1 MGRGA
6 SVPQG
11 GEQGGPEVVAGARAE
26 SQSSELYGSLS
37 PTVTSGKG
45 PALSRTGS
53 RLALSLVSCLWD
65 PGERKKAL
73 EEMIGY
79 YRFCS
84 SCEEFRSW
92 MKDKE
97 NIFRTLQ
104 PQADNV
110 EVMQQKY
117 QSFLTE
123 LAAGKGQLGDI
134 ENLAAKYGKISPGK
148 YSEIQIWLE
157 EINSRW
163 ERMETLK
170 EEKGSEL
177 IGVADVKTFLQ
188 DCQSIGVL
196 LQDKM
201 VQLGDLEPGNSP
213 AGLESDKRKL
223 CTVEREV
230 LVIERKIEYLRSV
243 AKSIKDTNPAESRAI
258 TEQVETMERLLA
270 KLKLETQKKQDILQR
285 AQNQQSFLQES
296 RRLLLWAEGIRE
308 KLSSEEMG
316 VDVASA
322 EQLLKEHQDLLK
334 EIRSQKERFVQLE
347 ELGRKVIHE
356 QPSNGRTA
364 DVHQSMERLAEENK
378 LLEKMWEQRQKKLQ
392 DGLELQKFNREGD
405 RINAALSG
413 HEAFLRGNDLGDH
426 VDAVRSLLKQHQQFE
441 QVLMVLKRRIE
452 ALNENGVNLIE
463 NRHFASHVIEERM
476 ITLRRRWER
485 LIESNSKR
493 KQKLLDSLELQEFN
507 RDAADLL
514 IWMEEKYKIASDESY
529 RDPTNVLRKLK
540 WHEAAEKEMMA
551 NEEHFATLINKG
563 NQLIQDNHYAA
574 VSIREKMSELQK
586 KWKELYGKMIER
598 GDKLRQAGQ
607 QEQLMELLQDAKK
620 KIEKIEKVLQE
631 SETGHDL
638 RSSRDLLKQHRQL
651 ENETR
656 ELAEK
661 MNSIVSHA
669 RKMATN
675 HFDSQR
681 ILDETQKYLNRFESL
696 QAPLDERRKLLEASV
711 DLYEFYHYHDMELNW
726 INERLPIAHS
736 TNCGKSLDVAQSL
749 LQKHKE
755 LQAEVNAHK
764 QQIQRVLDK
773 GKTMVVGRHPSA
785 QKISEK
791 CQELVTAWQ
800 GLEKACEE
808 RMKQLQHSV
817 GFQEFLMN
825 TSDLDAWIAEKY
837 PLVTSKDYGKDE
849 DSTLKLRKKHKA
861 LEHEIAI
868 YQNLMTELSES
879 AQTLCAGSTQYV
891 EVDAPKEQVHSRL
904 QELQELAAA
913 RGKKLDETLVLHEF
927 LREYEDLQDWITQQK
942 QIASSEDY
950 GNDYAHVLQL
960 CAKYDTFR
968 HQLEGA
974 GKRVVVC
981 QQLADSL
988 VNGGHSESREIRQ
1001 KQKELRNSWEEL
1013 LEITRLRGERLRDAE
1028 VIHKCFQDLTD
1039 ALAHIEEKSK
1049 SIPDDVAK
1057 DMRGVQTQLRNHVAL
1072 EHELSG
1078 NEQQLQELIHSA
1090 DHVLTHCSKKQVE
1103 DLKAK
1108 QQAIVTNWRALKSK
1122 VELRKKLLEQ
1132 AHKLYQFQAHVWDY
1146 FSWTAEI
1153 IREMRAKETI
1163 RDISTSSLRLT
1174 QHQQLLA
1181 EIEAREEKYNH
1192 VVQEGQSL
1200 LQDEETGSKEIQ
1212 QKLQALLEEKENVYN
1227 EWKQK
1232 KEWLEKIHQEQMFY
1246 KDLDHLD
1253 KLLNSQ
1259 EKGNQLIQD
1268 NHYAAVSI
1276 REKMSELQKKWKE
1289 LYGKIIERDDKLRQA
1304 GQQEQLMELLQDA
1317 KKKIEKIEKVLQES
1331 ETGHDLRSS
1340 RDLLKQHRQLENET
1354 RELAE
1359 KMNSIVS
1366 HARKMATNH
1375 FDSQRILD
1383 ETQKY
1388 LNRFESLQAPLDE
1401 RRKLLEAS
1409 VDLYEFYHYH
1419 DMELNWIN
1427 ERLPIAHSTNCG
1439 KSLDVAQSL
1448 LQKHKELQAEVN
1460 AHKQQIQRV
1469 LDKGKTMV
1477 VGRHPSAQ
1485 KISEKCQELV
1495 TAWQGLEKACEER
1508 MKQLQHS
1515 VGFQEFLMNTSDL
1528 DAWIAEK
1535 YPLVTSKDYGK
1546 DEDSTLKLRKK
1557 HKALEHEIAIYQNLM
1572 TELSESAQTLCAGST
1587 QYVEVDAPK
1596 EQVHSRLQEL
1606 QELAAARGKKLDET
1620 LVLHEFLR
1628 EYEDLQDWI
1637 TQQKQ
1642 IASSEDYGNDYAHV
1656 LQLCAK
1662 YDTFRHQ
1669 LEGAGKRVVVCQ
1681 QLADSLVNGGHSE
1694 SREIRQK
1701 QKELRNSW
1709 EELLEIT
1716 RLRGER
1722 LRDAEV
1728 IHKCFQDLTD
1738 ALAHIEEKSKS
1749 IPDDVAKDMRGVQT
1763 QLRNHVALEHE
1774 LSGNEQQLQ
1783 ELIHSADHVLT
1794 HCSKKQVEDLKAK
1807 QQAIVTNWRAL
1818 KSKVELRKK
1827 LLEQAH
1833 KLYQFQAHVWDYFSW
1848 TAEIIRE
1855 MRAKETI
1862 RDISTSSLRLTQHQQ
1877 LLAEIEAREEKYNHV
1892 VQEGQSLLQD
1902 EETGSKEIQQKLQAL
1917 LEEKENVYNEWKQKK
1932 EWLEKI
1938 HQEQMFYKDLD
1949 HLDKLLNSQE
1959 IYLKSSDLGSSVD
1972 EIEQLIRKHEAFE
1985 KLLSSQDEKMMSLQE
2000 QASRLEKVGGLDVLK
2015 IQHKLNAI
2023 RERKQQI
2030 KDLSQSRRE
2039 KLQTALLLALFYQNL
2054 EEAENWISERM
2065 QKLEDPSVQDPSN
2078 LQDKMKLLQKH
2089 QVFEAEILANEE
2101 IITAVTEKGEALVS
2115 KGHPKSGEIR
2125 RRVHVLQE
2133 LWEKLKR
2140 AVASRGK
2147 MLEDSRDFL
2156 EFLQKVDQVEAWIRE
2171 KEVMIN
2177 VGDLGND
2184 YEHCLQ
2190 LVKKLNEFRGATS
2203 GEMTVDD
2210 AHIRAINALAV
2221 KLERQNKEE
2230 TKTIYERRKQLN
2242 EKLDIWKILV
2252 MVKIYLKSS
2261 DLGSSVDEI
2270 EQLIRKH
2277 EAFEKLLSSQD
2288 EKMMSLQEQASRLEK
2303 VGGLDVLK
2311 IQHKLNAIRERKQ
2324 QIKDLSQSRREK
2336 LQTALLL
2343 ALFYQ
2348 NLEEAENWIGE
2359 RMQKLEDPSVQDP
2372 SNLQDK
2378 MKLLQKHQVFEAEI
2392 LANEEI
2398 ITAVTEKGEALVS
2411 KGHPKSGEIRRR
2423 VHVLQELWEKLKRA
2437 VASRGK
2443 MLEDSRDFLEFL
2455 QKVDQV
2461 EAWIREKEV
2470 MINVGDLGNDYE
2482 HCLQL
2487 VKKLNE
2493 FRGATSGEM
2502 TVDDA
2507 HIRAIN
2513 ALAVK
2518 LERQNKE
2525 ETKTIYERRKQ
2536 LNEKW
2541 NSFHGNLNAYRKKLE
2556 GALEIHALI
2565 REIDDITER
2574 ITEKSA
2580 LIQALD
2586 YGKDVESVENLI
2598 RRHEEMER
2606 EISVIKSKI
2615 EPLQLESFR
2624 LSTRNPSI
2632 NDKLTMKQQE
2642 MKNNWLRLQGQAKQR
2657 KEKLAASYQLQ
2668 KFNLEMKEILDWT
2681 QNMRGLMEAGGLPKS
2696 ANEAES
2702 MIEEHQERKEEI
2714 EARVERFNSLSNYGQ
2729 GLANS
2734 GHYATPEIHQSLSRL
2749 QQAWAELIQVW
2760 QEQHTKLLQ
2769 AQDLQKF
2776 YGYVEQTES
2785 WLSSKEAFL
2794 ANEDLGDSVSSVE
2807 SLQRKHAQFEKAL
2820 EAQMEKIDEMASFAR
2835 QLTQNKHYDSDNI
2848 TNRFQAVLRRKEKL
2862 LENAAARRHL
2872 LEESRLLQKFLRNS
2886 FEVAAWINEKNSIAQ
2901 DDSWKDPSNLQTKL
2915 QKHQTFQAEIM
2926 ANRNRLDS
2934 IKSEGEKMLRERH
2947 YAPEAIQSRLQEM
2960 EELWEEL
2967 VASCQDKRAKLQDA
2981 YKGLHFQ
2988 RSVEDMEKWLEDV
3001 ENELKAPYS
3010 DNDLV
3015 VLNSHLKKQ
3024 EELEEDIA
3032 GHRDRLQELVVTTQQ
3047 FQKEKHFLADELE
3060 ERVDQLVQRYKSLR
3074 DPLQERRGSL
3084 EASRL
3089 QYQFF
3094 RDVDEELAWVHEKLP
3109 MASSRDYGQS
3119 LATVQSLQEKHQ
3131 NLENEISSRDALT
3144 KAVLSTGQK
3153 LVRGGH
3159 SASRKIMEH
3168 LKELEASVETLKA
3181 EAQERRQRL
3190 MQSYEAHLFLNELLE
3205 VEAWLAERSFILETS
3220 DYGKNEESTQ
3230 ALLRKLEATKL
3241 DMDGFRPRIEKVQE
3255 TGASLINKDS
3265 PESPTIL
3272 AKLQGIL
3279 ADYQSLLQKAETQR
3293 KRLQEQFQLYQFE
3306 REFQLVDAWLSS
3318 KQSVAESDDYGQDLD
3333 DVEVLE
3339 KKFKD
3344 FVNEVKPLGHSKVVS
3359 LNELASKL
3367 EKEGHSKMD
3376 IIQKRTKQINE
3387 TWEKLC
3393 HAIQARTENLTAA
3406 RQVHQYDHDVDEIK
3420 GWMQEK
3426 EAVVDIDDYGYDLP
3440 GVQTLLSQLE
3450 GVERDLGAIMK
3461 ELERIRGEAW
3471 HLSRTYPQV
3480 KENIMER
3487 LTEVDESWEN
3497 LDKKF
3502 LERKA
3507 RLSQAEQVQLYF
3519 NDCREL
3525 MAWANEMHALVIS
3538 EELANDVLGAELLIK
3553 RHEEYKREIEKQ
3565 WLKYEEMQR
3574 AGGDLMKNG
3583 HFMSVEIEEKLLEL
3597 SELMKKV
3604 KESWDMRKE
3613 LYEENWEIQL
3623 LRRELEQAEAWL
3635 AAKESFLSDPSY
3647 GDSVSEVEELLKKHH
3662 DFEKM
3667 LAAQEEKFAQLSRK
3681 TKREMNL
3688 LKQVDTEE
3696 SEQKDRSKVVR
3707 VPSLK
3712 RKTSDKRNTPPK
3724 VTETKSTPPVPP
3736 VPLPSLSLRAP
3747 LETIFSPVEKS
3758 PSTFQQFAAG
3768 GVPEALSSNKTEM
3781 KAERRLSEILTPPT
3795 PKTVGP
3801 PATALE
3807 SRSSLSSPLSPTPT
3821 GQPRSSTLSE
3831 SYATGLLSPQ
3841 EKSARGSSFFNLQTK
3856 VMATP
3861 PEPGQMSLDKPP
3873 SLLRS
3878 DSSSKPL
3885 ENKSSASASLQHMEG
3900 FLEKRDQL
3908 LPGRQQPGSRSWKSF
3923 YAKLDGLKLDFYN
3936 DEKDAS
3942 KNVPALLSV
3951 SIPGAKCER
3960 LVNYI
3965 RKENA
3970 FMLRLR
3976 DGAEYF
3982 LAAPSQRLL
3991 EDWLQSLQN
4000 NIGQSNRPHSTTM
4013 LQPFTPNRETSQTRL
4028 WDFADR
4034 DSAERLTTK
4043 SSLPRRTPSFKIK
4056 PERESAEF
4064 SRAFKDD
4071 GTAATRAS
4079 TTPLS
4084 QQTGNQT
4091 KPLLS
4096 LLEAR
4101 REK

>member
-1 MGRGA
+1 MGTEYEKDHIKKLQEQRMSMQKKTFTNWMNNVFFRNNVKVVIEDIYTDLKDGISLMQLLELLSGEALPRPNRGKMRVHFLENNSKA
-6 SVPQG
+6 IAFLKSKQVQVKVI
-11 GEQGGPEVVAGARAE
+11 GPENIVDGDRTLILGLIWIIILRFQISSIKLDKEEFGGKADVLFANEALLLWCQHKTASYSNVNVKDFSKSWSDGLAFNALIHAHRPDLINYSLLRQDQPIKNLNNAFDVAEKELGISKLLDAEDVAVPYPDERSIMTYVSLYYHYFSRLRQGQTIQKRLTKIVFFLKEIDDLKLLYEQMVSDLLKWIKQKVEELDDRHFPHSLQEMWLFMANFKTFRTVEKPPKYQEKGMIEAHLFNIRTKQRANNQRPYLPPEGRTLQDVEKHWIILEKAEHNRGKALQEEMLRLERLEQLAQRFLKKAALRESYLEDMRKVIGRQDFWPESADRMEAASKKLEAIVADVLPRRERFTALDEMATVISQENYHGKDQIVKKQNSISKQWQDLLDQLQRRQQSLGTMQEILVLLRDIDAITEELKELQVLVNSQDCGKQLLEVVDLLQKHNLVDSQISSYDDRLTHITQRTAEISKDSTVKPEVLYAKVQMLRQLYQNLTALSKSRKAQLEEALRLFEFFRDCKEEESWISEKWKLARTTTLGKDVSQITASIQKHKALEAE
-26 SQSSELYGSLS
+26 CNSHRAICADVMRRGWELSQKNLVRQEDILRQTDNLQKLWQQLQDEVADRKSRLQAAALIKQYFADIDEANSWLRERQPLLASKDYGKDESSAEALLHRHLRLEKEIAAYSSEMRRLKEQADIAAEQA
-37 PTVTSGKG
+37 PAATVKTEAPSDLNQKTAKL
-45 PALSRTGS
+45 PFSRTWATSETAFPGTS
-53 RLALSLVSCLWD
+53 SPDVHFLPENIWKTQDEVDSLYENLQSMAED
-65 PGERKKAL
+65 RKKAL
-73 EEMIGY
+73 EDMIGY

-84 SCEEFRSW
+84 SCEEFQSW

-123 LAAGKGQLGDI
+123 LAAGKSQLGDI
-134 ENLAAKYGKISPGK
+134 ENLAVKYGNISISK
-148 YSEIQIWLE
+148 YSEIQIRLE
-157 EINSRW
+157 DINSRW
-163 ERMETLK
+163 ERMEALK
-170 EEKGSEL
+170 DEKGSEL
-177 IGVADVKTFLQ
+177 IGVADVRTFLQ

-201 VQLGDLEPGNSP
+201 VQLRDLEPGNSP

-223 CTVEREV
+223 SAVEREV

-243 AKSIKDTNPAESRAI
+243 AKSIKDTNPAESKAI
-258 TEQVETMERLLA
+258 TEQVENMERLLA
-270 KLKLETQKKQDILQR
+270 KLKLETQKKRDILQW
-285 AQNQQSFLQES
+285 AQNQQSFLQDS

-316 VDVASA
+316 VDVPSA

-334 EIRSQKERFVQLE
+334 EIRSQKERFMQLE

-356 QPSNGRTA
+356 QPSNGRTV
-364 DVHQSMERLAEENK
+364 DVHWSMERLAKENK
-378 LLEKMWEQRQKKLQ
+378 ELEKMWEQRWKKLQ

-413 HEAFLRGNDLGDH
+413 HEAFLQGDDLGDH
-426 VDAVRSLLKQHQQFE
+426 VDAVRSLLKQHQEFE
-441 QVLMVLKRRIE
+441 QLLMALKRRVE
-452 ALNENGVNLIE
+452 AINENGVNLTE
-463 NRHFASHVIEERM
+463 SRHFASHIIEERM
-476 ITLRRRWER
+476 VTLQRRWER
-485 LIESNSKR
+485 LIQSNAKR
-493 KQKLLDSLELQEFN
+493 KQRLLDSLQLQEFN
-507 RDAADLL
+507 RDAAELL
-514 IWMEEKYKIASDESY
+514 IWIEEKYKIASDESY

-551 NEEHFATLINKG
+551 NEEHFATLIKKG
-563 NQLIQDNHYAA
+563 NQLIQDKHYAA
-574 VSIREKMSELQK
+574 VSIQEKMSELQK

-631 SETGHDL
+631 CETGHDL
-638 RSSRDLLKQHRQL
+638 HSSRDLLKQHRQL
-651 ENETR
+651 ENETH

-669 RKMATN
+669 RKMATD

-681 ILDETQKYLNRFESL
+681 ILDETQKYLKRFESL
-696 QAPLDERRKLLEASV
+696 QVPLNERRKLLEAAV

-736 TNCGKSLDVAQSL
+736 TNRGKSLDVAQSL

-764 QQIQRVLDK
+764 QQVQRVLDK
-773 GKTMVVGRHPSA
+773 GKTMVVGQHPSA

-817 GFQEFLMN
+817 GFQEYLMN
-825 TSDLDAWIAEKY
+825 TSDLEAWIAEKH

-849 DSTLKLRKKHKA
+849 DGTLKLLKKHKA
-861 LEHEIAI
+861 LEHEIAV
-868 YQNLMTELSES
+868 YQNLMKELSES
-879 AQTLCAGSTQYV
+879 AQTLPVVGSIQYV
-891 EVDAPKEQVHSRL
+891 EVDAPKERVNSRL

-942 QIASSEDY
+942 QTASSEDY
-950 GNDYAHVLQL
+950 GNDYEHILQL
-960 CAKYDTFR
+960 CAKYDTFQ
-968 HQLEGA
+968 HQLEAA
-974 GKRVVVC
+974 GKRVVAC
-981 QQLADSL
+981 QQLADNL
-988 VNGGHSESREIRQ
+988 LNCGHSESREIRQ

-1028 VIHKCFQDLTD
+1028 EIHKCYQDLTD
-1039 ALAHIEEKSK
+1039 ALAHIKEKSK

-1090 DHVLTHCSKKQVE
+1090 DSVLTHCSKKQVE

-1108 QQAIVTNWRALKSK
+1108 QQAIVTNWKALKSK
-1122 VELRKKLLEQ
+1122 VELRKKLLER
-1132 AHKLYQFQAHVWDY
+1132 AYKLYQFQAHVWDY
-1146 FSWTAEI
+1146 FLWTAEI

-1181 EIEAREEKYNH
+1181 EIEAREEKYSH
-1192 VVQEGQSL
+1192 VVQLGQSL
-1200 LQDEETGSKEIQ
+1200 LQDEEIGSKEIQ

-1232 KEWLEKIHQEQMFY
+1232 KEWLEKTHQEQMFY
-1246 KDLDHLD
+1246 KDWDHLD
-1253 KLLNSQ
+1253 
-1259 EKGNQLIQD
+1259 
-1268 NHYAAVSI
+1268 
-1276 REKMSELQKKWKE
+1276 M
-1289 LYGKIIERDDKLRQA
+1289 
-1304 GQQEQLMELLQDA
+1304 
-1317 KKKIEKIEKVLQES
+1317 
-1331 ETGHDLRSS
+1331 
-1340 RDLLKQHRQLENET
+1340 
-1354 RELAE
+1354 
-1359 KMNSIVS
+1359 
-1366 HARKMATNH
+1366 
-1375 FDSQRILD
+1375 
-1383 ETQKY
+1383 
-1388 LNRFESLQAPLDE
+1388 
-1401 RRKLLEAS
+1401 
-1409 VDLYEFYHYH
+1409 
-1419 DMELNWIN
+1419 
-1427 ERLPIAHSTNCG
+1427 
-1439 KSLDVAQSL
+1439 
-1448 LQKHKELQAEVN
+1448 
-1460 AHKQQIQRV
+1460 
-1469 LDKGKTMV
+1469 
-1477 VGRHPSAQ
+1477 
-1485 KISEKCQELV
+1485 
-1495 TAWQGLEKACEER
+1495 
-1508 MKQLQHS
+1508 
-1515 VGFQEFLMNTSDL
+1515 
-1528 DAWIAEK
+1528 
-1535 YPLVTSKDYGK
+1535 
-1546 DEDSTLKLRKK
+1546 
-1557 HKALEHEIAIYQNLM
+1557 
-1572 TELSESAQTLCAGST
+1572 
-1587 QYVEVDAPK
+1587 
-1596 EQVHSRLQEL
+1596 
-1606 QELAAARGKKLDET
+1606 
-1620 LVLHEFLR
+1620 
-1628 EYEDLQDWI
+1628 
-1637 TQQKQ
+1637 
-1642 IASSEDYGNDYAHV
+1642 
-1656 LQLCAK
+1656 
-1662 YDTFRHQ
+1662 
-1669 LEGAGKRVVVCQ
+1669 
-1681 QLADSLVNGGHSE
+1681 
-1694 SREIRQK
+1694 
-1701 QKELRNSW
+1701 
-1709 EELLEIT
+1709 
-1716 RLRGER
+1716 
-1722 LRDAEV
+1722 
-1728 IHKCFQDLTD
+1728 
-1738 ALAHIEEKSKS
+1738 
-1749 IPDDVAKDMRGVQT
+1749 
-1763 QLRNHVALEHE
+1763 
-1774 LSGNEQQLQ
+1774 
-1783 ELIHSADHVLT
+1783 
-1794 HCSKKQVEDLKAK
+1794 
-1807 QQAIVTNWRAL
+1807 
-1818 KSKVELRKK
+1818 
-1827 LLEQAH
+1827 
-1833 KLYQFQAHVWDYFSW
+1833 
-1848 TAEIIRE
+1848 
-1855 MRAKETI
+1855 
-1862 RDISTSSLRLTQHQQ
+1862 
-1877 LLAEIEAREEKYNHV
+1877 
-1892 VQEGQSLLQD
+1892 
-1902 EETGSKEIQQKLQAL
+1902 
-1917 LEEKENVYNEWKQKK
+1917 
-1932 EWLEKI
+1932 
-1938 HQEQMFYKDLD
+1938 
-1949 HLDKLLNSQE
+1949 LLNSQE

-1972 EIEQLIRKHEAFE
+1972 EVEQLIRKHEAFE
-1985 KLLSSQDEKMMSLQE
+1985 KLLASQDEKMMSLEE
-2000 QASRLEKVGGLDVLK
+2000 QASRLEKVGGLEGLK

-2023 RERKQQI
+2023 RERKRQI

-2039 KLQTALLLALFYQNL
+2039 KLQTTLLLALFYQNL
-2054 EEAENWISERM
+2054 EEAEDWISERM
-2065 QKLEDPSVQDPSN
+2065 QKLEDPSIQDPSN
-2078 LQDKMKLLQKH
+2078 LHDKMKLLQKH

-2101 IITAVTEKGEALVS
+2101 IVTAVNKKGEALVS
-2115 KGHPKSGEIR
+2115 KGDPKSGEIH
-2125 RRVHVLQE
+2125 RRVRMLQE
-2133 LWEKLKR
+2133 RWEKLKR
-2140 AVASRGK
+2140 AVAARGK

-2177 VGDLGND
+2177 VGDVGND

-2190 LVKKLNEFRGATS
+2190 LMKKLNEFRGATS
-2203 GEMTVDD
+2203 GETTVDD
-2210 AHIRAINALAV
+2210 AHIRAINALA
-2221 KLERQNKEE
+2221 
-2230 TKTIYERRKQLN
+2230 
-2242 EKLDIWKILV
+2242 
-2252 MVKIYLKSS
+2252 M
-2261 DLGSSVDEI
+2261 
-2270 EQLIRKH
+2270 
-2277 EAFEKLLSSQD
+2277 
-2288 EKMMSLQEQASRLEK
+2288 
-2303 VGGLDVLK
+2303 
-2311 IQHKLNAIRERKQ
+2311 
-2324 QIKDLSQSRREK
+2324 
-2336 LQTALLL
+2336 
-2343 ALFYQ
+2343 
-2348 NLEEAENWIGE
+2348 
-2359 RMQKLEDPSVQDP
+2359 
-2372 SNLQDK
+2372 
-2378 MKLLQKHQVFEAEI
+2378 
-2392 LANEEI
+2392 
-2398 ITAVTEKGEALVS
+2398 
-2411 KGHPKSGEIRRR
+2411 
-2423 VHVLQELWEKLKRA
+2423 
-2437 VASRGK
+2437 
-2443 MLEDSRDFLEFL
+2443 
-2455 QKVDQV
+2455 
-2461 EAWIREKEV
+2461 
-2470 MINVGDLGNDYE
+2470 
-2482 HCLQL
+2482 
-2487 VKKLNE
+2487 
-2493 FRGATSGEM
+2493 
-2502 TVDDA
+2502 
-2507 HIRAIN
+2507 
-2513 ALAVK
+2513 K

-2556 GALEIHALI
+2556 GALETHALI

-2574 ITEKSA
+2574 ITEKSV

-2586 YGKDVESVENLI
+2586 FGKDVESVENLI

-2606 EISVIKSKI
+2606 EISVIKSKM
-2615 EPLQLESFR
+2615 EPLELESFR

-2668 KFNLEMKEILDWT
+2668 KFNLEMKEMLDWI
-2681 QNMRGLMEAGGLPKS
+2681 QNIRGVMEAGRLPKS

-2714 EARVERFNSLSNYGQ
+2714 EARVERFNSLSNCGQ
-2729 GLANS
+2729 ELANS

-2749 QQAWAELIQVW
+2749 QQAWSELIQAW
-2760 QEQHTKLLQ
+2760 QEQYIKLFQ

-2807 SLQRKHAQFEKAL
+2807 SLQRKHTQFEKAL
-2820 EAQMEKIDEMASFAR
+2820 EAQMEKIDEMASFAQ
-2835 QLTQNKHYDSDNI
+2835 QLMQNKHYDSDNI
-2848 TNRFQAVLRRKEKL
+2848 TNRCQAVLRRKEKL

-2872 LEESRLLQKFLRNS
+2872 LEESRLLQKLLRNS

-2926 ANRNRLDS
+2926 ANRNHLDS

-2967 VASCQDKRAKLQDA
+2967 LASCQDKQAKLQDA

-3010 DNDLV
+3010 NNDLV

-3032 GHRDRLQELVVTTQQ
+3032 GHRDRLQELVVTAQQ

-3168 LKELEASVETLKA
+3168 LKELETSVETLKA

-3190 MQSYEAHLFLNELLE
+3190 MQSYESHLFLNELLE

-3230 ALLRKLEATKL
+3230 ALLRKLEVTKL

-3265 PESPTIL
+3265 PESPAIL
-3272 AKLQGIL
+3272 SKLQGIL
-3279 ADYQSLLQKAETQR
+3279 ADYQSLLRKAETQR

-3306 REFQLVDAWLSS
+3306 REFQLVDAWLCS
-3318 KQSVAESDDYGQDLD
+3318 KQSAAESDDYGQDLD

-3344 FVNEVKPLGHSKVVS
+3344 FVNEVKPLGHSKVVF

-3367 EKEGHSKMD
+3367 EKDGHSKMD

-3393 HAIQARTENLTAA
+3393 HAIHARTENLKAA
-3406 RQVHQYDHDVDEIK
+3406 QQVHQYDHDVDEVK

-3426 EAVVDIDDYGYDLP
+3426 EAVVDIEDYGYDLP

-3487 LTEVDESWEN
+3487 LTDVDECWEN

-3507 RLSQAEQVQLYF
+3507 RLRQAEQVQLYF

-3574 AGGDLMKNG
+3574 AGGDLMKNR

-3681 TKREMNL
+3681 TKREKNL

-3696 SEQKDRSKVVR
+3696 SEQKDKGKVVR

-3712 RKTSDKRNTPPK
+3712 RKTSDKRNAPPK
-3724 VTETKSTPPVPP
+3724 LTEIKRTTQLPS
-3736 VPLPSLSLRAP
+3736 VPLPSLSWRAP
-3747 LETIFSPVEKS
+3747 LETIFSPIEKS
-3758 PSTFQQFAAG
+3758 SSTFQHLIAG
-3768 GVPEALSSNKTEM
+3768 GVPEVLSSNKTEM
-3781 KAERRLSEILTPPT
+3781 KAERRPSEIITPPT
-3795 PKTVGP
+3795 SKMVGP
-3801 PATALE
+3801 RATSLE
-3807 SRSSLSSPLSPTPT
+3807 SHSPLSSPLSPTPIS
-3821 GQPRSSTLSE
+3821 QQRSSSLSE

-3841 EKSARGSSFFNLQTK
+3841 EKSARGSSFSNLQTK
-3856 VMATP
+3856 LMATP
-3861 PEPGQMSLDKPP
+3861 PEPGRKSLDKSPN
-3873 SLLRS
+3873 LLLS
-3878 DSSSKPL
+3878 NSSWERL
-3885 ENKSSASASLQHMEG
+3885 ENISSVSANLQHMEG

-3908 LPGRQQPGSRSWKSF
+3908 LPRRQQPGSRSWKSF
-3923 YAKLDGLKLDFYN
+3923 YVKLDGLKLEFYN
-3936 DEKDAS
+3936 DEKEAS
-3942 KNVPALLSV
+3942 KNVSTLLSL

-3970 FMLRLR
+3970 FRLRLR

-3982 LAAPSQRLL
+3982 FAAPSQTLM
-3991 EDWLQSLQN
+3991 EDWLRSLQN
-4000 NIGQSNRPHSTTM
+4000 NIGHSSRSHSTVIV
-4013 LQPFTPNRETSQTRL
+4013 QSFAPNTETSQTRL
-4028 WDFADR
+4028 WDFPDR
-4034 DSAERLTTK
+4034 DSAERLTSK
-4043 SSLPRRTPSFKIK
+4043 SSLLRRTPSFKIK
-4056 PERESAEF
+4056 LERESAEF
-4064 SRAFKDD
+4064 SRDCKED
-4071 GTAATRAS
+4071 GTAVTGAS
-4079 TTPLS
+4079 TTTLNLEQS
-4084 QQTGNQT
+4084 GN
-4091 KPLLS
+4091 KPKLLPS
-4096 LLEAR
+4096 LLEAG

>member
-1 MGRGA
+1 MGTEYEKDHIKRLQEQRMSMQKKTFTNWMNNVFLRNNVKIEIEDIYTDLKDGISLMRLLELLSGEALPRPNRGKMRVHFLENNSKAITFLKSKQVQVKVIGPENIVDGDRTLILGLIWIIILRFQISCIKLDKEEFGGRADVLFANEALLLWCQHKTA
-6 SVPQG
+6 SYSNVNVKDFSKSWSDGLAFNALIHAHRPDLIHYSSLRQDQPIKNLNNAFSVAEKELGISKLLDAEDVAVPYPDERSIMTYVSLYYHYFSRLKQG
-11 GEQGGPEVVAGARAE
+11 QTIQKRLTKILFFLKEIDDLKLLYEQMVSDLLKWIKQKVTELDDRTFPNSLQEMWLLMASFKTFRTVEKPPKYQEKGMIEAHLFSIRTKQRANNQRPYLPPEGRTLQDLEKHWVILEKSEHNRGKALQKEMLRLERLEQLAHRFLKKAALRESYLEDMRKVIGKQDFWPESIDRMEAASKKLEAIVADVLPRRERFTSLDEMATVISQENYHGKDQIVKKQNSISKQWQDILDQLQRRQRSLGTMQEILSLLRDIDAITEELKELQVLVSSQDCGKQLPEVVDLLQKHNLVDSQISSYDDRLTHITQRTAE
-26 SQSSELYGSLS
+26 ISKDSTIKPEVLHAKVQMLRQLYQNLIALSKSRKSQLEEALRLFEFFRDCKEEESWISE
-37 PTVTSGKG
+37 KWK
-45 PALSRTGS
+45 LSRTTTLGKDVSQITASIQKHKALEAECNSHRAICADVMRRGWELSQKNPARQEDILRQTDNLQKLWQQLQDEVADRKS
-53 RLALSLVSCLWD
+53 RLQAAALIKQYFADIDEANSWLRERQPLLASKDYGKDESSAEALLHRHLRLEKEVAAYSSEMRRLKEQAEIAAEQAPAAMVKTEAPSDLTQKTTRLAFSRTRATAESAFPGTSNPDVHFLPENIWKAQDEIDSLYENLQSMTED
-65 PGERKKAL
+65 RKKAL

-84 SCEEFRSW
+84 SCEEFQSW

-134 ENLAAKYGKISPGK
+134 EKLAVKYGKISPSK

-157 EINSRW
+157 EIHSRW
-163 ERMETLK
+163 ECMETLK

-201 VQLGDLEPGNSP
+201 AQLRDLEPGNSP
-213 AGLESDKRKL
+213 AGLESSKHKL
-223 CTVEREV
+223 STVEREV

-258 TEQVETMERLLA
+258 TEQVENMERLLA
-270 KLKLETQKKQDILQR
+270 KLKLETRKKQDILQQV
-285 AQNQQSFLQES
+285 QNQQSFLQDS
-296 RRLLLWAEGIRE
+296 RRLLLWAEGIQE
-308 KLSSEEMG
+308 KLNSEEMG

-347 ELGRKVIHE
+347 ELGRKVVNE
-356 QPSNGRTA
+356 QPSNSRSV
-364 DVHQSMERLAEENK
+364 DVHQSMERLAKENNE
-378 LLEKMWEQRQKKLQ
+378 LEKMWEQRWKKLQ
-392 DGLELQKFNREGD
+392 DGLKLQKFNREGD

-413 HEAFLRGNDLGDH
+413 HEAFLRRDDLGDH
-426 VDAVRSLLKQHQQFE
+426 VDAVRNLLKQHQEFE
-441 QVLMVLKRRIE
+441 QLLMALKKRVE
-452 ALNENGVNLIE
+452 ALNENGMNLIE
-463 NRHFASHVIEERM
+463 SRHFASHVIEERM
-476 ITLRRRWER
+476 VALRRRWEQ
-485 LIESNSKR
+485 LIQSNAER
-493 KQKLLDSLELQEFN
+493 KQRLLDSLQLQEFN
-507 RDAADLL
+507 RDAAELL

-540 WHEAAEKEMMA
+540 RHEAAEKEMMA
-551 NEEHFATLINKG
+551 NKEHFAMLIKKG
-563 NQLIQDNHYAA
+563 NQLIQDNHFAA
-574 VSIREKMSELQK
+574 VSVQEKMSELQK
-586 KWKELYGKMIER
+586 KWKQLYDKMIER

-651 ENETR
+651 EKETH

-669 RKMATN
+669 MKMATN

-681 ILDETQKYLNRFESL
+681 ILDETQKYLKRFESL
-696 QAPLDERRKLLEASV
+696 QAPLDERRKLLEAAV
-711 DLYEFYHYHDMELNW
+711 DLYEFYHYHEMELSW
-726 INERLPIAHS
+726 INERLPVAHS
-736 TNCGKSLDVAQSL
+736 ANCGKSLDVAQSL

-755 LQAEVNAHK
+755 LQAEMNAHK
-764 QQIQRVLDK
+764 QQVQRVLDK
-773 GKTMVVGRHPSA
+773 GKTMVVSQHPSA
-785 QKISEK
+785 QKINEK

-808 RMKQLQHSV
+808 RLKQLQHSV

-825 TSDLDAWIAEKY
+825 TSDLEAWIAEKY

-849 DSTLKLRKKHKA
+849 DGTLKLLKKHKA

-868 YQNLMTELSES
+868 YQSVMKELSES
-879 AQTLCAGSTQYV
+879 AQTLPLAGSIQYV

-927 LREYEDLQDWITQQK
+927 LREYEDLQDWIAQQK
-942 QIASSEDY
+942 QTASSEDY
-950 GNDYAHVLQL
+950 GNDYEHVLQL
-960 CAKYDTFR
+960 CAKHGTFR
-968 HQLEGA
+968 HQLEA
-974 GKRVVVC
+974 AAKRVVAC
-981 QQLADSL
+981 QQVADSL
-988 VNGGHSESREIRQ
+988 LNCGHSEAWEIRQ

-1013 LEITRLRGERLRDAE
+1013 LEITRLRGEQLRDAE
-1028 VIHKCFQDLTD
+1028 AIHKYYQDLTD

-1049 SIPDDVAK
+1049 CIPDDVAK
-1057 DMRGVQTQLRNHVAL
+1057 DIRGVQTQLRNHVAL

-1090 DHVLTHCSKKQVE
+1090 EHVLAQCSKKQVE

-1108 QQAIVTNWRALKSK
+1108 QQAIVTNWKALKSK

-1132 AHKLYQFQAHVWDY
+1132 AYKLYEFQAHVWDY

-1163 RDISTSSLRLT
+1163 RDISTSNLRLT

-1192 VVQEGQSL
+1192 VVQLGQSL

-1212 QKLQALLEEKENVYN
+1212 QKLQALLEEKEKVYN
-1227 EWKQK
+1227 EWNQK

-1246 KDLDHLD
+1246 KEWDHLD
-1253 KLLNSQ
+1253 
-1259 EKGNQLIQD
+1259 
-1268 NHYAAVSI
+1268 
-1276 REKMSELQKKWKE
+1276 M
-1289 LYGKIIERDDKLRQA
+1289 
-1304 GQQEQLMELLQDA
+1304 
-1317 KKKIEKIEKVLQES
+1317 
-1331 ETGHDLRSS
+1331 
-1340 RDLLKQHRQLENET
+1340 
-1354 RELAE
+1354 
-1359 KMNSIVS
+1359 
-1366 HARKMATNH
+1366 
-1375 FDSQRILD
+1375 
-1383 ETQKY
+1383 
-1388 LNRFESLQAPLDE
+1388 
-1401 RRKLLEAS
+1401 
-1409 VDLYEFYHYH
+1409 
-1419 DMELNWIN
+1419 
-1427 ERLPIAHSTNCG
+1427 
-1439 KSLDVAQSL
+1439 
-1448 LQKHKELQAEVN
+1448 
-1460 AHKQQIQRV
+1460 
-1469 LDKGKTMV
+1469 
-1477 VGRHPSAQ
+1477 
-1485 KISEKCQELV
+1485 
-1495 TAWQGLEKACEER
+1495 
-1508 MKQLQHS
+1508 
-1515 VGFQEFLMNTSDL
+1515 
-1528 DAWIAEK
+1528 
-1535 YPLVTSKDYGK
+1535 
-1546 DEDSTLKLRKK
+1546 
-1557 HKALEHEIAIYQNLM
+1557 
-1572 TELSESAQTLCAGST
+1572 
-1587 QYVEVDAPK
+1587 
-1596 EQVHSRLQEL
+1596 
-1606 QELAAARGKKLDET
+1606 
-1620 LVLHEFLR
+1620 
-1628 EYEDLQDWI
+1628 
-1637 TQQKQ
+1637 
-1642 IASSEDYGNDYAHV
+1642 
-1656 LQLCAK
+1656 
-1662 YDTFRHQ
+1662 
-1669 LEGAGKRVVVCQ
+1669 
-1681 QLADSLVNGGHSE
+1681 
-1694 SREIRQK
+1694 
-1701 QKELRNSW
+1701 
-1709 EELLEIT
+1709 
-1716 RLRGER
+1716 
-1722 LRDAEV
+1722 
-1728 IHKCFQDLTD
+1728 
-1738 ALAHIEEKSKS
+1738 
-1749 IPDDVAKDMRGVQT
+1749 
-1763 QLRNHVALEHE
+1763 
-1774 LSGNEQQLQ
+1774 
-1783 ELIHSADHVLT
+1783 
-1794 HCSKKQVEDLKAK
+1794 
-1807 QQAIVTNWRAL
+1807 
-1818 KSKVELRKK
+1818 
-1827 LLEQAH
+1827 
-1833 KLYQFQAHVWDYFSW
+1833 
-1848 TAEIIRE
+1848 
-1855 MRAKETI
+1855 
-1862 RDISTSSLRLTQHQQ
+1862 
-1877 LLAEIEAREEKYNHV
+1877 
-1892 VQEGQSLLQD
+1892 
-1902 EETGSKEIQQKLQAL
+1902 
-1917 LEEKENVYNEWKQKK
+1917 
-1932 EWLEKI
+1932 
-1938 HQEQMFYKDLD
+1938 
-1949 HLDKLLNSQE
+1949 LLNSQE

-1972 EIEQLIRKHEAFE
+1972 EVERLIRKHEAFE
-1985 KLLSSQDEKMMSLQE
+1985 KLLASQDEKMMSLRE
-2000 QASRLEKVGGLDVLK
+2000 QARKLEKFGGLEGIK
-2015 IQHKLNAI
+2015 IQSKLNAI
-2023 RERKQQI
+2023 LERKQHI

-2039 KLQTALLLALFYQNL
+2039 KLQTALLLALFYQNV
-2054 EEAENWISERM
+2054 EEAEDWISERM
-2065 QKLEDPSVQDPSN
+2065 KKLEDPSTQDPSN
-2078 LQDKMKLLQKH
+2078 LQEKMKLLQKH

-2101 IITAVTEKGEALVS
+2101 IITAVNKKGEALIS

-2125 RRVHVLQE
+2125 RRVRLLQE
-2133 LWEKLKR
+2133 HWEKLKR
-2140 AVASRGK
+2140 AVAARGK

-2177 VGDLGND
+2177 VGDVGND

-2190 LVKKLNEFRGATS
+2190 LMKKLSEFRGATS
-2203 GEMTVDD
+2203 GETTVDD
-2210 AHIRAINALAV
+2210 AHIRAINALA
-2221 KLERQNKEE
+2221 
-2230 TKTIYERRKQLN
+2230 
-2242 EKLDIWKILV
+2242 
-2252 MVKIYLKSS
+2252 M
-2261 DLGSSVDEI
+2261 
-2270 EQLIRKH
+2270 
-2277 EAFEKLLSSQD
+2277 
-2288 EKMMSLQEQASRLEK
+2288 
-2303 VGGLDVLK
+2303 
-2311 IQHKLNAIRERKQ
+2311 
-2324 QIKDLSQSRREK
+2324 
-2336 LQTALLL
+2336 
-2343 ALFYQ
+2343 
-2348 NLEEAENWIGE
+2348 
-2359 RMQKLEDPSVQDP
+2359 
-2372 SNLQDK
+2372 
-2378 MKLLQKHQVFEAEI
+2378 
-2392 LANEEI
+2392 
-2398 ITAVTEKGEALVS
+2398 
-2411 KGHPKSGEIRRR
+2411 
-2423 VHVLQELWEKLKRA
+2423 
-2437 VASRGK
+2437 
-2443 MLEDSRDFLEFL
+2443 
-2455 QKVDQV
+2455 
-2461 EAWIREKEV
+2461 
-2470 MINVGDLGNDYE
+2470 
-2482 HCLQL
+2482 
-2487 VKKLNE
+2487 
-2493 FRGATSGEM
+2493 
-2502 TVDDA
+2502 
-2507 HIRAIN
+2507 
-2513 ALAVK
+2513 K

-2541 NSFHGNLNAYRKKLE
+2541 NSFHGNLNAYRKKLK

-2565 REIDDITER
+2565 REIDDTTER

-2580 LIQALD
+2580 LMQALD

-2606 EISVIKSKI
+2606 EISVIKSKM
-2615 EPLQLESFR
+2615 EPLELESFR

-2632 NDKLTMKQQE
+2632 NDKLTRKQQE

-2668 KFNLEMKEILDWT
+2668 KFILEMKEVLDWT
-2681 QNMRGLMEAGGLPKS
+2681 QNIKGLMEAGGLPKS
-2696 ANEAES
+2696 ANEAEI
-2702 MIEEHQERKEEI
+2702 MIEEHQERK
-2714 EARVERFNSLSNYGQ
+2714 ATRVERFNSLSNYGQ
-2729 GLANS
+2729 ELANS
-2734 GHYATPEIHQSLSRL
+2734 GHYATAEIHQHLSRL
-2749 QQAWAELIQVW
+2749 QQAWSELTQTW
-2760 QEQHTKLLQ
+2760 QEQYIKLFQ

-2776 YGYVEQTES
+2776 YGYVEQAES

-2794 ANEDLGDSVSSVE
+2794 ANEDLGDSLSSVE
-2807 SLQRKHAQFEKAL
+2807 SLQWKHTQFEKAL
-2820 EAQMEKIDEMASFAR
+2820 ESQMEKIDEMASFAQ
-2835 QLTQNKHYDSDNI
+2835 QLAQNKHYDSDNI
-2848 TNRFQAVLRRKEKL
+2848 TNRCQAVLRRKEKL

-2872 LEESRLLQKFLRNS
+2872 LEESKLLQKWLRNS

-2934 IKSEGEKMLRERH
+2934 IKSEGEKMLMERH

-2967 VASCQDKRAKLQDA
+2967 LASCQDKRAKLQDA

-2988 RSVEDMEKWLEDV
+2988 RSVEDMEKWLEGV

-3010 DNDLV
+3010 NNDLV
-3015 VLNSHLKKQ
+3015 VLNNHLKKQ
-3024 EELEEDIA
+3024 KELEEDVA
-3032 GHRDRLQELVVTTQQ
+3032 GHRDRLQELVVTAQQ

-3060 ERVDQLVQRYKSLR
+3060 VSVDQLVQRYKSLR

-3109 MASSRDYGQS
+3109 VASSRDYGQS

-3144 KAVLSTGQK
+3144 KAVLSSGQK

-3159 SASRKIMEH
+3159 SASHKIMEY
-3168 LKELEASVETLKA
+3168 LKELETSVETLKA

-3190 MQSYEAHLFLNELLE
+3190 TQSYEAHLFLNELLE

-3265 PESPTIL
+3265 PESPAIL
-3272 AKLQGIL
+3272 SKLQGIL

-3306 REFQLVDAWLSS
+3306 RESQLVDAWLSS
-3318 KQSVAESDDYGQDLD
+3318 KQSVAESNDYGQDLE

-3344 FVNEVKPLGHSKVVS
+3344 FVSEVKPLGHSKVVS

-3367 EKEGHSKMD
+3367 KKEGHSKSD
-3376 IIQKRTKQINE
+3376 IIQMRTKQTNE

-3393 HAIQARTENLTAA
+3393 HAIQARTENLRAA
-3406 RQVHQYDHDVDEIK
+3406 RQVHQYDHDVDEVK

-3426 EAVVDIDDYGYDLP
+3426 EAVVDIEDYGYDLP

-3487 LTEVDESWEN
+3487 LTDVDECWGN

-3507 RLSQAEQVQLYF
+3507 RLSQAEKVQLYF

-3574 AGGDLMKNG
+3574 GGGDLMKNG

-3604 KESWDMRKE
+3604 KESWEMRKE

-3635 AAKESFLSDPSY
+3635 AAKESFLLDPSY
-3647 GDSVSEVEELLKKHH
+3647 GDSVSEVEELLKKHR

-3688 LKQVDTEE
+3688 KQVDTEE
-3696 SEQKDRSKVVR
+3696 SEQKDKSKVVR

-3712 RKTSDKRNTPPK
+3712 RKPSDKRNTTPK
-3724 VTETKSTPPVPP
+3724 VTETKSTTPLPPVPAR
-3736 VPLPSLSLRAP
+3736 SLSWRAP
-3747 LETIFSPVEKS
+3747 LETIFSPVEKPPS
-3758 PSTFQQFAAG
+3758 PFQQFTSE
-3768 GVPEALSSNKTEM
+3768 GVPEVLSSNKTEI
-3781 KAERRLSEILTPPT
+3781 KAERTLSENATPTT

-3801 PATALE
+3801 QAVPLE
-3807 SRSSLSSPLSPTPT
+3807 SHSSLSSPLPPTPLR
-3821 GQPRSSTLSE
+3821 QQHSSSLPG

-3841 EKSARGSSFFNLQTK
+3841 EESAGGSSVSKVQTK
-3856 VMATP
+3856 LMAAP
-3861 PEPGQMSLDKPP
+3861 PEPKSANVLP
-3873 SLLRS
+3873 SN
-3878 DSSSKPL
+3878 SSWERL
-3885 ENKSSASASLQHMEG
+3885 ESTSPVSASLQHLEG

-3908 LPGRQQPGSRSWKSF
+3908 LPGRQQPGSRSWNSF
-3923 YAKLDGLKLDFYN
+3923 YVKLDGLKLDFYN
-3936 DEKDAS
+3936 DEKEAS
-3942 KNVPALLSV
+3942 KNVSTLLSL

-3965 RKENA
+3965 RKENT

-3982 LAAPSQRLL
+3982 FAAPSQTEL
-3991 EDWLQSLQN
+3991 ENWLQSLQN
-4000 NIGQSNRPHSTTM
+4000 NIAHSNRSHSTTM
-4013 LQPFTPNRETSQTRL
+4013 LQPFAPNTEASQKNL
-4028 WDFADR
+4028 WDFPDR
-4034 DSAERLTTK
+4034 DSTERLSSK
-4043 SSLPRRTPSFKIK
+4043 SSLLR
-4056 PERESAEF
+4056 
-4064 SRAFKDD
+4064 
-4071 GTAATRAS
+4071 
-4079 TTPLS
+4079 
-4084 QQTGNQT
+4084 
-4091 KPLLS
+4091 
-4096 LLEAR
+4096 
-4101 REK
+4101 

>member
-1 MGRGA
+1 MGTEYEKDHIKKLQEQRMSMQKKTFTNWMNNVFFRNNVKVEIEDIYTDLKDGIFLMQLLELLSGEALPRPNRGKMRVHFLENNSKA
-6 SVPQG
+6 ITFLKSKQVQVKVI
-11 GEQGGPEVVAGARAE
+11 GPENIVDGDRTLILGLIWIIILRFQISSIKLDKEEFGGKADVLFANEALLLWCQHKTASYSNVNVKDFSKSWSDGLAFNALIHAHRPDLIHYSSLRQDQPIKNLNNAFDVAEKELGISKLLDAEDVAVPYPDERSIMTYVSLYYLYFSRLKQGQTVQKRLTKIVFFLKEIDDLKLLYEQMVSDLLKWIKQKVTELDDRHFPNSLQEMWLLMANFKTFRTVEKPPKYQEKGMIEAHLFNIRTKQRANNQRPYLPPEGRMLQDVEKHWIILEKAEHNRGKALQKEMLRLERLEQLAQRFLKKAALRESYLEDMRKVIGNQDFWPGSADRMEAANKKLEAIAADVLPRRERFTALDKMATVISEENYHGKDQIVKRQKSISKQWQDLLDQLQRRQHSLGTMQEILGLLRDIDAITEELKELQVLVTSQDCGKQLLEVVDLLQKHNLVDSQISSYDDRLTHITQRTAEISKDSTVKPEVLYAKVQMLRQLYQNLIAVSKSRKSQLEETLKLFEFFRDCKEEESWISEKWKLARMTTLGKDVSQITASIQKHKALEAE
-26 SQSSELYGSLS
+26 CNSHRAICADVMRRGWELSQKNPVHQEHILRQTNNLQKLWQQLQDEVADRKSRLQAAALIKQYFADIDEANSWLRERQPLLASKDYGKDESSAEALLHRHLRLEKEIAAYSSEMRRL
-37 PTVTSGKG
+37 KEQADIAAEQA
-45 PALSRTGS
+45 PAAMVKTEASSDLNQKTTKLPFSRTWATS
-53 RLALSLVSCLWD
+53 ETAL
-65 PGERKKAL
+65 PGTSSPDVHFLPENIWKTQDEIDLLYENLQSMAEDRKKAL

-84 SCEEFRSW
+84 SCEEFQSW

-117 QSFLTE
+117 QSFLME
-123 LAAGKGQLGDI
+123 LVAGKGQLGDI
-134 ENLAAKYGKISPGK
+134 ENLAIKYGKISPSK

-163 ERMETLK
+163 ECMETLK

-177 IGVADVKTFLQ
+177 IGVADVRTFLQ

-196 LQDKM
+196 LEDKM
-201 VQLGDLEPGNSP
+201 VQLRDLEPGNSP
-213 AGLESDKRKL
+213 AGLESDERKL
-223 CTVEREV
+223 STVEREV

-243 AKSIKDTNPAESRAI
+243 AKSIKDTNPAESRTI
-258 TEQVETMERLLA
+258 TEQVENMERLLA
-270 KLKLETQKKQDILQR
+270 KLKLETQKKRNILQW
-285 AQNQQSFLQES
+285 AQNQQSFLQDS
-296 RRLLLWAEGIRE
+296 RRLLLWAQGIRE

-322 EQLLKEHQDLLK
+322 EQLLKEHEDLLK

-347 ELGRKVIHE
+347 ELGHKVIHE
-356 QPSNGRTA
+356 QPSNGRTL
-364 DVHQSMERLAEENK
+364 DVHQSMKRLAEENK
-378 LLEKMWEQRQKKLQ
+378 ELEKMWEQRRKKLQ

-413 HEAFLRGNDLGDH
+413 HEAFLRGGDPGDH
-426 VDAVRSLLKQHQQFE
+426 VDAVRSLLKQHQEFE
-441 QVLMVLKRRIE
+441 QLLVALKRRIE
-452 ALNENGVNLIE
+452 TLNENGVNLIE
-463 NRHFASHVIEERM
+463 SRHFASHVIEERM
-476 ITLRRRWER
+476 VTLRQRWER
-485 LIESNSKR
+485 LIQSNAER
-493 KQKLLDSLELQEFN
+493 KQRLLDSLQLQEFN
-507 RDAADLL
+507 HDAAELL

-551 NEEHFATLINKG
+551 NEEHFATLIKKG
-563 NQLIQDNHYAA
+563 NQLIQDSHYAT
-574 VSIREKMSELQK
+574 VSIQEKMSELQK

-620 KIEKIEKVLQE
+620 KIEKIEKILQE

-681 ILDETQKYLNRFESL
+681 ILDETQKYLKRFESL
-696 QAPLDERRKLLEASV
+696 QAPLDERRKLLEAAV

-736 TNCGKSLDVAQSL
+736 TKCGKSLDVAQSL

-764 QQIQRVLDK
+764 QQVQRVLDK
-773 GKTMVVGRHPSA
+773 GKTMVVDQHPSA

-825 TSDLDAWIAEKY
+825 TSDLEAWIAEKH

-849 DSTLKLRKKHKA
+849 DGTLKLLKKHKA

-868 YQNLMTELSES
+868 YQNLMKELSES
-879 AQTLCAGSTQYV
+879 AQTLPLVGSIQYV

-913 RGKKLDETLVLHEF
+913 RGKKLEETLVLHEF
-927 LREYEDLQDWITQQK
+927 LREYEDLQYWIIQQK
-942 QIASSEDY
+942 QTASSEDY
-950 GNDYAHVLQL
+950 GNYYEHVLQL

-968 HQLEGA
+968 HQLEAA
-974 GKRVVVC
+974 GKRVVAC
-981 QQLADSL
+981 QQLADNL
-988 VNGGHSESREIRQ
+988 LNCGHSESREIRQ

-1013 LEITRLRGERLRDAE
+1013 LEITTLRGERLRDAE
-1028 VIHKCFQDLTD
+1028 AIHKCYQDLTD
-1039 ALAHIEEKSK
+1039 ALAHIEEKST

-1078 NEQQLQELIHSA
+1078 NEQQLHELIHSA

-1108 QQAIVTNWRALKSK
+1108 QQAIVTNWKALKSK

-1132 AHKLYQFQAHVWDY
+1132 AYKLYQFQAHVWDY

-1192 VVQEGQSL
+1192 VVQLGQSL
-1200 LQDEETGSKEIQ
+1200 LQDEEMGSKEIQ
-1212 QKLQALLEEKENVYN
+1212 QKLQALLKEKENVYN

-1246 KDLDHLD
+1246 KDWDHLD
-1253 KLLNSQ
+1253 MLL
-1259 EKGNQLIQD
+1259 
-1268 NHYAAVSI
+1268 
-1276 REKMSELQKKWKE
+1276 
-1289 LYGKIIERDDKLRQA
+1289 
-1304 GQQEQLMELLQDA
+1304 
-1317 KKKIEKIEKVLQES
+1317 
-1331 ETGHDLRSS
+1331 T
-1340 RDLLKQHRQLENET
+1340 
-1354 RELAE
+1354 
-1359 KMNSIVS
+1359 
-1366 HARKMATNH
+1366 
-1375 FDSQRILD
+1375 
-1383 ETQKY
+1383 
-1388 LNRFESLQAPLDE
+1388 
-1401 RRKLLEAS
+1401 
-1409 VDLYEFYHYH
+1409 
-1419 DMELNWIN
+1419 
-1427 ERLPIAHSTNCG
+1427 
-1439 KSLDVAQSL
+1439 
-1448 LQKHKELQAEVN
+1448 
-1460 AHKQQIQRV
+1460 
-1469 LDKGKTMV
+1469 
-1477 VGRHPSAQ
+1477 
-1485 KISEKCQELV
+1485 
-1495 TAWQGLEKACEER
+1495 
-1508 MKQLQHS
+1508 
-1515 VGFQEFLMNTSDL
+1515 
-1528 DAWIAEK
+1528 
-1535 YPLVTSKDYGK
+1535 
-1546 DEDSTLKLRKK
+1546 
-1557 HKALEHEIAIYQNLM
+1557 
-1572 TELSESAQTLCAGST
+1572 
-1587 QYVEVDAPK
+1587 
-1596 EQVHSRLQEL
+1596 
-1606 QELAAARGKKLDET
+1606 
-1620 LVLHEFLR
+1620 
-1628 EYEDLQDWI
+1628 
-1637 TQQKQ
+1637 
-1642 IASSEDYGNDYAHV
+1642 
-1656 LQLCAK
+1656 
-1662 YDTFRHQ
+1662 
-1669 LEGAGKRVVVCQ
+1669 
-1681 QLADSLVNGGHSE
+1681 
-1694 SREIRQK
+1694 
-1701 QKELRNSW
+1701 
-1709 EELLEIT
+1709 
-1716 RLRGER
+1716 
-1722 LRDAEV
+1722 
-1728 IHKCFQDLTD
+1728 
-1738 ALAHIEEKSKS
+1738 
-1749 IPDDVAKDMRGVQT
+1749 
-1763 QLRNHVALEHE
+1763 
-1774 LSGNEQQLQ
+1774 
-1783 ELIHSADHVLT
+1783 
-1794 HCSKKQVEDLKAK
+1794 
-1807 QQAIVTNWRAL
+1807 
-1818 KSKVELRKK
+1818 
-1827 LLEQAH
+1827 
-1833 KLYQFQAHVWDYFSW
+1833 
-1848 TAEIIRE
+1848 
-1855 MRAKETI
+1855 
-1862 RDISTSSLRLTQHQQ
+1862 
-1877 LLAEIEAREEKYNHV
+1877 
-1892 VQEGQSLLQD
+1892 
-1902 EETGSKEIQQKLQAL
+1902 
-1917 LEEKENVYNEWKQKK
+1917 
-1932 EWLEKI
+1932 
-1938 HQEQMFYKDLD
+1938 
-1949 HLDKLLNSQE
+1949 SQE

-1972 EIEQLIRKHEAFE
+1972 EVEQLIRKHEAFE
-1985 KLLSSQDEKMMSLQE
+1985 KLLASQNEKMVSLQE
-2000 QASRLEKVGGLDVLK
+2000 QASKLEEVGGLEGLK
-2015 IQHKLNAI
+2015 IQHKLNTI
-2023 RERKQQI
+2023 CERKQQI
-2030 KDLSQSRRE
+2030 KDLSQSRGE

-2054 EEAENWISERM
+2054 EEAEDWISERM

-2101 IITAVTEKGEALVS
+2101 IITDVNKKGEALVS

-2125 RRVHVLQE
+2125 RRVRMLHE
-2133 LWEKLKR
+2133 CWEKLKR
-2140 AVASRGK
+2140 AVAARGK

-2177 VGDLGND
+2177 VGDVGND

-2190 LVKKLNEFRGATS
+2190 LMKKLNEFRGATS
-2203 GEMTVDD
+2203 GETTVDD
-2210 AHIRAINALAV
+2210 AHIRAINALA
-2221 KLERQNKEE
+2221 
-2230 TKTIYERRKQLN
+2230 
-2242 EKLDIWKILV
+2242 
-2252 MVKIYLKSS
+2252 M
-2261 DLGSSVDEI
+2261 
-2270 EQLIRKH
+2270 
-2277 EAFEKLLSSQD
+2277 
-2288 EKMMSLQEQASRLEK
+2288 
-2303 VGGLDVLK
+2303 
-2311 IQHKLNAIRERKQ
+2311 
-2324 QIKDLSQSRREK
+2324 
-2336 LQTALLL
+2336 
-2343 ALFYQ
+2343 
-2348 NLEEAENWIGE
+2348 
-2359 RMQKLEDPSVQDP
+2359 
-2372 SNLQDK
+2372 
-2378 MKLLQKHQVFEAEI
+2378 
-2392 LANEEI
+2392 
-2398 ITAVTEKGEALVS
+2398 
-2411 KGHPKSGEIRRR
+2411 
-2423 VHVLQELWEKLKRA
+2423 
-2437 VASRGK
+2437 
-2443 MLEDSRDFLEFL
+2443 
-2455 QKVDQV
+2455 
-2461 EAWIREKEV
+2461 
-2470 MINVGDLGNDYE
+2470 
-2482 HCLQL
+2482 
-2487 VKKLNE
+2487 
-2493 FRGATSGEM
+2493 
-2502 TVDDA
+2502 
-2507 HIRAIN
+2507 
-2513 ALAVK
+2513 K

-2574 ITEKSA
+2574 ITKKSVV
-2580 LIQALD
+2580 IQALD

-2606 EISVIKSKI
+2606 EISVIKSKM
-2615 EPLQLESFR
+2615 EPLELESFR

-2657 KEKLAASYQLQ
+2657 KEKLSASYQLQ
-2668 KFNLEMKEILDWT
+2668 KFNLEMKEMLDWT
-2681 QNMRGLMEAGGLPKS
+2681 QNIRGLMEAGGLPKS

-2702 MIEEHQERKEEI
+2702 MMEEHQERKAKI

-2729 GLANS
+2729 ELANS

-2749 QQAWAELIQVW
+2749 QQAWSELIQAW
-2760 QEQHTKLLQ
+2760 QKQHIKLFQ

-2794 ANEDLGDSVSSVE
+2794 ANEDLGDSLSSVE
-2807 SLQRKHAQFEKAL
+2807 SLQRKHTQFEKAL
-2820 EAQMEKIDEMASFAR
+2820 EAQMEKIDEMASFAQ

-2848 TNRFQAVLRRKEKL
+2848 TNRCQAVLRRKEKL

-2872 LEESRLLQKFLRNS
+2872 LEESRLLQKLLRNS

-2967 VASCQDKRAKLQDA
+2967 LASCQDKRAKLQDA

-2988 RSVEDMEKWLEDV
+2988 RSVEDVEKWLEDV

-3010 DNDLV
+3010 NNDLV

-3032 GHRDRLQELVVTTQQ
+3032 GHRDRLQELVVTAQQ

-3119 LATVQSLQEKHQ
+3119 LASVQSLQEKHQ
-3131 NLENEISSRDALT
+3131 NLENEISSRDALM

-3159 SASRKIMEH
+3159 SASRRIMEH
-3168 LKELEASVETLKA
+3168 LKELETSIEILKA
-3181 EAQERRQRL
+3181 EAQERRQQL

-3265 PESPTIL
+3265 PESPAIL
-3272 AKLQGIL
+3272 SKLQGIL
-3279 ADYQSLLQKAETQR
+3279 ADYQSLLQKAESQR
-3293 KRLQEQFQLYQFE
+3293 KHLQEQFQLYQFE

-3318 KQSVAESDDYGQDLD
+3318 KQSVAESNDYGQDLD

-3339 KKFKD
+3339 KKFQD

-3359 LNELASKL
+3359 FNELASKL
-3367 EKEGHSKMD
+3367 EKEGHSKVD

-3393 HAIQARTENLTAA
+3393 HAIQIRTENLRAA
-3406 RQVHQYDHDVDEIK
+3406 QQVHQYDHDVDEIK

-3426 EAVVDIDDYGYDLP
+3426 EAVVDIEDYGYDLP

-3487 LTEVDESWEN
+3487 LTDVDECWEN

-3667 LAAQEEKFAQLSRK
+3667 LAAQEEKFAQLSRR

-3696 SEQKDRSKVVR
+3696 SEQKDKGKVVR

-3712 RKTSDKRNTPPK
+3712 RKTFDKRNTLPK
-3724 VTETKSTPPVPP
+3724 VTEIKSTTPLPS
-3736 VPLPSLSLRAP
+3736 VPLPSLSWRAP
-3747 LETIFSPVEKS
+3747 LETVFSPIEKS
-3758 PSTFQQFAAG
+3758 PLTSQQFIAE
-3768 GVPEALSSNKTEM
+3768 GVPEVLSSNKTEM
-3781 KAERRLSEILTPPT
+3781 KAERRLTEIIAPST

-3801 PATALE
+3801 RATSLE
-3807 SRSSLSSPLSPTPT
+3807 SHSSLSSPLSPTPIS
-3821 GQPRSSTLSE
+3821 QQRSSRLSE

-3841 EKSARGSSFFNLQTK
+3841 ENTARGPSFSNLQTK
-3856 VMATP
+3856 LMATP
-3861 PEPGQMSLDKPP
+3861 PEPGQRSLDKSPNLLLSNSSWERLEST
-3873 SLLRS
+3873 SLV
-3878 DSSSKPL
+3878 
-3885 ENKSSASASLQHMEG
+3885 SASLQHMEG

-3908 LPGRQQPGSRSWKSF
+3908 LPGRQQPSSRSWKSF
-3923 YAKLDGLKLDFYN
+3923 YVKLDGLKLDFYN
-3936 DEKDAS
+3936 DEKEAS
-3942 KNVPALLSV
+3942 KNVSTLLSL
-3951 SIPGAKCER
+3951 SLPGAKCER

-3965 RKENA
+3965 RKENT

-3982 LAAPSQRLL
+3982 FAAPSQTLM

-4000 NIGQSNRPHSTTM
+4000 NIGHSNRSHSTMM
-4013 LQPFTPNRETSQTRL
+4013 LQPFAPNTETSQTRL
-4028 WDFADR
+4028 WDFPDQ
-4034 DSAERLTTK
+4034 DSAERLTSK
-4043 SSLPRRTPSFKIK
+4043 SSLLRRTPSFKIK

-4064 SRAFKDD
+4064 SRDFKEG
-4071 GTAATRAS
+4071 GTAVTQAS
-4079 TTPLS
+4079 ITTLS
-4084 QQTGNQT
+4084 LEQSGNKT
-4091 KPLLS
+4091 KLLPP
-4096 LLEAR
+4096 LLEAGK
-4101 REK
+4101 EK

>member
-1 MGRGA
+1 MDTKYEKDHIKKLQEQRMSMQKKTFTNWMNNVFLRNNVKIEIEDIYTDLKDGIPLMKLLELLSGEDLPKPNRGKMRVHFLENNSKA
-6 SVPQG
+6 ITFLKSKQVQVKVI
-11 GEQGGPEVVAGARAE
+11 GPENIVDGDRTLILGLIWIIILRFQISSIKLDKEEFGGRADVLFANEALLLWCQHKTASYSNVNVKDFSKSWSDGLAFNALIHAHRPDLIHYSSLRQDQPIKNLNNAFNVAEKELGISKLLDAEDVAVPYPDERSIMTYVSLYYHYFSRLKQGQTRQKRLTKIMFFLKEIDDLKLLYEQMVSDLLKWIKQKVIELDDHHFPNSLQEMWLLMANFKTFRTVEKPPKYQEKGMIEAHLFNIRTKQRANNQRPYLPPEGRTLQDVEKHWIILEKAEHNRGKALQKEMLRLEKLEQLAQRFLKKATLRESYLEDMRKVIGKQDFWPESADMMEAASKKLEAIVADVLPRRERFTALEEMATVISRENYHGKDQIMRKQNSISKQWQDLLDQLQRRQRSLSTMQEILSLLRDTDAITEELKELQVLVNSQDCGKQLLEVVDLLQKHNLIDSQISSYDDRLTHITQRTTEISKDSTVKPDVLYAKVQMLRQLYQNLTALSKSRKSQLEEALKLFEFFRDCKEEESWISEKWKLARTTTLGKDVSQITASIQKHKALEAE
-26 SQSSELYGSLS
+26 CNSHRAICADVMRRGWELSQKNPVRQEDILRQTDNLQKLWQQLQDEVADRKRRLQAAALIKQYFADVDEANSWLRERQPLLASKDYGKDESSAEALLHRHLRLEKEIAAYSSEMRRMKEQAEIAAEQAPAAMVKTEAPSDLNQKTTKPPFIRTRATAETAFTGTSSPDVHFLPQNIWKTQDEIDSLYKNLQSM
-37 PTVTSGKG
+37 
-45 PALSRTGS
+45 AE
-53 RLALSLVSCLWD
+53 D
-65 PGERKKAL
+65 RKKAL

-84 SCEEFRSW
+84 SCEEFQSW

-134 ENLAAKYGKISPGK
+134 ENLAVKYGKMSPSR

-177 IGVADVKTFLQ
+177 IGVADVRTFLQ

-201 VQLGDLEPGNSP
+201 VHLRDLEPGNSP

-223 CTVEREV
+223 SAVEREV
-230 LVIERKIEYLRSV
+230 LVIERRIEYLRSV

-258 TEQVETMERLLA
+258 TEQVENMERLLA
-270 KLKLETQKKQDILQR
+270 KLKVETQKKRDVLQR
-285 AQNQQSFLQES
+285 AQNQQSFLQDS
-296 RRLLLWAEGIRE
+296 RRLLLWAEGIQE
-308 KLSSEEMG
+308 KMRSEEMG

-322 EQLLKEHQDLLK
+322 EQLLKEHQDLLI
-334 EIRSQKERFVQLE
+334 EIKSQKERFVQLE
-347 ELGRKVIHE
+347 ELGHKVIRE
-356 QPSNGRTA
+356 QPSNSRTL
-364 DVHQSMERLAEENK
+364 DVHQSMERLARENK
-378 LLEKMWEQRQKKLQ
+378 ELEKMWEQRRKKLQ

-413 HEAFLRGNDLGDH
+413 HEAFLRGDDLGDH
-426 VDAVRSLLKQHQQFE
+426 VDAVGSLLKQHQEFE
-441 QVLMVLKRRIE
+441 QLLMVLKRRVE
-452 ALNENGVNLIE
+452 ALNESGVKLMDS
-463 NRHFASHVIEERM
+463 RHFASPVIEERM
-476 ITLRRRWER
+476 VTLQRRWER
-485 LIESNSKR
+485 LMQSNAKR
-493 KQKLLDSLELQEFN
+493 KQRLLDSLQLQEFN
-507 RDAADLL
+507 RDAAELL

-551 NEEHFATLINKG
+551 NEEHFATLIKKG
-563 NQLIQDNHYAA
+563 NQLIRDNHYAA
-574 VSIREKMSELQK
+574 VSIRGKMSELQT

-651 ENETR
+651 ENETH

-681 ILDETQKYLNRFESL
+681 ILDETQKYLRRFESL
-696 QAPLDERRKLLEASV
+696 QAPLDEKRQLLEAAV
-711 DLYEFYHYHDMELNW
+711 DLYEFYHDHDMELNW
-726 INERLPIAHS
+726 INERLAIALS

-764 QQIQRVLDK
+764 QQVQRVLDK
-773 GKTMVVGRHPSA
+773 GKTMVVGQHPSA
-785 QKISEK
+785 QKINEK

-825 TSDLDAWIAEKY
+825 TSDMEAWVAEKY

-849 DSTLKLRKKHKA
+849 DGTLKLLKKHKA

-868 YQNLMTELSES
+868 YQHLMKELSES
-879 AQTLCAGSTQYV
+879 AQNLPLVGSIQYV
-891 EVDAPKEQVHSRL
+891 EVDAPKEQAHSRL

-913 RGKKLDETLVLHEF
+913 RGKKLEETLVLHEF
-927 LREYEDLQDWITQQK
+927 LREYEDLQDWIAQQK
-942 QIASSEDY
+942 QIASSEDC
-950 GNDYAHVLQL
+950 GNDYEHVLQL
-960 CAKYDTFR
+960 CARYDTFR
-968 HQLEGA
+968 HQLEAA
-974 GKRVVVC
+974 GKRVVAC
-981 QQLADSL
+981 QQLADNLLSC
-988 VNGGHSESREIRQ
+988 GHSGSWEIRQ

-1013 LEITRLRGERLRDAE
+1013 LEATRLRGERLRDAE
-1028 VIHKCFQDLTD
+1028 AIHKCYQDLTD

-1057 DMRGVQTQLRNHVAL
+1057 DLRGVQTQLRNHVAL

-1090 DHVLTHCSKKQVE
+1090 DRVLIHCSKKQVE
-1103 DLKAK
+1103 DLKGR
-1108 QQAIVTNWRALKSK
+1108 QQAIVTNWKALKAK
-1122 VELRKKLLEQ
+1122 VEQRKNLLEQ
-1132 AHKLYQFQAHVWDY
+1132 AFKLYQFQAHVWDY

-1181 EIEAREEKYNH
+1181 EIEAREEKYSH
-1192 VVQEGQSL
+1192 VVQLGQAL
-1200 LQDEETGSKEIQ
+1200 LQDEEVGSKEIQ
-1212 QKLQALLEEKENVYN
+1212 QKLQALLEEKEKVYN

-1246 KDLDHLD
+1246 KDWDHLD
-1253 KLLNSQ
+1253 MLLNSQ
-1259 EKGNQLIQD
+1259 E
-1268 NHYAAVSI
+1268 V
-1276 REKMSELQKKWKE
+1276 
-1289 LYGKIIERDDKLRQA
+1289 
-1304 GQQEQLMELLQDA
+1304 
-1317 KKKIEKIEKVLQES
+1317 
-1331 ETGHDLRSS
+1331 
-1340 RDLLKQHRQLENET
+1340 
-1354 RELAE
+1354 
-1359 KMNSIVS
+1359 
-1366 HARKMATNH
+1366 
-1375 FDSQRILD
+1375 
-1383 ETQKY
+1383 
-1388 LNRFESLQAPLDE
+1388 
-1401 RRKLLEAS
+1401 
-1409 VDLYEFYHYH
+1409 
-1419 DMELNWIN
+1419 
-1427 ERLPIAHSTNCG
+1427 
-1439 KSLDVAQSL
+1439 
-1448 LQKHKELQAEVN
+1448 
-1460 AHKQQIQRV
+1460 
-1469 LDKGKTMV
+1469 
-1477 VGRHPSAQ
+1477 
-1485 KISEKCQELV
+1485 
-1495 TAWQGLEKACEER
+1495 
-1508 MKQLQHS
+1508 
-1515 VGFQEFLMNTSDL
+1515 
-1528 DAWIAEK
+1528 
-1535 YPLVTSKDYGK
+1535 
-1546 DEDSTLKLRKK
+1546 
-1557 HKALEHEIAIYQNLM
+1557 
-1572 TELSESAQTLCAGST
+1572 
-1587 QYVEVDAPK
+1587 
-1596 EQVHSRLQEL
+1596 
-1606 QELAAARGKKLDET
+1606 
-1620 LVLHEFLR
+1620 
-1628 EYEDLQDWI
+1628 
-1637 TQQKQ
+1637 
-1642 IASSEDYGNDYAHV
+1642 
-1656 LQLCAK
+1656 
-1662 YDTFRHQ
+1662 
-1669 LEGAGKRVVVCQ
+1669 
-1681 QLADSLVNGGHSE
+1681 
-1694 SREIRQK
+1694 
-1701 QKELRNSW
+1701 
-1709 EELLEIT
+1709 
-1716 RLRGER
+1716 
-1722 LRDAEV
+1722 
-1728 IHKCFQDLTD
+1728 
-1738 ALAHIEEKSKS
+1738 
-1749 IPDDVAKDMRGVQT
+1749 
-1763 QLRNHVALEHE
+1763 
-1774 LSGNEQQLQ
+1774 
-1783 ELIHSADHVLT
+1783 
-1794 HCSKKQVEDLKAK
+1794 
-1807 QQAIVTNWRAL
+1807 
-1818 KSKVELRKK
+1818 
-1827 LLEQAH
+1827 
-1833 KLYQFQAHVWDYFSW
+1833 
-1848 TAEIIRE
+1848 
-1855 MRAKETI
+1855 
-1862 RDISTSSLRLTQHQQ
+1862 
-1877 LLAEIEAREEKYNHV
+1877 
-1892 VQEGQSLLQD
+1892 
-1902 EETGSKEIQQKLQAL
+1902 
-1917 LEEKENVYNEWKQKK
+1917 
-1932 EWLEKI
+1932 
-1938 HQEQMFYKDLD
+1938 
-1949 HLDKLLNSQE
+1949 
-1959 IYLKSSDLGSSVD
+1959 YLKSSDLGSSVD
-1972 EIEQLIRKHEAFE
+1972 EVEQLIRKHEAFE
-1985 KLLSSQDEKMMSLQE
+1985 KLLASQDEKMMSLQE
-2000 QASRLEKVGGLDVLK
+2000 QASRLEKVGGLEGLK

-2023 RERKQQI
+2023 RQRKQQI

-2054 EEAENWISERM
+2054 EEAEDWISERM
-2065 QKLEDPSVQDPSN
+2065 QKLEDPSIKDPSN
-2078 LQDKMKLLQKH
+2078 LQEKMKLLQKH

-2101 IITAVTEKGEALVS
+2101 IITAVNKKGEALVS

-2125 RRVHVLQE
+2125 RRDHMLRE
-2133 LWEKLKR
+2133 RWDRLKR
-2140 AVASRGK
+2140 AVAARGK

-2177 VGDLGND
+2177 VGDVGND

-2190 LVKKLNEFRGATS
+2190 LMKKLNEFRGATS
-2203 GEMTVDD
+2203 GETTVDD
-2210 AHIRAINALAV
+2210 AHIRAINALAM

-2230 TKTIYERRKQLN
+2230 TKTIYERRKQL
-2242 EKLDIWKILV
+2242 D
-2252 MVKIYLKSS
+2252 
-2261 DLGSSVDEI
+2261 
-2270 EQLIRKH
+2270 
-2277 EAFEKLLSSQD
+2277 
-2288 EKMMSLQEQASRLEK
+2288 
-2303 VGGLDVLK
+2303 
-2311 IQHKLNAIRERKQ
+2311 
-2324 QIKDLSQSRREK
+2324 
-2336 LQTALLL
+2336 
-2343 ALFYQ
+2343 
-2348 NLEEAENWIGE
+2348 
-2359 RMQKLEDPSVQDP
+2359 
-2372 SNLQDK
+2372 
-2378 MKLLQKHQVFEAEI
+2378 
-2392 LANEEI
+2392 
-2398 ITAVTEKGEALVS
+2398 
-2411 KGHPKSGEIRRR
+2411 
-2423 VHVLQELWEKLKRA
+2423 
-2437 VASRGK
+2437 
-2443 MLEDSRDFLEFL
+2443 
-2455 QKVDQV
+2455 
-2461 EAWIREKEV
+2461 
-2470 MINVGDLGNDYE
+2470 
-2482 HCLQL
+2482 
-2487 VKKLNE
+2487 
-2493 FRGATSGEM
+2493 
-2502 TVDDA
+2502 
-2507 HIRAIN
+2507 
-2513 ALAVK
+2513 
-2518 LERQNKE
+2518 
-2525 ETKTIYERRKQ
+2525 
-2536 LNEKW
+2536 EKW
-2541 NSFHGNLNAYRKKLE
+2541 NSFHGNLNAYRRKLE
-2556 GALEIHALI
+2556 EALEIHALI

-2574 ITEKSA
+2574 ITTKS
-2580 LIQALD
+2580 LLMQALD

-2606 EISVIKSKI
+2606 EISVIKSQM
-2615 EPLQLESFR
+2615 EPLELEPFR
-2624 LSTRNPSI
+2624 LSTKNPSL

-2681 QNMRGLMEAGGLPKS
+2681 QNIRGLMEAEGLPKS

-2702 MIEEHQERKEEI
+2702 MIEEHQERK
-2714 EARVERFNSLSNYGQ
+2714 ATRVERFNSLTNYGQ
-2729 GLANS
+2729 ELASS
-2734 GHYATPEIHQSLSRL
+2734 GHYATPEIHQSLSKL
-2749 QQAWAELIQVW
+2749 QQAWAELVQAW
-2760 QEQHTKLLQ
+2760 QEQHRKLLQ

-2807 SLQRKHAQFEKAL
+2807 SLQRKHTQFEKAL
-2820 EAQMEKIDEMASFAR
+2820 EAQMEKIDEMASFAQ
-2835 QLTQNKHYDSDNI
+2835 QLIHNKHYDSDNI
-2848 TNRFQAVLRRKEKL
+2848 ANRCQAVLRRKEKL

-2901 DDSWKDPSNLQTKL
+2901 DDSWKDPSNLPTKL

-2947 YAPEAIQSRLQEM
+2947 HAPEAIQSRLQEM

-2967 VASCQDKRAKLQDA
+2967 LASCQDKRAKLQDA

-3001 ENELKAPYS
+3001 ESELKAPYS
-3010 DNDLV
+3010 HNDLV

-3032 GHRDRLQELVVTTQQ
+3032 GHRDRLQELVVTAQQ
-3047 FQKEKHFLADELE
+3047 FQKEKHFLADELG

-3074 DPLQERRGSL
+3074 DPLQEKRGSL

-3094 RDVDEELAWVHEKLP
+3094 RDVDEELAWAREKLP
-3109 MASSRDYGQS
+3109 MASSKDYGQS

-3168 LKELEASVETLKA
+3168 LKELETAVETLKA

-3190 MQSYEAHLFLNELLE
+3190 MESYEAHLFLNELLE

-3255 TGASLINKDS
+3255 TGASLINKGS
-3265 PESPTIL
+3265 PESQAIL
-3272 AKLQGIL
+3272 SKLQGIL
-3279 ADYQSLLQKAETQR
+3279 ADYQSLLHKAETQR
-3293 KRLQEQFQLYQFE
+3293 KHLQEQFQLYQFE

-3318 KQSVAESDDYGQDLD
+3318 KQSVAESDDYGQDLE

-3359 LNELASKL
+3359 FNELASKL
-3367 EKEGHSKMD
+3367 EKEGHNKVD
-3376 IIQKRTKQINE
+3376 VIQKRTKQINE

-3393 HAIQARTENLTAA
+3393 HAIQTRTENLRAA
-3406 RQVHQYDHDVDEIK
+3406 QQVHQYDHNVDEVK

-3426 EAVVDIDDYGYDLP
+3426 EAVVDIEDYGYDLP
-3440 GVQTLLSQLE
+3440 GVQTLLRQLE

-3461 ELERIRGEAW
+3461 ELECIRGEAW

-3487 LTEVDESWEN
+3487 LTDVDECWQN

-3502 LERKA
+3502 LERKK

-3519 NDCREL
+3519 NDCREM

-3538 EELANDVLGAELLIK
+3538 EELASDVLGAELLIK

-3583 HFMSVEIEEKLLEL
+3583 HFMALEIEEKLLEL

-3662 DFEKM
+3662 AFEKM

-3681 TKREMNL
+3681 TKREMGVQ
-3688 LKQVDTEE
+3688 KQVDTEE
-3696 SEQKDRSKVVR
+3696 GEQKDKDKVVR

-3712 RKTSDKRNTPPK
+3712 RKTSDKRKTPPK
-3724 VTETKSTPPVPP
+3724 NTAALPP
-3736 VPLPSLSLRAP
+3736 VPLHSLAWTAP
-3747 LETIFSPVEKS
+3747 LETIFSPIVKS
-3758 PSTFQQFAAG
+3758 PSASQQFGAG
-3768 GVPEALSSNKTEM
+3768 GVPEVLSSNGTAM
-3781 KAERRLSEILTPPT
+3781 KAERSLNDISTPP
-3795 PKTVGP
+3795 PLKAAGSQ
-3801 PATALE
+3801 AASLE
-3807 SRSSLSSPLSPTPT
+3807 SHTSLSSPLTPTPT
-3821 GQPRSSTLSE
+3821 SQQRSSSVSE
-3831 SYATGLLSPQ
+3831 SFATGLAPPQ
-3841 EKSARGSSFFNLQTK
+3841 EKNAGGSSLSSLQTRLIE
-3856 VMATP
+3856 TP
-3861 PEPGQMSLDKPP
+3861 PEPGKRSQDKSP
-3873 SLLRS
+3873 SLLLSNSSWERS
-3878 DSSSKPL
+3878 
-3885 ENKSSASASLQHMEG
+3885 ENTPRDPVTLQHMEG

-3908 LPGRQQPGSRSWKSF
+3908 LPGRQQPGSRSWKPF
-3923 YAKLDGLKLDFYN
+3923 YVKLDRFKLDFYN
-3936 DEKDAS
+3936 DEAAAS
-3942 KNVPALLSV
+3942 KNVPSLLSL

-3982 LAAPSQRLL
+3982 FAAPSQTLM
-3991 EDWLQSLQN
+3991 ESWLQSLQN
-4000 NIGQSNRPHSTTM
+4000 NIEHGNRLHSPAM
-4013 LQPFTPNRETSQTRL
+4013 AQPGAPNTEMSQTRL
-4028 WDFADR
+4028 WDLPDR
-4034 DSAERLTTK
+4034 DSAERLTSR
-4043 SSLPRRTPSFKIK
+4043 SSLLRRTPSFKIK
-4056 PERESAEF
+4056 PERGAAEY
-4064 SRAFKDD
+4064 SRDLKEA
-4071 GTAATRAS
+4071 GTALTGASIAT
-4079 TTPLS
+4079 LS
-4084 QQTGNQT
+4084 LEQSGN
-4091 KPLLS
+4091 KPKLFPS
-4096 LLEAR
+4096 LLEAGR
-4101 REK
+4101 LK

>member
-1 MGRGA
+1 MGTEYEKDHIKKLQEQRMSMQKKTFTNWMNNVFFRNNVNVEIVDIYTDLKDGISLMQLLELLSGEALPRPNRGKMRVHFLENNSKA
-6 SVPQG
+6 ITFLKSKQVQVKVI
-11 GEQGGPEVVAGARAE
+11 GPENIVDGDRTLILGLIWIIILRFQISSIKLDKEEFGSRADVLFANEALLLWCQHKTASYSNVNVKDFSKSWSDGLAFNALIHAHRPDLIHYSSLRQDQPIKNLNNAFDVAEKELGISKLLDAEDVAVPYPDERSIMTYVSLYYHYFSRLKQGQTIQKRLTKIVFFLKEIDDLKLLYEQMVSELLKWIKQKVTELDDRHFPNSLQGMWLLMANFKTFRTVEKPPKYQEKGMIEAHLFNIRTKQRANNQRPYLPPEGRMLQDVEKHWIMLEKAEHNRGKALQEEMLRLERLEQLAQRFLKKAALRESYLEDMRKVIGKQDFWPESADRMEAASKKLEAIVADVLPRRERFTALDEMATVISQENYHGKDQIVKKQNSISKQWQDLLDQLQRRQHSLGAMQEILGLLRDIDAITEELKELQVLVNSQDCGKQLLEVVDLLQKHDLVDSQISSYDDRLTHITQRTAEISKDSTVKLEVLYAKVQMLRQLYQNLTALSKSRKSQLEDALKLFEFFRDCKEEELWISEKWKLARTTTLGKDVSQITASIQKHKALEAE
-26 SQSSELYGSLS
+26 CNSHRAVCADVMRRGWDLSQKNPARQEDILRQTENLQKLWQKLQDEVADRKSRLQAAALIKQYFADIDEANSWLRERQPLLASKDYGKDESSTEALLHRHLRLEKEIAAYSSEMRRLKEQADIAAGQA
-37 PTVTSGKG
+37 PTAMVKTEAPSDLTQKTTK
-45 PALSRTGS
+45 LLFSRTCTTPETAFPGTS
-53 RLALSLVSCLWD
+53 SPDVHFLPENIWKTQDEIDSLYENLQSMAED
-65 PGERKKAL
+65 RKKAL

-84 SCEEFRSW
+84 SCEEFQSW

-117 QSFLTE
+117 QNFLTE

-134 ENLAAKYGKISPGK
+134 ENLAVRYGKTSPSK

-157 EINSRW
+157 KINSRW
-163 ERMETLK
+163 ERMEALK

-177 IGVADVKTFLQ
+177 IGVADVRTFLQ

-201 VQLGDLEPGNSP
+201 VQLGGLELGNSP

-223 CTVEREV
+223 STVEREV

-258 TEQVETMERLLA
+258 TEQVENMERLLA
-270 KLKLETQKKQDILQR
+270 KLKLEIQKKWDILQQ
-285 AQNQQSFLQES
+285 AQNQQSFLQDS

-316 VDVASA
+316 VDVVSA

-347 ELGRKVIHE
+347 ELGCKVIHQ
-356 QPSNGRTA
+356 QPSNGRTV
-364 DVHQSMERLAEENK
+364 DVHQSMERLAKEYKE
-378 LLEKMWEQRQKKLQ
+378 LEKMWEQRRKKLQ

-413 HEAFLRGNDLGDH
+413 HEAFLRGDDLGDH
-426 VDAVRSLLKQHQQFE
+426 VDAARSLLKQHQEFE
-441 QVLMVLKRRIE
+441 QLLMALKRRVE
-452 ALNENGVNLIE
+452 ALNENGMNLIGS
-463 NRHFASHVIEERM
+463 RHFASHIVEERM
-476 ITLRRRWER
+476 IALRRRWER
-485 LIESNSKR
+485 LIQSNDKR
-493 KQKLLDSLELQEFN
+493 KQKLLDSLQLQEFN
-507 RDAADLL
+507 RDAAELL

-551 NEEHFATLINKG
+551 NEEHFATLIKKG

-574 VSIREKMSELQK
+574 VSIQEKMSELQK
-586 KWKELYGKMIER
+586 KWKELYGKMTER

-681 ILDETQKYLNRFESL
+681 ILDETQKYLKRFESL
-696 QAPLDERRKLLEASV
+696 QAPLDERHKLLEAAV

-736 TNCGKSLDVAQSL
+736 TNCGRSLDVAQSL

-764 QQIQRVLDK
+764 QQVQRVLNK
-773 GKTMVVGRHPSA
+773 GKTMVVGQHPSA

-800 GLEKACEE
+800 GLEESCEK

-817 GFQEFLMN
+817 AFQEFLMN
-825 TSDLDAWIAEKY
+825 TADVEAWIAEKH

-849 DSTLKLRKKHKA
+849 DGTLKLLKKHKA
-861 LEHEIAI
+861 LEQEIAI
-868 YQNLMTELSES
+868 YQNMMKELSES
-879 AQTLCAGSTQYV
+879 AQTLPLVGSIQYV
-891 EVDAPKEQVHSRL
+891 EVDAPKEQVHLRL

-913 RGKKLDETLVLHEF
+913 RGKKLDDTLVLHEF
-927 LREYEDLQDWITQQK
+927 VRECEDLQDWITQQK
-942 QIASSEDY
+942 QTASSEDY
-950 GNDYAHVLQL
+950 GNDYERVLQL

-968 HQLEGA
+968 HQLEAA
-974 GKRVVVC
+974 GKRFVAC
-981 QQLADSL
+981 QQLADNL
-988 VNGGHSESREIRQ
+988 LNCGHFESREIRQ

-1028 VIHKCFQDLTD
+1028 AIHKCYQDLTD
-1039 ALAHIEEKSK
+1039 ALSHIEEKSK
-1049 SIPDDVAK
+1049 SIPDVVAK

-1090 DHVLTHCSKKQVE
+1090 DHILTHCSKKQVE

-1108 QQAIVTNWRALKSK
+1108 QQAIVTNWKALKSK
-1122 VELRKKLLEQ
+1122 VELRKQLLEQ
-1132 AHKLYQFQAHVWDY
+1132 AYKLYQFQAHVWDY
-1146 FSWTAEI
+1146 ILWTAEI

-1181 EIEAREEKYNH
+1181 EIEAREEKYSH
-1192 VVQEGQSL
+1192 VVQLGQSL
-1200 LQDEETGSKEIQ
+1200 LQDEETGSKEVQ

-1246 KDLDHLD
+1246 KDWDHLD
-1253 KLLNSQ
+1253 
-1259 EKGNQLIQD
+1259 
-1268 NHYAAVSI
+1268 
-1276 REKMSELQKKWKE
+1276 M
-1289 LYGKIIERDDKLRQA
+1289 
-1304 GQQEQLMELLQDA
+1304 
-1317 KKKIEKIEKVLQES
+1317 
-1331 ETGHDLRSS
+1331 
-1340 RDLLKQHRQLENET
+1340 
-1354 RELAE
+1354 
-1359 KMNSIVS
+1359 
-1366 HARKMATNH
+1366 
-1375 FDSQRILD
+1375 
-1383 ETQKY
+1383 
-1388 LNRFESLQAPLDE
+1388 
-1401 RRKLLEAS
+1401 
-1409 VDLYEFYHYH
+1409 
-1419 DMELNWIN
+1419 
-1427 ERLPIAHSTNCG
+1427 
-1439 KSLDVAQSL
+1439 
-1448 LQKHKELQAEVN
+1448 
-1460 AHKQQIQRV
+1460 
-1469 LDKGKTMV
+1469 
-1477 VGRHPSAQ
+1477 
-1485 KISEKCQELV
+1485 
-1495 TAWQGLEKACEER
+1495 
-1508 MKQLQHS
+1508 
-1515 VGFQEFLMNTSDL
+1515 
-1528 DAWIAEK
+1528 
-1535 YPLVTSKDYGK
+1535 
-1546 DEDSTLKLRKK
+1546 
-1557 HKALEHEIAIYQNLM
+1557 
-1572 TELSESAQTLCAGST
+1572 
-1587 QYVEVDAPK
+1587 
-1596 EQVHSRLQEL
+1596 
-1606 QELAAARGKKLDET
+1606 
-1620 LVLHEFLR
+1620 
-1628 EYEDLQDWI
+1628 
-1637 TQQKQ
+1637 
-1642 IASSEDYGNDYAHV
+1642 
-1656 LQLCAK
+1656 
-1662 YDTFRHQ
+1662 
-1669 LEGAGKRVVVCQ
+1669 
-1681 QLADSLVNGGHSE
+1681 
-1694 SREIRQK
+1694 
-1701 QKELRNSW
+1701 
-1709 EELLEIT
+1709 
-1716 RLRGER
+1716 
-1722 LRDAEV
+1722 
-1728 IHKCFQDLTD
+1728 
-1738 ALAHIEEKSKS
+1738 
-1749 IPDDVAKDMRGVQT
+1749 
-1763 QLRNHVALEHE
+1763 
-1774 LSGNEQQLQ
+1774 
-1783 ELIHSADHVLT
+1783 
-1794 HCSKKQVEDLKAK
+1794 
-1807 QQAIVTNWRAL
+1807 
-1818 KSKVELRKK
+1818 
-1827 LLEQAH
+1827 
-1833 KLYQFQAHVWDYFSW
+1833 
-1848 TAEIIRE
+1848 
-1855 MRAKETI
+1855 
-1862 RDISTSSLRLTQHQQ
+1862 
-1877 LLAEIEAREEKYNHV
+1877 
-1892 VQEGQSLLQD
+1892 
-1902 EETGSKEIQQKLQAL
+1902 
-1917 LEEKENVYNEWKQKK
+1917 
-1932 EWLEKI
+1932 
-1938 HQEQMFYKDLD
+1938 
-1949 HLDKLLNSQE
+1949 LLNSQE

-1972 EIEQLIRKHEAFE
+1972 EVEQLIRKHEAFE
-1985 KLLSSQDEKMMSLQE
+1985 KLLASQDEKMMSLQE
-2000 QASRLEKVGGLDVLK
+2000 QASRLEKAGGVEGLK
-2015 IQHKLNAI
+2015 IQRKLNAI

-2054 EEAENWISERM
+2054 EEAEDWISERM
-2065 QKLEDPSVQDPSN
+2065 QKLEDPSIQDPSS

-2101 IITAVTEKGEALVS
+2101 IITAVNKKGEALVS

-2125 RRVHVLQE
+2125 RRVRMLQE
-2133 LWEKLKR
+2133 CWEKLKR
-2140 AVASRGK
+2140 AVAARGK

-2177 VGDLGND
+2177 VGDVGND

-2190 LVKKLNEFRGATS
+2190 LMKKLNEFRGATS

-2210 AHIRAINALAV
+2210 AHIRAINALA
-2221 KLERQNKEE
+2221 
-2230 TKTIYERRKQLN
+2230 
-2242 EKLDIWKILV
+2242 
-2252 MVKIYLKSS
+2252 M
-2261 DLGSSVDEI
+2261 
-2270 EQLIRKH
+2270 
-2277 EAFEKLLSSQD
+2277 
-2288 EKMMSLQEQASRLEK
+2288 
-2303 VGGLDVLK
+2303 
-2311 IQHKLNAIRERKQ
+2311 
-2324 QIKDLSQSRREK
+2324 
-2336 LQTALLL
+2336 
-2343 ALFYQ
+2343 
-2348 NLEEAENWIGE
+2348 
-2359 RMQKLEDPSVQDP
+2359 
-2372 SNLQDK
+2372 
-2378 MKLLQKHQVFEAEI
+2378 
-2392 LANEEI
+2392 
-2398 ITAVTEKGEALVS
+2398 
-2411 KGHPKSGEIRRR
+2411 
-2423 VHVLQELWEKLKRA
+2423 
-2437 VASRGK
+2437 
-2443 MLEDSRDFLEFL
+2443 
-2455 QKVDQV
+2455 
-2461 EAWIREKEV
+2461 
-2470 MINVGDLGNDYE
+2470 
-2482 HCLQL
+2482 
-2487 VKKLNE
+2487 
-2493 FRGATSGEM
+2493 
-2502 TVDDA
+2502 
-2507 HIRAIN
+2507 
-2513 ALAVK
+2513 K

-2574 ITEKSA
+2574 ITEKSV

-2586 YGKDVESVENLI
+2586 YGKDVQSVENLI

-2606 EISVIKSKI
+2606 EISVIKSKM
-2615 EPLQLESFR
+2615 EPLELESFR

-2632 NDKLTMKQQE
+2632 NVKLTMKQQE

-2668 KFNLEMKEILDWT
+2668 KFNSEMKEMLDWT
-2681 QNMRGLMEAGGLPKS
+2681 QNIRGLMEAGGLPKS

-2702 MIEEHQERKEEI
+2702 MIEEHQERK
-2714 EARVERFNSLSNYGQ
+2714 ATRVERFNSLGNYGQ
-2729 GLANS
+2729 ELANS

-2749 QQAWAELIQVW
+2749 QQAWSELIQAW
-2760 QEQHTKLLQ
+2760 QEQYRKLFQ

-2807 SLQRKHAQFEKAL
+2807 SLQRKHTQFEKAL
-2820 EAQMEKIDEMASFAR
+2820 EAQMEKIDEMASFAQ

-2848 TNRFQAVLRRKEKL
+2848 TNRCQAVLRRKEKL

-2872 LEESRLLQKFLRNS
+2872 LEESRLLQKLLKNS

-2947 YAPEAIQSRLQEM
+2947 YAPEAIQSRLEEM

-2967 VASCQDKRAKLQDA
+2967 LASCQDKQAKLQDA

-3001 ENELKAPYS
+3001 DNELKAPYS
-3010 DNDLV
+3010 SNDLV

-3032 GHRDRLQELVVTTQQ
+3032 GHRDRLQELVATAQQ

-3109 MASSRDYGQS
+3109 VASSRDYGQS

-3168 LKELEASVETLKA
+3168 LKELETSVETLKA

-3205 VEAWLAERSFILETS
+3205 VEAWLAERGFILETS

-3265 PESPTIL
+3265 PESPAIL
-3272 AKLQGIL
+3272 SKLQRIL

-3318 KQSVAESDDYGQDLD
+3318 KQSVAESTNYGQDLD

-3344 FVNEVKPLGHSKVVS
+3344 FVNEVKPLGHPKVVS

-3367 EKEGHSKMD
+3367 EKEGHSEMD
-3376 IIQKRTKQINE
+3376 IIQNRTKQINE
-3387 TWEKLC
+3387 MWEKLC
-3393 HAIQARTENLTAA
+3393 HDIQTRTENLRAA
-3406 RQVHQYDHDVDEIK
+3406 RQVHRYDHDVDEVK

-3426 EAVVDIDDYGYDLP
+3426 ETVVDIEDYGYDLP

-3487 LTEVDESWEN
+3487 LTDAEECWEN

-3565 WLKYEEMQR
+3565 WLKYEELQQ

-3597 SELMKKV
+3597 LELMKKV

-3635 AAKESFLSDPSY
+3635 AAKESFLSDPSC
-3647 GDSVSEVEELLKKHH
+3647 GGSVSEVEELLMKHH

-3696 SEQKDRSKVVR
+3696 SEQKDKGKVVR

-3712 RKTSDKRNTPPK
+3712 RKTSDKRSAPPK
-3724 VTETKSTPPVPP
+3724 VIEIKSMTPLPS
-3736 VPLPSLSLRAP
+3736 VPLPSLSQRAP

-3758 PSTFQQFAAG
+3758 PSTFQQFIAG
-3768 GVPEALSSNKTEM
+3768 GVPEVLSHNKKET
-3781 KAERRLSEILTPPT
+3781 KAEKRPSEIITPPT
-3795 PKTVGP
+3795 PKMVSP
-3801 PATALE
+3801 RATSSE
-3807 SRSSLSSPLSPTPT
+3807 SHSSLSSPLSPAPKN
-3821 GQPRSSTLSE
+3821 QQRSSSLSE

-3841 EKSARGSSFFNLQTK
+3841 EKSAKGSSFSNLQSK
-3856 VMATP
+3856 LMATP
-3861 PEPGQMSLDKPP
+3861 PEPGQRSLDKSPN
-3873 SLLRS
+3873 LLLS
-3878 DSSSKPL
+3878 NSSWERL
-3885 ENKSSASASLQHMEG
+3885 ENTSSVSASLQRMEG

-3908 LPGRQQPGSRSWKSF
+3908 LPGRQQPSSRSWKSF
-3923 YAKLDGLKLDFYN
+3923 YVKLDGLKLDVYN
-3936 DEKDAS
+3936 DEKEAS
-3942 KNVPALLSV
+3942 KNLSTLLSL

-3970 FMLRLR
+3970 FMLQLR

-3982 LAAPSQRLL
+3982 FAAPSQTLM

-4000 NIGQSNRPHSTTM
+4000 NIGHGNRSHSTVVV
-4013 LQPFTPNRETSQTRL
+4013 QPFTPNTETSKKGL
-4028 WDFADR
+4028 WDFPGR
-4034 DSAERLTTK
+4034 DSAERLTSK
-4043 SSLPRRTPSFKIK
+4043 SSLLRRTPSFKIK
-4056 PERESAEF
+4056 PDRVSAEI
-4064 SRAFKDD
+4064 SRDFKKD
-4071 GTAATRAS
+4071 GTAVTQAS
-4079 TTPLS
+4079 ITT
-4084 QQTGNQT
+4084 
-4091 KPLLS
+4091 LS
-4096 LLEAR
+4096 LAQSGNKTELLPPVLETR

>member
-1 MGRGA
+1 TMDTEYEKDHIKKLQEQRMSMQKKTFTNWMNNVFFRNNVGSSFNLEDIYTDLKDGISLMQLLELLSGEALPRPNRGKMRVHFLENNSKA
-6 SVPQG
+6 ITFLKSKVQVKVI
-11 GEQGGPEVVAGARAE
+11 GPENIVDGDRTLILGLIWIIILRFQISSIKLDKEEFGGKADVLFANEALLLWCQHKTASYSNVNVKDFSKSWSDGLAFNALIHAHRPDLIHYSSLRQDQPIKNLNNAFDVAEKELGISKLLDAEDVAVPFPDEKSIMTYVSLYYHYFSRLKQGQTIQKRLTKIVFFLKEIDDLKLLYEQMVSDLLKWIKQKVAELDDRNFPNSLQEMWLLMANFKTFRTVEKPPKYQEKGMIEAHLFNIRTKQRANNQRPYLPPEGRMLQDVEKHWIILEKAEHNRGKALQKEMLRLERLEQLVQRFLRKAALRESYLEDMRKVIGKQDFWPESADRMEAASKKLEAIVADVLPRRERFTALDEMATVISQENYHGKDQIVKKQNSISKQWQDLLDQLQRRQHSLGTMQEILGLLRDIDAIMEELKELQVLVNSQDCGKQLLEVVDLLQKHNLVDSQISSYDDRLTLITQRTAEISRDSTVKTEVLYAKVQMLRQLYQNLKAVSKSRKSQLEDALKLFEFFRDCKEEESWISEKWKLARTTTLGKDVSQITASIQKHKALEAE
-26 SQSSELYGSLS
+26 CNSHRAICADVMRRGWELSQKNPMRQEDILRQTDNLQKLWQQLQDEVADRKSRLQAAALIKQYFADIDEANSWLRERQPLLASKDYGKDESSAEALLHRHLRLEKEIAAYSSEMRRL
-37 PTVTSGKG
+37 KEQADIAAEQA
-45 PALSRTGS
+45 PAAMVKAEAPSDLNQKTTKLPFSRTWATSETAFSGTTS
-53 RLALSLVSCLWD
+53 PDVHFLPENIWKTQDEIHSLYENLQSMAED
-65 PGERKKAL
+65 RKKAL
-73 EEMIGY
+73 EEVIGY

-84 SCEEFRSW
+84 SCKEFQSW

-117 QSFLTE
+117 QIFLVE
-123 LAAGKGQLGDI
+123 LAAGKGQLADI
-134 ENLAAKYGKISPGK
+134 ENLAAKYGKISLSK
-148 YSEIQIWLE
+148 HSEIRIWLE

-163 ERMETLK
+163 QRMENLK

-177 IGVADVKTFLQ
+177 IGVADVRMFLQ

-201 VQLGDLEPGNSP
+201 DQLRDLEPGNSS
-213 AGLESDKRKL
+213 AGLEADKRKL
-223 CTVEREV
+223 ATVEREV

-258 TEQVETMERLLA
+258 IAQVENMERLLA
-270 KLKLETQKKQDILQR
+270 KLKLETQKKHDILQR
-285 AQNQQSFLQES
+285 AQNQQSFLQDS
-296 RRLLLWAEGIRE
+296 HRLLLWAEGIRE

-334 EIRSQKERFVQLE
+334 EIRSQKERFVRLE

-356 QPSNGRTA
+356 QPSNSRTT
-364 DVHQSMERLAEENK
+364 DVHQSMERLAKENK
-378 LLEKMWEQRQKKLQ
+378 EVEKMWEQRQKKLQ

-413 HEAFLRGNDLGDH
+413 HEAFLRGDDLGDH
-426 VDAVRSLLKQHQQFE
+426 VDAVRSLLKQHQEFE
-441 QVLMVLKRRIE
+441 QLLMVLKRRFE

-463 NRHFASHVIEERM
+463 SRHFASRVIEERM
-476 ITLRRRWER
+476 VTLRQRWER
-485 LIESNSKR
+485 LIQSNAKR
-493 KQKLLDSLELQEFN
+493 KQRLLDSLQLQEFN
-507 RDAADLL
+507 RDAAELL

-551 NEEHFATLINKG
+551 NEEHFATLIKKG

-574 VSIREKMSELQK
+574 VSIQEKMSELQK

-651 ENETR
+651 ENETH

-681 ILDETQKYLNRFESL
+681 ILDETQKYLKRFESL
-696 QAPLDERRKLLEASV
+696 QAPLDERRKLLEAAV

-736 TNCGKSLDVAQSL
+736 TNCGKSLDAAQSL

-764 QQIQRVLDK
+764 QQVQRVLDK
-773 GKTMVVGRHPSA
+773 GKTMVVGQHPSA

-825 TSDLDAWIAEKY
+825 TSDLEAWIAEKY

-849 DSTLKLRKKHKA
+849 DGTLKLLKKHKA

-868 YQNLMTELSES
+868 YQNLMKELSES
-879 AQTLCAGSTQYV
+879 AKTLPLVGSIQYV

-913 RGKKLDETLVLHEF
+913 RRKKLDETLVLHEF
-927 LREYEDLQDWITQQK
+927 LREYEDLQDWITHQK
-942 QIASSEDY
+942 QTASSEDY
-950 GNDYAHVLQL
+950 GNDYEHVLQL

-968 HQLEGA
+968 HQLEAA
-974 GKRVVVC
+974 GKRVVAC

-988 VNGGHSESREIRQ
+988 LNCGHSEAREIRQ

-1028 VIHKCFQDLTD
+1028 IIHKCYQDLTD
-1039 ALAHIEEKSK
+1039 ALVHIEEKSK

-1090 DHVLTHCSKKQVE
+1090 GHVLTHCSKKQVE

-1108 QQAIVTNWRALKSK
+1108 QQAIATNWKALKSK

-1132 AHKLYQFQAHVWDY
+1132 AYKLYQFQAHVWDY

-1181 EIEAREEKYNH
+1181 EIEAREEEYNH
-1192 VVQEGQSL
+1192 VVQLGQSL
-1200 LQDEETGSKEIQ
+1200 LQDEEIGSKEIQ
-1212 QKLQALLEEKENVYN
+1212 QKLQALLEEKGNVYN

-1246 KDLDHLD
+1246 KDWDHLD
-1253 KLLNSQ
+1253 
-1259 EKGNQLIQD
+1259 
-1268 NHYAAVSI
+1268 
-1276 REKMSELQKKWKE
+1276 M
-1289 LYGKIIERDDKLRQA
+1289 
-1304 GQQEQLMELLQDA
+1304 
-1317 KKKIEKIEKVLQES
+1317 
-1331 ETGHDLRSS
+1331 
-1340 RDLLKQHRQLENET
+1340 
-1354 RELAE
+1354 
-1359 KMNSIVS
+1359 
-1366 HARKMATNH
+1366 
-1375 FDSQRILD
+1375 
-1383 ETQKY
+1383 
-1388 LNRFESLQAPLDE
+1388 
-1401 RRKLLEAS
+1401 
-1409 VDLYEFYHYH
+1409 
-1419 DMELNWIN
+1419 
-1427 ERLPIAHSTNCG
+1427 
-1439 KSLDVAQSL
+1439 
-1448 LQKHKELQAEVN
+1448 
-1460 AHKQQIQRV
+1460 
-1469 LDKGKTMV
+1469 
-1477 VGRHPSAQ
+1477 
-1485 KISEKCQELV
+1485 
-1495 TAWQGLEKACEER
+1495 
-1508 MKQLQHS
+1508 
-1515 VGFQEFLMNTSDL
+1515 
-1528 DAWIAEK
+1528 
-1535 YPLVTSKDYGK
+1535 
-1546 DEDSTLKLRKK
+1546 
-1557 HKALEHEIAIYQNLM
+1557 
-1572 TELSESAQTLCAGST
+1572 
-1587 QYVEVDAPK
+1587 
-1596 EQVHSRLQEL
+1596 
-1606 QELAAARGKKLDET
+1606 
-1620 LVLHEFLR
+1620 
-1628 EYEDLQDWI
+1628 
-1637 TQQKQ
+1637 
-1642 IASSEDYGNDYAHV
+1642 
-1656 LQLCAK
+1656 
-1662 YDTFRHQ
+1662 
-1669 LEGAGKRVVVCQ
+1669 
-1681 QLADSLVNGGHSE
+1681 
-1694 SREIRQK
+1694 
-1701 QKELRNSW
+1701 
-1709 EELLEIT
+1709 
-1716 RLRGER
+1716 
-1722 LRDAEV
+1722 
-1728 IHKCFQDLTD
+1728 
-1738 ALAHIEEKSKS
+1738 
-1749 IPDDVAKDMRGVQT
+1749 
-1763 QLRNHVALEHE
+1763 
-1774 LSGNEQQLQ
+1774 
-1783 ELIHSADHVLT
+1783 
-1794 HCSKKQVEDLKAK
+1794 
-1807 QQAIVTNWRAL
+1807 
-1818 KSKVELRKK
+1818 
-1827 LLEQAH
+1827 
-1833 KLYQFQAHVWDYFSW
+1833 
-1848 TAEIIRE
+1848 
-1855 MRAKETI
+1855 
-1862 RDISTSSLRLTQHQQ
+1862 
-1877 LLAEIEAREEKYNHV
+1877 
-1892 VQEGQSLLQD
+1892 
-1902 EETGSKEIQQKLQAL
+1902 
-1917 LEEKENVYNEWKQKK
+1917 
-1932 EWLEKI
+1932 
-1938 HQEQMFYKDLD
+1938 
-1949 HLDKLLNSQE
+1949 LLNSQE

-1972 EIEQLIRKHEAFE
+1972 EVEQLIRKHEAFE
-1985 KLLSSQDEKMMSLQE
+1985 KLLASQDEKMISLQE
-2000 QASRLEKVGGLDVLK
+2000 QASQLEKVGGLEGLK
-2015 IQHKLNAI
+2015 FQHKLNAI

-2039 KLQTALLLALFYQNL
+2039 KLQTALLLSLFYQNL

-2065 QKLEDPSVQDPSN
+2065 QKLEDPSIQDPSS

-2101 IITAVTEKGEALVS
+2101 IITAVNKKGEALVS

-2125 RRVHVLQE
+2125 RQVHMLQE
-2133 LWEKLKR
+2133 HWEKLKR
-2140 AVASRGK
+2140 AVAARGK
-2147 MLEDSRDFL
+2147 MLEESRDFL

-2177 VGDLGND
+2177 VGDVGND

-2190 LVKKLNEFRGATS
+2190 LMKKLNEFHGATS
-2203 GEMTVDD
+2203 GETTVDD
-2210 AHIRAINALAV
+2210 AHIRAINALA
-2221 KLERQNKEE
+2221 
-2230 TKTIYERRKQLN
+2230 
-2242 EKLDIWKILV
+2242 
-2252 MVKIYLKSS
+2252 M
-2261 DLGSSVDEI
+2261 
-2270 EQLIRKH
+2270 
-2277 EAFEKLLSSQD
+2277 
-2288 EKMMSLQEQASRLEK
+2288 
-2303 VGGLDVLK
+2303 
-2311 IQHKLNAIRERKQ
+2311 
-2324 QIKDLSQSRREK
+2324 
-2336 LQTALLL
+2336 
-2343 ALFYQ
+2343 
-2348 NLEEAENWIGE
+2348 
-2359 RMQKLEDPSVQDP
+2359 
-2372 SNLQDK
+2372 
-2378 MKLLQKHQVFEAEI
+2378 
-2392 LANEEI
+2392 
-2398 ITAVTEKGEALVS
+2398 
-2411 KGHPKSGEIRRR
+2411 
-2423 VHVLQELWEKLKRA
+2423 
-2437 VASRGK
+2437 
-2443 MLEDSRDFLEFL
+2443 
-2455 QKVDQV
+2455 
-2461 EAWIREKEV
+2461 
-2470 MINVGDLGNDYE
+2470 
-2482 HCLQL
+2482 
-2487 VKKLNE
+2487 
-2493 FRGATSGEM
+2493 
-2502 TVDDA
+2502 
-2507 HIRAIN
+2507 
-2513 ALAVK
+2513 K

-2541 NSFHGNLNAYRKKLE
+2541 NSFHGNLNAYRKKLD

-2574 ITEKSA
+2574 ITEKSV

-2606 EISVIKSKI
+2606 EISVIQSKM
-2615 EPLQLESFR
+2615 EPLELESFR
-2624 LSTRNPSI
+2624 LSKRNPSI

-2668 KFNLEMKEILDWT
+2668 KFNLEVKEMLDWT
-2681 QNMRGLMEAGGLPKS
+2681 QNIRGLMEAGGLPKS

-2702 MIEEHQERKEEI
+2702 MIEEHQERKASIIEEI

-2729 GLANS
+2729 ELANS
-2734 GHYATPEIHQSLSRL
+2734 GHYANPEIHQSLSRL
-2749 QQAWAELIQVW
+2749 QQAWSELIQAW
-2760 QEQHTKLLQ
+2760 QEQYTKLLQ

-2776 YGYVEQTES
+2776 CGYVEQTES

-2807 SLQRKHAQFEKAL
+2807 SLQRKHTQFEKAL
-2820 EAQMEKIDEMASFAR
+2820 EAQMEKIDEMASFAQ

-2848 TNRFQAVLRRKEKL
+2848 TNRCQAVLRRKEKL

-2872 LEESRLLQKFLRNS
+2872 LEESRLLQKLLRNS

-2934 IKSEGEKMLRERH
+2934 IKSEGEKMVRERH

-2967 VASCQDKRAKLQDA
+2967 LASCQDKRAKLQDA

-3010 DNDLV
+3010 NNDLV
-3015 VLNSHLKKQ
+3015 VLNSHVKKQ

-3032 GHRDRLQELVVTTQQ
+3032 GHRDRLQELVITAQQ

-3168 LKELEASVETLKA
+3168 MKELETSVETLKA

-3241 DMDGFRPRIEKVQE
+3241 DMDGFRPRIKKVQE
-3255 TGASLINKDS
+3255 TGASLIKKDS
-3265 PESPTIL
+3265 PESQPIFS
-3272 AKLQGIL
+3272 KLQGVL
-3279 ADYQSLLQKAETQR
+3279 GDYQSLLQKAETQR

-3344 FVNEVKPLGHSKVVS
+3344 FVNEVKPLGHSKVVV
-3359 LNELASKL
+3359 LGELASKL

-3387 TWEKLC
+3387 MWEKLC
-3393 HAIQARTENLTAA
+3393 HAIQTRTENLRAA
-3406 RQVHQYDHDVDEIK
+3406 QQVHQYDHDVDEVK

-3426 EAVVDIDDYGYDLP
+3426 EAVVDIEDYGYDLP
-3440 GVQTLLSQLE
+3440 SVQTLLSQLE
-3450 GVERDLGAIMK
+3450 GVERDLGAITK
-3461 ELERIRGEAW
+3461 ELDRIRGEAW

-3487 LTEVDESWEN
+3487 LTDVDECWEN
-3497 LDKKF
+3497 LGKKF

-3507 RLSQAEQVQLYF
+3507 RLTQAEQVQLYF

-3565 WLKYEEMQR
+3565 WLKYEEMER
-3574 AGGDLMKNG
+3574 AGGDLMKKG

-3667 LAAQEEKFAQLSRK
+3667 LAAQEEKFAQLSRE
-3681 TKREMNL
+3681 TKRETNL

-3696 SEQKDRSKVVR
+3696 K
-3707 VPSLK
+3707 
-3712 RKTSDKRNTPPK
+3712 
-3724 VTETKSTPPVPP
+3724 
-3736 VPLPSLSLRAP
+3736 
-3747 LETIFSPVEKS
+3747 
-3758 PSTFQQFAAG
+3758 
-3768 GVPEALSSNKTEM
+3768 
-3781 KAERRLSEILTPPT
+3781 
-3795 PKTVGP
+3795 
-3801 PATALE
+3801 
-3807 SRSSLSSPLSPTPT
+3807 
-3821 GQPRSSTLSE
+3821 

-3841 EKSARGSSFFNLQTK
+3841 EKSARGSSFSNLQTK

-3861 PEPGQMSLDKPP
+3861 PDPGQ
-3873 SLLRS
+3873 R
-3878 DSSSKPL
+3878 PL
-3885 ENKSSASASLQHMEG
+3885 EKSPNLLLLQHMEG
-3900 FLEKRDQL
+3900 YLEKRDQL
-3908 LPGRQQPGSRSWKSF
+3908 LPGRQQ
-3923 YAKLDGLKLDFYN
+3923 
-3936 DEKDAS
+3936 
-3942 KNVPALLSV
+3942 
-3951 SIPGAKCER
+3951 
-3960 LVNYI
+3960 
-3965 RKENA
+3965 
-3970 FMLRLR
+3970 
-3976 DGAEYF
+3976 
-3982 LAAPSQRLL
+3982 
-3991 EDWLQSLQN
+3991 
-4000 NIGQSNRPHSTTM
+4000 
-4013 LQPFTPNRETSQTRL
+4013 
-4028 WDFADR
+4028 
-4034 DSAERLTTK
+4034 
-4043 SSLPRRTPSFKIK
+4043 
-4056 PERESAEF
+4056 
-4064 SRAFKDD
+4064 
-4071 GTAATRAS
+4071 
-4079 TTPLS
+4079 
-4084 QQTGNQT
+4084 
-4091 KPLLS
+4091 
-4096 LLEAR
+4096 
-4101 REK
+4101 

>member
-1 MGRGA
+1 MGTEYEKDHIKKLQEQRMSMQKKTFTNWMNNVFFNSNVKVEIVDLYTDLKDGISLMQLLELLSGEALPRPNRGKMRVHFLENNSKA
-6 SVPQG
+6 ITFLKSKQVQVKVI
-11 GEQGGPEVVAGARAE
+11 GPENIVDGDRTLILGLIWIIILRFQISSIKLDKEEFGGRADVLFANEALLLWCQHKTASYSNVNVKDFSKSWSDGLAFNALIHAHRPDLIHYSSLRQDQPIKNLNNAFNVAEKELGISKLLDAEDVAVPYPDERSIMTYVSLYYHYFSRLKQGQTIQKRLTKIVFFLKEIDDLKLLYEQMVSDLLKWIKQKVAELDDRNFPNSLQEMWLLMANFKTFRTVEKPPKYQEKGMIEAHLFNIRTKQRANNQRPYLPPEGRMLQDVEKHWIILEKAEHSRGKALQKEMLRLERLEQLAQRFLKKAVLRESYLEDMRKVIGKQDFWPESADRMEAASKKLEAIVADVLPRRERFTALNEMARVISQENYHGKDQIVKKQNSISKQWQDLLDQLQRRQHSLGTMQEILGLLRDIDAITEELKELQVLVNSQDCGKQLLEVVDLLQKHSLIDSQISSYDDRLTHITQRTAEISKDSTVKPEVLYAKVQMLRQLYQNLTALSKSRKSQLEEALKLFEFFRDCKEEELWISEKWKLARTTTLGKDVSQITASIQKHKALEVECNSHRAVCADVMRRGWELSQKNPAHQEDILKQTDRLQKLWQQLQDEVADRKSRLQAAALIKQYFADINEANSWLQERQPLLASKDYGKDESSAE
-26 SQSSELYGSLS
+26 ALLHRHLRLEKEIAAYSSEMRRL
-37 PTVTSGKG
+37 KEQADIAAEQA
-45 PALSRTGS
+45 PAAMVKTEAPGDLKQKTTKLPFSRTWATSETFPGTS
-53 RLALSLVSCLWD
+53 SPDVHFLPEHIWKTQDEIDSLYENLQSMAED
-65 PGERKKAL
+65 RKKAL
-73 EEMIGY
+73 EEMIEY
-79 YRFCS
+79 YHFCS
-84 SCEEFRSW
+84 SCEEFQSW

-97 NIFRTLQ
+97 NVFRTLQ

-117 QSFLTE
+117 QSFLME
-123 LAAGKGQLGDI
+123 LAAGKGQLEDI
-134 ENLAAKYGKISPGK
+134 ENLALKYRKTSPSK

-163 ERMETLK
+163 ECMETLK
-170 EEKGSEL
+170 EEKGFEL
-177 IGVADVKTFLQ
+177 IGVADVRMFLQ
-188 DCQSIGVL
+188 DCQSIGAL

-201 VQLGDLEPGNSP
+201 VQLRDLETGNSP
-213 AGLESDKRKL
+213 AGLESEKRKL
-223 CTVEREV
+223 STVEREV

-258 TEQVETMERLLA
+258 TEQVENMERLLV
-270 KLKLETQKKQDILQR
+270 KLKLEIQKKRDILQR
-285 AQNQQSFLQES
+285 AQNQQSFLQDS
-296 RRLLLWAEGIRE
+296 RRLLLWAEGIQE

-334 EIRSQKERFVQLE
+334 EIRSQKDRFVQLE

-356 QPSNGRTA
+356 QPSNSRTV
-364 DVHQSMERLAEENK
+364 DVHQSMERLAEESK
-378 LLEKMWEQRQKKLQ
+378 ELEKMWEQRQKKLQ

-413 HEAFLRGNDLGDH
+413 HEAFLRGDDLGDH
-426 VDAVRSLLKQHQQFE
+426 VDAVRSLLRQHQEFE
-441 QVLMVLKRRIE
+441 QLLMALKRRVE

-463 NRHFASHVIEERM
+463 SRHFASHIIEERRV
-476 ITLRRRWER
+476 TLQRRWER
-485 LIESNSKR
+485 LIQSNAKR
-493 KQKLLDSLELQEFN
+493 KQRLLDSLQLQEFN
-507 RDAADLL
+507 RDAAELL
-514 IWMEEKYKIASDESY
+514 VWMEEKYKTASDESY

-540 WHEAAEKEMMA
+540 WHEAVEKEMMA
-551 NEEHFATLINKG
+551 NEEHFATLIKKG

-574 VSIREKMSELQK
+574 VSIQKKMSELQK

-651 ENETR
+651 ENETH

-681 ILDETQKYLNRFESL
+681 ILDETQKYLKRFESL
-696 QAPLDERRKLLEASV
+696 QAPLDERRKLLEAAV
-711 DLYEFYHYHDMELNW
+711 GLYEFYHYHDMELNW

-755 LQAEVNAHK
+755 LKAEMNAHK
-764 QQIQRVLDK
+764 QQVQRVLDK
-773 GKTMVVGRHPSA
+773 GKAMVVSQHPSA
-785 QKISEK
+785 RKISEK

-817 GFQEFLMN
+817 GFQEFLMH
-825 TSDLDAWIAEKY
+825 TSDLEAWIAEKH

-849 DSTLKLRKKHKA
+849 DGTLKLLKKHKA
-861 LEHEIAI
+861 LEHEIAV
-868 YQNLMTELSES
+868 YQNMMKELSES
-879 AQTLCAGSTQYV
+879 AQTLPLVGSIQYV

-942 QIASSEDY
+942 QTASSEDY
-950 GNDYAHVLQL
+950 GNDYEHVLQL

-968 HQLEGA
+968 HQLEAA
-974 GKRVVVC
+974 GKRVVAC
-981 QQLADSL
+981 QQLADNL
-988 VNGGHSESREIRQ
+988 LNCGHSESREIRQ

-1028 VIHKCFQDLTD
+1028 AIHKRYQDLTD

-1057 DMRGVQTQLRNHVAL
+1057 DMRGVQAQLRNHVAL

-1108 QQAIVTNWRALKSK
+1108 QQAVVTNWKALKSK

-1132 AHKLYQFQAHVWDY
+1132 AYKLYQFQAHVWDY
-1146 FSWTAEI
+1146 FLWTAEI

-1181 EIEAREEKYNH
+1181 EIEAREEKYSH
-1192 VVQEGQSL
+1192 VVQLGQSL
-1200 LQDEETGSKEIQ
+1200 LQDEEIGSNEIQ
-1212 QKLQALLEEKENVYN
+1212 QKLQALLEEKEKVYN

-1232 KEWLEKIHQEQMFY
+1232 KEWLEKIHQEQTFY
-1246 KDLDHLD
+1246 KDWDHLD
-1253 KLLNSQ
+1253 MLL
-1259 EKGNQLIQD
+1259 
-1268 NHYAAVSI
+1268 
-1276 REKMSELQKKWKE
+1276 
-1289 LYGKIIERDDKLRQA
+1289 
-1304 GQQEQLMELLQDA
+1304 
-1317 KKKIEKIEKVLQES
+1317 
-1331 ETGHDLRSS
+1331 T
-1340 RDLLKQHRQLENET
+1340 
-1354 RELAE
+1354 
-1359 KMNSIVS
+1359 
-1366 HARKMATNH
+1366 
-1375 FDSQRILD
+1375 
-1383 ETQKY
+1383 
-1388 LNRFESLQAPLDE
+1388 
-1401 RRKLLEAS
+1401 
-1409 VDLYEFYHYH
+1409 
-1419 DMELNWIN
+1419 
-1427 ERLPIAHSTNCG
+1427 
-1439 KSLDVAQSL
+1439 
-1448 LQKHKELQAEVN
+1448 
-1460 AHKQQIQRV
+1460 
-1469 LDKGKTMV
+1469 
-1477 VGRHPSAQ
+1477 
-1485 KISEKCQELV
+1485 
-1495 TAWQGLEKACEER
+1495 
-1508 MKQLQHS
+1508 
-1515 VGFQEFLMNTSDL
+1515 
-1528 DAWIAEK
+1528 
-1535 YPLVTSKDYGK
+1535 
-1546 DEDSTLKLRKK
+1546 
-1557 HKALEHEIAIYQNLM
+1557 
-1572 TELSESAQTLCAGST
+1572 
-1587 QYVEVDAPK
+1587 
-1596 EQVHSRLQEL
+1596 
-1606 QELAAARGKKLDET
+1606 
-1620 LVLHEFLR
+1620 
-1628 EYEDLQDWI
+1628 
-1637 TQQKQ
+1637 
-1642 IASSEDYGNDYAHV
+1642 
-1656 LQLCAK
+1656 
-1662 YDTFRHQ
+1662 
-1669 LEGAGKRVVVCQ
+1669 
-1681 QLADSLVNGGHSE
+1681 
-1694 SREIRQK
+1694 
-1701 QKELRNSW
+1701 
-1709 EELLEIT
+1709 
-1716 RLRGER
+1716 
-1722 LRDAEV
+1722 
-1728 IHKCFQDLTD
+1728 
-1738 ALAHIEEKSKS
+1738 
-1749 IPDDVAKDMRGVQT
+1749 
-1763 QLRNHVALEHE
+1763 
-1774 LSGNEQQLQ
+1774 
-1783 ELIHSADHVLT
+1783 
-1794 HCSKKQVEDLKAK
+1794 
-1807 QQAIVTNWRAL
+1807 
-1818 KSKVELRKK
+1818 
-1827 LLEQAH
+1827 
-1833 KLYQFQAHVWDYFSW
+1833 
-1848 TAEIIRE
+1848 
-1855 MRAKETI
+1855 
-1862 RDISTSSLRLTQHQQ
+1862 
-1877 LLAEIEAREEKYNHV
+1877 
-1892 VQEGQSLLQD
+1892 
-1902 EETGSKEIQQKLQAL
+1902 
-1917 LEEKENVYNEWKQKK
+1917 
-1932 EWLEKI
+1932 
-1938 HQEQMFYKDLD
+1938 
-1949 HLDKLLNSQE
+1949 SQE
-1959 IYLKSSDLGSSVD
+1959 IYLKSSDLGSSVG
-1972 EIEQLIRKHEAFE
+1972 EVEQLIRKHEAFE
-1985 KLLSSQDEKMMSLQE
+1985 KFLASQDEKMMSLQE
-2000 QASRLEKVGGLDVLK
+2000 QASRLEKVGGLEGLK
-2015 IQHKLNAI
+2015 IQHKLKAI

-2054 EEAENWISERM
+2054 EEAEDWISERM

-2101 IITAVTEKGEALVS
+2101 IITAVNKKGEALVS

-2125 RRVHVLQE
+2125 RRVRMLQE
-2133 LWEKLKR
+2133 RWEKLKR
-2140 AVASRGK
+2140 AVAARGK

-2177 VGDLGND
+2177 VGDVGND

-2190 LVKKLNEFRGATS
+2190 LMKKLNEFRGATS
-2203 GEMTVDD
+2203 RETTVDD
-2210 AHIRAINALAV
+2210 AHIRAINALA
-2221 KLERQNKEE
+2221 
-2230 TKTIYERRKQLN
+2230 
-2242 EKLDIWKILV
+2242 
-2252 MVKIYLKSS
+2252 M
-2261 DLGSSVDEI
+2261 
-2270 EQLIRKH
+2270 
-2277 EAFEKLLSSQD
+2277 
-2288 EKMMSLQEQASRLEK
+2288 
-2303 VGGLDVLK
+2303 
-2311 IQHKLNAIRERKQ
+2311 
-2324 QIKDLSQSRREK
+2324 
-2336 LQTALLL
+2336 
-2343 ALFYQ
+2343 
-2348 NLEEAENWIGE
+2348 
-2359 RMQKLEDPSVQDP
+2359 
-2372 SNLQDK
+2372 
-2378 MKLLQKHQVFEAEI
+2378 
-2392 LANEEI
+2392 
-2398 ITAVTEKGEALVS
+2398 
-2411 KGHPKSGEIRRR
+2411 
-2423 VHVLQELWEKLKRA
+2423 
-2437 VASRGK
+2437 
-2443 MLEDSRDFLEFL
+2443 
-2455 QKVDQV
+2455 
-2461 EAWIREKEV
+2461 
-2470 MINVGDLGNDYE
+2470 
-2482 HCLQL
+2482 
-2487 VKKLNE
+2487 
-2493 FRGATSGEM
+2493 
-2502 TVDDA
+2502 
-2507 HIRAIN
+2507 
-2513 ALAVK
+2513 K

-2574 ITEKSA
+2574 ITEKSV

-2586 YGKDVESVENLI
+2586 YGKDMETVENLI

-2606 EISVIKSKI
+2606 EISVIKSKM
-2615 EPLQLESFR
+2615 EPLELQSFR

-2668 KFNLEMKEILDWT
+2668 KFNLEMKELLDWT
-2681 QNMRGLMEAGGLPKS
+2681 QNIRGLMEAGGLPKS
-2696 ANEAES
+2696 TNEAES

-2729 GLANS
+2729 ELANS
-2734 GHYATPEIHQSLSRL
+2734 GHYATPVIHQSLSRL
-2749 QQAWAELIQVW
+2749 QQAWSELIQAW
-2760 QEQHTKLLQ
+2760 QEQSIKLFQ

-2807 SLQRKHAQFEKAL
+2807 ILQRKHTQFEKAL
-2820 EAQMEKIDEMASFAR
+2820 EAQMKKIDEMASFAQ
-2835 QLTQNKHYDSDNI
+2835 QLAQNKHYDTDNI
-2848 TNRFQAVLRRKEKL
+2848 TNRCQAVLRRKEKL

-2872 LEESRLLQKFLRNS
+2872 LEESRLLQKLLKNS

-2901 DDSWKDPSNLQTKL
+2901 DESWKDPSNLQTKL

-2934 IKSEGEKMLRERH
+2934 IKSEGEKMLREGH

-2967 VASCQDKRAKLQDA
+2967 LASCQDKQAKLQDA

-3010 DNDLV
+3010 SNDLV

-3024 EELEEDIA
+3024 EDLEEDIA
-3032 GHRDRLQELVVTTQQ
+3032 GHRDRLQELVVTAQQ
-3047 FQKEKHFLADELE
+3047 FQREKHFLADELE
-3060 ERVDQLVQRYKSLR
+3060 ERVDQVVQRYKNLR

-3084 EASRL
+3084 EARRL
-3089 QYQFF
+3089 EYQFF

-3131 NLENEISSRDALT
+3131 NLENEISSRDALIR
-3144 KAVLSTGQK
+3144 AVLSTGQK

-3168 LKELEASVETLKA
+3168 LKELETSVETLKA

-3190 MQSYEAHLFLNELLE
+3190 MKSYEAHLFLNELLE

-3241 DMDGFRPRIEKVQE
+3241 DMDGFRPRVEKLQE
-3255 TGASLINKDS
+3255 TGSNLINKDS
-3265 PESPTIL
+3265 PESPAIL
-3272 AKLQGIL
+3272 SKLQGIL

-3293 KRLQEQFQLYQFE
+3293 KRLQEQFQLYHFE

-3318 KQSVAESDDYGQDLD
+3318 KQSVAESDNYGQDLD

-3344 FVNEVKPLGHSKVVS
+3344 FVNELKPLGHSKVVS

-3367 EKEGHSKMD
+3367 EKEDHSKMD
-3376 IIQKRTKQINE
+3376 VIQKRTKQINE

-3393 HAIQARTENLTAA
+3393 HAIQTRTENLKAA
-3406 RQVHQYDHDVDEIK
+3406 RQVHQYDHDVDEVK
-3420 GWMQEK
+3420 SWMQEK
-3426 EAVVDIDDYGYDLP
+3426 EAVVDIEDYGYDLP

-3487 LTEVDESWEN
+3487 LTDVDDCWEN

-3507 RLSQAEQVQLYF
+3507 RLSQAERVQLYF

-3565 WLKYEEMQR
+3565 WLKYEELQR

-3635 AAKESFLSDPSY
+3635 AAKETFLSDPSY

-3667 LAAQEEKFAQLSRK
+3667 LAAQEDKFAQLSRK

-3688 LKQVDTEE
+3688 PKQVDMEE
-3696 SEQKDRSKVVR
+3696 SEQKDKGKLVR

-3712 RKTSDKRNTPPK
+3712 RKTSDKRNAPPK
-3724 VTETKSTPPVPP
+3724 VTEIKSTTPLPS

-3758 PSTFQQFAAG
+3758 PSTFQQFIAG
-3768 GVPEALSSNKTEM
+3768 GVPEVPSSNKTEM
-3781 KAERRLSEILTPPT
+3781 KAERRLREIITPPT
-3795 PKTVGP
+3795 PKNVGP
-3801 PATALE
+3801 QASSLE
-3807 SRSSLSSPLSPTPT
+3807 THSSLSSPSSPTPIS
-3821 GQPRSSTLSE
+3821 QQRSSSLTE
-3831 SYATGLLSPQ
+3831 SYATGLLSAQ
-3841 EKSARGSSFFNLQTK
+3841 EKSAGGSSFSNLPTK
-3856 VMATP
+3856 LMATP
-3861 PEPGQMSLDKPP
+3861 PEPGQKSLDKSPNV
-3873 SLLRS
+3873 LLS
-3878 DSSSKPL
+3878 NSSWERL
-3885 ENKSSASASLQHMEG
+3885 ENTSSVSASLQHMEG

-3923 YAKLDGLKLDFYN
+3923 YVKLDGLKLDFYN
-3936 DEKDAS
+3936 DEKEAS
-3942 KNVPALLSV
+3942 KNVSALLSL
-3951 SIPGAKCER
+3951 SIPGAKYER

-3982 LAAPSQRLL
+3982 FAAPSQTLM
-3991 EDWLQSLQN
+3991 EDWLQALQN
-4000 NIGQSNRPHSTTM
+4000 NIGHSNRSHSTVM
-4013 LQPFTPNRETSQTRL
+4013 VQSFAPNRDTSQARL
-4028 WDFADR
+4028 WDFPDR
-4034 DSAERLTTK
+4034 DSAERLTSK
-4043 SSLPRRTPSFKIK
+4043 SSLLRRTPSFKIK
-4056 PERESAEF
+4056 PDRQSAEF
-4064 SRAFKDD
+4064 SGDFKED
-4071 GTAATRAS
+4071 GTAVTQAS
-4079 TTPLS
+4079 ITTPSLEHS
-4084 QQTGNQT
+4084 GNKT
-4091 KPLLS
+4091 KLLPT
-4096 LLEAR
+4096 LLEAGK
-4101 REK
+4101 EK

>member
-1 MGRGA
+1 MGTEYEKDHIKKLQEQRMSMQKKTFTNWMNNVFFRNNVKIEIEDIYTDLKDGISLMQLLELLSGEALPRPNRGKMRVHFLENNSKA
-6 SVPQG
+6 ITFLKSKQVQVKVI
-11 GEQGGPEVVAGARAE
+11 GPENIVDGDRTLILGLIWIIILRFQISSIKLDKEEFGGRAE
-26 SQSSELYGSLS
+26 VLFANEALLLWCQHKTASYSNVNVKDFSKSWSDGLAFNALIHAHRPDLIHYSSLRQDQPIKNLNNAFDVAEKELGISKLLDAEDVAVPYPDERSIMTYVSLYYHYFSKLKQGQTIQKRLTKIVFFLKEIDDLKLLYEQMVSDLLKWIKQKVTELDDRHFPNSLQEMWLLMANFKTFRTVEKPPKYQEKGMIEAHLFNIRTKQRANNQRPYLPPEGKMLQDVEKHWIILEKAEHNRGKALQKEMLRLERLEQLAQRFLKKAALRESYLDDMRKVIGKQDFWPESADRMEAASKKLEAIVADVLPRRERFTALDEMATVISQENYHGKDQIMKKQNSISKQWQDLLDQLQRQQRSLSTMQEILGLLRDTDAIIEELKELQVLVNSQDCGKQLLEVVDLLQKHNLVDSQISSYDDRLTHITQRTAEINKSSTVKPEVLYAKVQMLRQLYQNLLAASKSRKSQLEDALKLFEYFRDCKEEESWISEKWKLARTTTLGKDISQITASIQKHKALEAECNSHRAVCADVMRRGWELSQKNPARQEEILRQTENLKKLWQQLQDEVADRKSRLQAAALIKQYFADIDEANSWLRERQPLLASKDYGKDESSAEALLHRHLRLEKEIAAYSSEMRRLKEQADIAAQQA
-37 PTVTSGKG
+37 PAAMVKTETSSDLNQKTTKL
-45 PALSRTGS
+45 PFSRTWATSETVFSGTS
-53 RLALSLVSCLWD
+53 SPDIHFLPENIWKTQDEIDSLYENLQSMAED
-65 PGERKKAL
+65 RKKAL

-84 SCEEFRSW
+84 SCEEFQSW

-117 QSFLTE
+117 QSFLME

-134 ENLAAKYGKISPGK
+134 ENLAIKYGKISPSK
-148 YSEIQIWLE
+148 YSEIQIWLR
-157 EINSRW
+157 EIHSRW
-163 ERMETLK
+163 ELMEILK
-170 EEKGSEL
+170 EEKGTEL
-177 IGVADVKTFLQ
+177 IGVADVRTFLQ

-196 LQDKM
+196 LQNKM
-201 VQLGDLEPGNSP
+201 VQLMDLEPGNSS

-223 CTVEREV
+223 STVEREV

-258 TEQVETMERLLA
+258 TEQVENMERLLA
-270 KLKLETQKKQDILQR
+270 KLKLETQKKWVILQR
-285 AQNQQSFLQES
+285 AQNQQSFLQDS

-364 DVHQSMERLAEENK
+364 DVHQSMERLTKENK
-378 LLEKMWEQRQKKLQ
+378 ELEKLWEQRQKKLQ

-413 HEAFLRGNDLGDH
+413 HEVFLRGDDLGDH
-426 VDAVRSLLKQHQQFE
+426 VDAVRSLLKQHQEFE
-441 QVLMVLKRRIE
+441 QLLVVLKRRVE
-452 ALNENGVNLIE
+452 ALNENGMNLVE
-463 NRHFASHVIEERM
+463 SRHFASHVIEERM
-476 ITLRRRWER
+476 VTLRRRWER
-485 LIESNSKR
+485 LVQSNAER
-493 KQKLLDSLELQEFN
+493 QQRLLDSLELQEFN
-507 RDAADLL
+507 RDAAELL

-551 NEEHFATLINKG
+551 NEEHFATLIKKG
-563 NQLIQDNHYAA
+563 QQLIQDNHYDA
-574 VSIREKMSELQK
+574 VSIQKKMSELQK

-607 QEQLMELLQDAKK
+607 QEQLMELLEDAKK
-620 KIEKIEKVLQE
+620 KIEKIEKVIQE

-651 ENETR
+651 ENETH

-681 ILDETQKYLNRFESL
+681 ILDETQKYLKRFESL
-696 QAPLDERRKLLEASV
+696 QAPLDERHKLLEAAV

-726 INERLPIAHS
+726 INERLPIVRS

-764 QQIQRVLDK
+764 QQVQRVLDK
-773 GKTMVVGRHPSA
+773 GKTMVVGQHPSA

-791 CQELVTAWQ
+791 CQELLTAWQ

-825 TSDLDAWIAEKY
+825 TSDLEAWIAEKY

-849 DSTLKLRKKHKA
+849 DGTLKLLKKHKA
-861 LEHEIAI
+861 LEHEIVI
-868 YQNLMTELSES
+868 YQNMMKELSES
-879 AQTLCAGSTQYV
+879 AQTLPLAGSIQYV
-891 EVDAPKEQVHSRL
+891 EVDAPKEHVHSRL

-927 LREYEDLQDWITQQK
+927 LREYEDLQDWISEKK
-942 QIASSEDY
+942 QTARSEDY
-950 GNDYAHVLQL
+950 GNDYEHVLQL
-960 CAKYDTFR
+960 CAKYDTFC
-968 HQLEGA
+968 HQLEAA
-974 GKRVVVC
+974 GKRVVAC

-988 VNGGHSESREIRQ
+988 LNGGHSESRELRQ

-1013 LEITRLRGERLRDAE
+1013 LEITRLRGEQLRNAE
-1028 VIHKCFQDLTD
+1028 AIHKCYQDLTD

-1078 NEQQLQELIHSA
+1078 NEQQVMDLIQSA
-1090 DHVLTHCSKKQVE
+1090 NHMLTRCSKKQVE

-1108 QQAIVTNWRALKSK
+1108 QQAIVTNWKALKSK

-1132 AHKLYQFQAHVWDY
+1132 AYKFYQFQAQVWDY

-1192 VVQEGQSL
+1192 VVQLGQSL
-1200 LQDEETGSKEIQ
+1200 LQDEQIGSKEIQ

-1232 KEWLEKIHQEQMFY
+1232 KEWLEKTHQEQMFY
-1246 KDLDHLD
+1246 KDWDHLD
-1253 KLLNSQ
+1253 
-1259 EKGNQLIQD
+1259 
-1268 NHYAAVSI
+1268 
-1276 REKMSELQKKWKE
+1276 M
-1289 LYGKIIERDDKLRQA
+1289 
-1304 GQQEQLMELLQDA
+1304 
-1317 KKKIEKIEKVLQES
+1317 
-1331 ETGHDLRSS
+1331 
-1340 RDLLKQHRQLENET
+1340 
-1354 RELAE
+1354 
-1359 KMNSIVS
+1359 
-1366 HARKMATNH
+1366 
-1375 FDSQRILD
+1375 
-1383 ETQKY
+1383 
-1388 LNRFESLQAPLDE
+1388 
-1401 RRKLLEAS
+1401 
-1409 VDLYEFYHYH
+1409 
-1419 DMELNWIN
+1419 
-1427 ERLPIAHSTNCG
+1427 
-1439 KSLDVAQSL
+1439 
-1448 LQKHKELQAEVN
+1448 
-1460 AHKQQIQRV
+1460 
-1469 LDKGKTMV
+1469 
-1477 VGRHPSAQ
+1477 
-1485 KISEKCQELV
+1485 
-1495 TAWQGLEKACEER
+1495 
-1508 MKQLQHS
+1508 
-1515 VGFQEFLMNTSDL
+1515 
-1528 DAWIAEK
+1528 
-1535 YPLVTSKDYGK
+1535 
-1546 DEDSTLKLRKK
+1546 
-1557 HKALEHEIAIYQNLM
+1557 
-1572 TELSESAQTLCAGST
+1572 
-1587 QYVEVDAPK
+1587 
-1596 EQVHSRLQEL
+1596 
-1606 QELAAARGKKLDET
+1606 
-1620 LVLHEFLR
+1620 
-1628 EYEDLQDWI
+1628 
-1637 TQQKQ
+1637 
-1642 IASSEDYGNDYAHV
+1642 
-1656 LQLCAK
+1656 
-1662 YDTFRHQ
+1662 
-1669 LEGAGKRVVVCQ
+1669 
-1681 QLADSLVNGGHSE
+1681 
-1694 SREIRQK
+1694 
-1701 QKELRNSW
+1701 
-1709 EELLEIT
+1709 
-1716 RLRGER
+1716 
-1722 LRDAEV
+1722 
-1728 IHKCFQDLTD
+1728 
-1738 ALAHIEEKSKS
+1738 
-1749 IPDDVAKDMRGVQT
+1749 
-1763 QLRNHVALEHE
+1763 
-1774 LSGNEQQLQ
+1774 
-1783 ELIHSADHVLT
+1783 
-1794 HCSKKQVEDLKAK
+1794 
-1807 QQAIVTNWRAL
+1807 
-1818 KSKVELRKK
+1818 
-1827 LLEQAH
+1827 
-1833 KLYQFQAHVWDYFSW
+1833 
-1848 TAEIIRE
+1848 
-1855 MRAKETI
+1855 
-1862 RDISTSSLRLTQHQQ
+1862 
-1877 LLAEIEAREEKYNHV
+1877 
-1892 VQEGQSLLQD
+1892 
-1902 EETGSKEIQQKLQAL
+1902 
-1917 LEEKENVYNEWKQKK
+1917 
-1932 EWLEKI
+1932 
-1938 HQEQMFYKDLD
+1938 
-1949 HLDKLLNSQE
+1949 LLNSQE

-1972 EIEQLIRKHEAFE
+1972 EVEQLIRKHEAFE
-1985 KLLSSQDEKMMSLQE
+1985 KLLAAQEEKMVSLQE
-2000 QASRLEKVGGLDVLK
+2000 QASRLEKLGGLEGLK

-2023 RERKQQI
+2023 HERKQQI
-2030 KDLSQSRRE
+2030 KDLSQRRRE

-2054 EEAENWISERM
+2054 EEAEDWISERM
-2065 QKLEDPSVQDPSN
+2065 QKLEEPSIQDPSN
-2078 LQDKMKLLQKH
+2078 LHDKMKLLQKH

-2101 IITAVTEKGEALVS
+2101 IITAVNKKGEALVS
-2115 KGHPKSGEIR
+2115 KGHPKSGEIN
-2125 RRVHVLQE
+2125 RRVRMLQE
-2133 LWEKLKR
+2133 RWEKLKR
-2140 AVASRGK
+2140 AVAARGK

-2177 VGDLGND
+2177 VGDVGND

-2190 LVKKLNEFRGATS
+2190 LMKRLNEFRGSSS
-2203 GEMTVDD
+2203 GETTVDD

-2242 EKLDIWKILV
+2242 E
-2252 MVKIYLKSS
+2252 
-2261 DLGSSVDEI
+2261 
-2270 EQLIRKH
+2270 R
-2277 EAFEKLLSSQD
+2277 
-2288 EKMMSLQEQASRLEK
+2288 
-2303 VGGLDVLK
+2303 
-2311 IQHKLNAIRERKQ
+2311 
-2324 QIKDLSQSRREK
+2324 
-2336 LQTALLL
+2336 
-2343 ALFYQ
+2343 
-2348 NLEEAENWIGE
+2348 
-2359 RMQKLEDPSVQDP
+2359 
-2372 SNLQDK
+2372 
-2378 MKLLQKHQVFEAEI
+2378 
-2392 LANEEI
+2392 
-2398 ITAVTEKGEALVS
+2398 
-2411 KGHPKSGEIRRR
+2411 
-2423 VHVLQELWEKLKRA
+2423 
-2437 VASRGK
+2437 
-2443 MLEDSRDFLEFL
+2443 
-2455 QKVDQV
+2455 
-2461 EAWIREKEV
+2461 
-2470 MINVGDLGNDYE
+2470 
-2482 HCLQL
+2482 
-2487 VKKLNE
+2487 
-2493 FRGATSGEM
+2493 
-2502 TVDDA
+2502 
-2507 HIRAIN
+2507 
-2513 ALAVK
+2513 
-2518 LERQNKE
+2518 
-2525 ETKTIYERRKQ
+2525 
-2536 LNEKW
+2536 W

-2556 GALEIHALI
+2556 GALEIHAVI

-2574 ITEKSA
+2574 ITEKST

-2606 EISVIKSKI
+2606 EINVIKSKM
-2615 EPLQLESFR
+2615 EPLELESFR

-2642 MKNNWLRLQGQAKQR
+2642 MRNSWLRLQGQAKQR
-2657 KEKLAASYQLQ
+2657 KKKLAASYQLQ
-2668 KFNLEMKEILDWT
+2668 KFNLEMKEMLDWT
-2681 QNMRGLMEAGGLPKS
+2681 QNIRGLMEAGRLPKS

-2749 QQAWAELIQVW
+2749 EQAWTELIQAW
-2760 QEQHTKLLQ
+2760 QEQYKKLFQ

-2776 YGYVEQTES
+2776 YGYVEQAES

-2807 SLQRKHAQFEKAL
+2807 SLQRKHTQFEKAL
-2820 EAQMEKIDEMASFAR
+2820 EAQMEKIDEMASFAQ
-2835 QLTQNKHYDSDNI
+2835 QLRHNRHYDSDNI
-2848 TNRFQAVLRRKEKL
+2848 TNRCQAVLRRKQKL

-2872 LEESRLLQKFLRNS
+2872 LEESRLLQKLLKNS
-2886 FEVAAWINEKNSIAQ
+2886 FEVAAWINEKSSIAQ

-2967 VASCQDKRAKLQDA
+2967 LASCQDKWAKLQDA

-2988 RSVEDMEKWLEDV
+2988 RSVEDMEKWLEDM
-3001 ENELKAPYS
+3001 ESELKTPYS
-3010 DNDLV
+3010 NNDLV

-3024 EELEEDIA
+3024 EEMEEDIA
-3032 GHRDRLQELVVTTQQ
+3032 GHRDRLQELVVTAQQ

-3074 DPLQERRGSL
+3074 DPLQERRGNL

-3159 SASRKIMEH
+3159 TASRKIMEH
-3168 LKELEASVETLKA
+3168 LKELETSVKNLKA

-3241 DMDGFRPRIEKVQE
+3241 DMDCFRPRIEKAQE
-3255 TGASLINKDS
+3255 TGASLINKAS
-3265 PESPTIL
+3265 PESPAIL
-3272 AKLQGIL
+3272 SKLQGIL
-3279 ADYQSLLQKAETQR
+3279 ADYQSLLQKAETQ
-3293 KRLQEQFQLYQFE
+3293 KKHLQEQFLLYQFE
-3306 REFQLVDAWLSS
+3306 REFQLVDGWLSS

-3359 LNELASKL
+3359 LNDLAAKL

-3376 IIQKRTKQINE
+3376 IIQKRTKQINGM
-3387 TWEKLC
+3387 WEKLC
-3393 HAIQARTENLTAA
+3393 HAIQTRTENLRAA
-3406 RQVHQYDHDVDEIK
+3406 QEVHQYDHDVDEVK

-3426 EAVVDIDDYGYDLP
+3426 EAVVDIEDYGYDLP
-3440 GVQTLLSQLE
+3440 GVQTLLGQLE

-3487 LTEVDESWEN
+3487 LTDVDECWEH

-3538 EELANDVLGAELLIK
+3538 EELANDLLGAELLIK

-3565 WLKYEEMQR
+3565 WLKYEEMQQ
-3574 AGGDLMKNG
+3574 AGGVLMKNG

-3604 KESWDMRKE
+3604 KESWEMRKE

-3681 TKREMNL
+3681 TKREIN
-3688 LKQVDTEE
+3688 LKQVDIEE
-3696 SEQKDRSKVVR
+3696 SEQKDKGKIVR

-3724 VTETKSTPPVPP
+3724 VVEIKSTTPLPPVP
-3736 VPLPSLSLRAP
+3736 VPSLSWKAP
-3747 LETIFSPVEKS
+3747 LETIFSPIEKS
-3758 PSTFQQFAAG
+3758 PSAFQQFIPG
-3768 GVPEALSSNKTEM
+3768 EIPDGLSSNKTEM
-3781 KAERRLSEILTPPT
+3781 KAERRLSEIITPST
-3795 PKTVGP
+3795 PKTVSP
-3801 PATALE
+3801 QATSLG
-3807 SRSSLSSPLSPTPT
+3807 SHSSLSSPLSPTAIS
-3821 GQPRSSTLSE
+3821 QLRSSSLSE

-3841 EKSARGSSFFNLQTK
+3841 EKSARDSSFSNLQTK
-3856 VMATP
+3856 PMATP
-3861 PEPGQMSLDKPP
+3861 PEPGQSSLDR
-3873 SLLRS
+3873 STNLLLPNSPWER
-3878 DSSSKPL
+3878 L
-3885 ENKSSASASLQHMEG
+3885 ENTSSVPAGLQHMEG

-3923 YAKLDGLKLDFYN
+3923 YVKLDGLKLDFYN
-3936 DEKDAS
+3936 DEKEAS
-3942 KNVPALLSV
+3942 KNVSTLLSL

-3970 FMLRLR
+3970 FMLQLR

-3982 LAAPSQRLL
+3982 FSAPSHTQM
-3991 EDWLQSLQN
+3991 EEWLQSLQN
-4000 NIGQSNRPHSTTM
+4000 NIGHSNRSHSTVM
-4013 LQPFTPNRETSQTRL
+4013 VQPFTPNTETSQTRL
-4028 WDFADR
+4028 WDFPDR
-4034 DSAERLTTK
+4034 DSSERLTSK
-4043 SSLPRRTPSFKIK
+4043 SSLLRRTPSFKIK
-4056 PERESAEF
+4056 LERESAEF
-4064 SRAFKDD
+4064 YGDFKED
-4071 GTAATRAS
+4071 GTAVTRVS
-4079 TTPLS
+4079 ITTLS
-4084 QQTGNQT
+4084 LEQSGNKAKQL
-4091 KPLLS
+4091 PS
-4096 LLEAR
+4096 LLEAE

>member
-1 MGRGA
+1 LQVLVNSQDCGK
-6 SVPQG
+6 QLL
-11 GEQGGPEVVAGARAE
+11 EVVDLLQKHNLVDSQISSYDDRLTHITQRTAEISKDSTVKPELLYAKVQMLRQLYQNLIAVSKSRKSQLEDALKLFEFFRDCKEEESWISEKWKLARMTTLGKDVSQITTSIQKHKALEAE
-26 SQSSELYGSLS
+26 CNSHRAICADVMRRGWELSQKNPAHQENILRQTDNLQKLWQQLQDEVADRKSRLQAAALIKQYFADIDEANSWLRERQPLLASKDYGKDESSTEALLHRHLRLEKEIAVYSSEMRRL
-37 PTVTSGKG
+37 KEQAKIAAEQA
-45 PALSRTGS
+45 PAAMVKMEAPSDLNQKTTKLTFSRTWTTS
-53 RLALSLVSCLWD
+53 ETALPGTSSPDVHFLPENIWKTQDEIDSLYENLQNMAED
-65 PGERKKAL
+65 RKRAL

-79 YRFCS
+79 YHFCS
-84 SCEEFRSW
+84 SCEEFQSW

-134 ENLAAKYGKISPGK
+134 ENLAIKYGKISPSK
-148 YSEIQIWLE
+148 YQEIQIWLE
-157 EINSRW
+157 EVNSRW
-163 ERMETLK
+163 VCMEILK
-170 EEKGSEL
+170 EEKGAEL
-177 IGVADVKTFLQ
+177 IGVADVRTFLQ

-201 VQLGDLEPGNSP
+201 AQLGDLEPGNSP

-223 CTVEREV
+223 STVVREV

-258 TEQVETMERLLA
+258 TEQVENMERLLA
-270 KLKLETQKKQDILQR
+270 ELKLKTQKKYDTLQQ
-285 AQNQQSFLQES
+285 AQNQQSFLQDS
-296 RRLLLWAEGIRE
+296 RRLLLWAEAIRE

-347 ELGRKVIHE
+347 ELGCQVIHE
-356 QPSNGRTA
+356 QPSNGRTI
-364 DVHQSMERLAEENK
+364 DVYQSMERLTEENK
-378 LLEKMWEQRQKKLQ
+378 ELEKMWEQRRKKLQ
-392 DGLELQKFNREGD
+392 EGLELQKFNREGD

-413 HEAFLRGNDLGDH
+413 HEAFLQGDDLGDH
-426 VDAVRSLLKQHQQFE
+426 VDAVRNLLKQHQEFE
-441 QVLMVLKRRIE
+441 QLLMALKRRVE

-463 NRHFASHVIEERM
+463 SGHFASHVIEERM
-476 ITLRRRWER
+476 ITLQRRWER
-485 LIESNSKR
+485 LVQSNAER
-493 KQKLLDSLELQEFN
+493 KQRLLDSLELQEFN
-507 RDAADLL
+507 HDAAELL
-514 IWMEEKYKIASDESY
+514 IWMEEKYMIASDESY

-540 WHEAAEKEMMA
+540 RHEAAEKEMMA
-551 NEEHFATLINKG
+551 NEEHFATLIKKG
-563 NQLIQDNHYAA
+563 NKLIQENHYAA
-574 VSIREKMSELQK
+574 VSIQEKMSELQK

-681 ILDETQKYLNRFESL
+681 ILDETQKYLKRFESL
-696 QAPLDERRKLLEASV
+696 QAPLDERHKLLKAAV

-736 TNCGKSLDVAQSL
+736 SKCGKSLDVAQSL

-764 QQIQRVLDK
+764 QQVQRVLDK
-773 GKTMVVGRHPSA
+773 GKTMVVSQHPSA

-791 CQELVTAWQ
+791 CQELLTAWQ

-808 RMKQLQHSV
+808 RMKQLQYSV

-825 TSDLDAWIAEKY
+825 TSDLEAWIAEKY
-837 PLVTSKDYGKDE
+837 PFVTSKDYGKDE
-849 DSTLKLRKKHKA
+849 DGTLKLLKKHKA

-868 YQNLMTELSES
+868 YQNLMKELNES
-879 AQTLCAGSTQYV
+879 AQTLPLEGSIQYV
-891 EVDAPKEQVHSRL
+891 EVDAPKEHVHSRL

-942 QIASSEDY
+942 LKASSEEY
-950 GNDYAHVLQL
+950 GNDYEHVLQL
-960 CAKYDTFR
+960 CAKYNTFQR
-968 HQLEGA
+968 QLEAA
-974 GKRVVVC
+974 GKRVVAC

-988 VNGGHSESREIRQ
+988 LNSGHSESREIRQ

-1013 LEITRLRGERLRDAE
+1013 LEITRLRGEQLRDAKT
-1028 VIHKCFQDLTD
+1028 IQKCYQDLTD
-1039 ALAHIEEKSK
+1039 ALAHIEGKSK

-1078 NEQQLQELIHSA
+1078 YEQQLQELIHSA
-1090 DHVLTHCSKKQVE
+1090 NHVLTHCSKKQVE

-1108 QQAIVTNWRALKSK
+1108 QQAIVTSWKVLKSK

-1132 AHKLYQFQAHVWDY
+1132 AYKIYQFQTHVWDY

-1181 EIEAREEKYNH
+1181 EIEARGEKYNH
-1192 VVQEGQSL
+1192 VVQLGQSL
-1200 LQDEETGSKEIQ
+1200 LLDEEIESKEIQ
-1212 QKLQALLEEKENVYN
+1212 QKLQALLEEKKNVYN

-1246 KDLDHLD
+1246 KDW
-1253 KLLNSQ
+1253 N
-1259 EKGNQLIQD
+1259 
-1268 NHYAAVSI
+1268 
-1276 REKMSELQKKWKE
+1276 
-1289 LYGKIIERDDKLRQA
+1289 
-1304 GQQEQLMELLQDA
+1304 
-1317 KKKIEKIEKVLQES
+1317 
-1331 ETGHDLRSS
+1331 
-1340 RDLLKQHRQLENET
+1340 
-1354 RELAE
+1354 
-1359 KMNSIVS
+1359 
-1366 HARKMATNH
+1366 
-1375 FDSQRILD
+1375 
-1383 ETQKY
+1383 
-1388 LNRFESLQAPLDE
+1388 
-1401 RRKLLEAS
+1401 
-1409 VDLYEFYHYH
+1409 
-1419 DMELNWIN
+1419 
-1427 ERLPIAHSTNCG
+1427 
-1439 KSLDVAQSL
+1439 
-1448 LQKHKELQAEVN
+1448 
-1460 AHKQQIQRV
+1460 
-1469 LDKGKTMV
+1469 
-1477 VGRHPSAQ
+1477 
-1485 KISEKCQELV
+1485 
-1495 TAWQGLEKACEER
+1495 
-1508 MKQLQHS
+1508 
-1515 VGFQEFLMNTSDL
+1515 
-1528 DAWIAEK
+1528 
-1535 YPLVTSKDYGK
+1535 
-1546 DEDSTLKLRKK
+1546 
-1557 HKALEHEIAIYQNLM
+1557 
-1572 TELSESAQTLCAGST
+1572 
-1587 QYVEVDAPK
+1587 
-1596 EQVHSRLQEL
+1596 
-1606 QELAAARGKKLDET
+1606 
-1620 LVLHEFLR
+1620 
-1628 EYEDLQDWI
+1628 
-1637 TQQKQ
+1637 
-1642 IASSEDYGNDYAHV
+1642 
-1656 LQLCAK
+1656 
-1662 YDTFRHQ
+1662 
-1669 LEGAGKRVVVCQ
+1669 
-1681 QLADSLVNGGHSE
+1681 
-1694 SREIRQK
+1694 
-1701 QKELRNSW
+1701 
-1709 EELLEIT
+1709 
-1716 RLRGER
+1716 
-1722 LRDAEV
+1722 
-1728 IHKCFQDLTD
+1728 
-1738 ALAHIEEKSKS
+1738 
-1749 IPDDVAKDMRGVQT
+1749 
-1763 QLRNHVALEHE
+1763 
-1774 LSGNEQQLQ
+1774 
-1783 ELIHSADHVLT
+1783 
-1794 HCSKKQVEDLKAK
+1794 
-1807 QQAIVTNWRAL
+1807 
-1818 KSKVELRKK
+1818 
-1827 LLEQAH
+1827 
-1833 KLYQFQAHVWDYFSW
+1833 
-1848 TAEIIRE
+1848 
-1855 MRAKETI
+1855 
-1862 RDISTSSLRLTQHQQ
+1862 
-1877 LLAEIEAREEKYNHV
+1877 
-1892 VQEGQSLLQD
+1892 
-1902 EETGSKEIQQKLQAL
+1902 
-1917 LEEKENVYNEWKQKK
+1917 
-1932 EWLEKI
+1932 
-1938 HQEQMFYKDLD
+1938 

-1985 KLLSSQDEKMMSLQE
+1985 KLLASQDEKMVSLQE
-2000 QASRLEKVGGLDVLK
+2000 QASKLEKVGELQGSK
-2015 IQHKLNAI
+2015 IQYKLNAI
-2023 RERKQQI
+2023 HERKQQI
-2030 KDLSQSRRE
+2030 KNLSQARRE
-2039 KLQTALLLALFYQNL
+2039 KLQTTLLLALFYQNL
-2054 EEAENWISERM
+2054 EEAEDWISERM
-2065 QKLEDPSVQDPSN
+2065 QKLEDPSIQDPSN

-2101 IITAVTEKGEALVS
+2101 IITAVKKKGEALVS
-2115 KGHPKSGEIR
+2115 KGHSKSGEIR
-2125 RRVHVLQE
+2125 RQVHMLQE
-2133 LWEKLKR
+2133 HWEKLKR
-2140 AVASRGK
+2140 AVAARGK

-2156 EFLQKVDQVEAWIRE
+2156 EFLQKVDQVEVWIRE

-2177 VGDLGND
+2177 VGDVGND

-2190 LVKKLNEFRGATS
+2190 LTKKLNEFRGATS
-2203 GEMTVDD
+2203 GETTVDD
-2210 AHIRAINALAV
+2210 AHIRAINALAM

-2242 EKLDIWKILV
+2242 E
-2252 MVKIYLKSS
+2252 
-2261 DLGSSVDEI
+2261 
-2270 EQLIRKH
+2270 R
-2277 EAFEKLLSSQD
+2277 
-2288 EKMMSLQEQASRLEK
+2288 
-2303 VGGLDVLK
+2303 
-2311 IQHKLNAIRERKQ
+2311 
-2324 QIKDLSQSRREK
+2324 
-2336 LQTALLL
+2336 
-2343 ALFYQ
+2343 
-2348 NLEEAENWIGE
+2348 
-2359 RMQKLEDPSVQDP
+2359 
-2372 SNLQDK
+2372 
-2378 MKLLQKHQVFEAEI
+2378 
-2392 LANEEI
+2392 
-2398 ITAVTEKGEALVS
+2398 
-2411 KGHPKSGEIRRR
+2411 
-2423 VHVLQELWEKLKRA
+2423 
-2437 VASRGK
+2437 
-2443 MLEDSRDFLEFL
+2443 
-2455 QKVDQV
+2455 
-2461 EAWIREKEV
+2461 
-2470 MINVGDLGNDYE
+2470 
-2482 HCLQL
+2482 
-2487 VKKLNE
+2487 
-2493 FRGATSGEM
+2493 
-2502 TVDDA
+2502 
-2507 HIRAIN
+2507 
-2513 ALAVK
+2513 
-2518 LERQNKE
+2518 
-2525 ETKTIYERRKQ
+2525 
-2536 LNEKW
+2536 W
-2541 NSFHGNLNAYRKKLE
+2541 NSFHGKLNAYRKKLE

-2574 ITEKSA
+2574 ITEKST
-2580 LIQALD
+2580 LMQALD

-2606 EISVIKSKI
+2606 EISVIKSKM
-2615 EPLQLESFR
+2615 EPLELESFR

-2642 MKNNWLRLQGQAKQR
+2642 MKNNWLQLQGQAKQR

-2668 KFNLEMKEILDWT
+2668 KFNLELKEVLDWT
-2681 QNMRGLMEAGGLPKS
+2681 QNIRGLMEAGGLPKS

-2702 MIEEHQERKEEI
+2702 MIEEHQERKASNIIEEI

-2749 QQAWAELIQVW
+2749 QQAWSELIQAW
-2760 QEQHTKLLQ
+2760 QEQYKKLFQ

-2776 YGYVEQTES
+2776 YGLVEQIES

-2807 SLQRKHAQFEKAL
+2807 SLQRKHTQFEKAL
-2820 EAQMEKIDEMASFAR
+2820 EAQMEKIDEMASFAQ

-2848 TNRFQAVLRRKEKL
+2848 TNRCQTVLRRKEKL

-2872 LEESRLLQKFLRNS
+2872 LEESRLLQKLLRNS

-2934 IKSEGEKMLRERH
+2934 IKSEGEKMLHGRH

-2967 VASCQDKRAKLQDA
+2967 LASCQDKRAKLQDA

-3001 ENELKAPYS
+3001 ENELKVPYS
-3010 DNDLV
+3010 TNDLV

-3024 EELEEDIA
+3024 EEMEEDIA
-3032 GHRDRLQELVVTTQQ
+3032 GHWDRLQEIVVTAQQ

-3074 DPLQERRGSL
+3074 GPLQERRASL

-3094 RDVDEELAWVHEKLP
+3094 QDVDEELAWVHEKIP

-3119 LATVQSLQEKHQ
+3119 LVTVQSLQEKHQ

-3159 SASRKIMEH
+3159 PASRKIMEH
-3168 LKELEASVETLKA
+3168 LKELETSVETLKT

-3241 DMDGFRPRIEKVQE
+3241 DMDGFRPRIEKVQK
-3255 TGASLINKDS
+3255 TGASLINKAS
-3265 PESPTIL
+3265 PESPAIL
-3272 AKLQGIL
+3272 TKLEEIL
-3279 ADYQSLLQKAETQR
+3279 ADYRSLLQKAETQR

-3318 KQSVAESDDYGQDLD
+3318 KQSIAESDDYGQDLD
-3333 DVEVLE
+3333 DAEVLE

-3367 EKEGHSKMD
+3367 VKEDHSETD
-3376 IIQKRTKQINE
+3376 VIQKRTKQINE
-3387 TWEKLC
+3387 MWEKLC
-3393 HAIQARTENLTAA
+3393 HDIQTRTENLRAA
-3406 RQVHQYDHDVDEIK
+3406 RQVHQYDHDVDEVK

-3426 EAVVDIDDYGYDLP
+3426 EAVVDIEDYGYDLP

-3487 LTEVDESWEN
+3487 LTDVDECWEN

-3525 MAWANEMHALVIS
+3525 MTWANEMHALVIS

-3574 AGGDLMKNG
+3574 AGGDLMKNR
-3583 HFMSVEIEEKLLEL
+3583 HFMSVEIEEKLLEM

-3604 KESWDMRKE
+3604 KESWEMRKE
-3613 LYEENWEIQL
+3613 LYKENWEIQL

-3635 AAKESFLSDPSY
+3635 AAKESFLSDPNY

-3696 SEQKDRSKVVR
+3696 SEQKDKGKVVR

-3712 RKTSDKRNTPPK
+3712 RKTSDKRNAPPK
-3724 VTETKSTPPVPP
+3724 VAEIKSTTPLPP
-3736 VPLPSLSLRAP
+3736 VPLPSLSWRTP

-3758 PSTFQQFAAG
+3758 PSPFQKFTTG
-3768 GVPEALSSNKTEM
+3768 GVPEVLNSNKTEM
-3781 KAERRLSEILTPPT
+3781 KAERRLNEIITPPT
-3795 PKTVGP
+3795 PKAVGP
-3801 PATALE
+3801 QATSLE
-3807 SRSSLSSPLSPTPT
+3807 SHSSLSSPLSPNLIS
-3821 GQPRSSTLSE
+3821 QQRSSSLSE
-3831 SYATGLLSPQ
+3831 SYATGFLSTQ
-3841 EKSARGSSFFNLQTK
+3841 EKGARDSSFFNLQTK
-3856 VMATP
+3856 LMATP
-3861 PEPGQMSLDKPP
+3861 PEPVQRSLDKSP
-3873 SLLRS
+3873 SLLLS
-3878 DSSSKPL
+3878 NSSKQGL
-3885 ENKSSASASLQHMEG
+3885 ENTSLVSASLQHMEG

-3908 LPGRQQPGSRSWKSF
+3908 LPGRQQPDSRSWKFF
-3923 YAKLDGLKLDFYN
+3923 YVKLNGLKLDFYN
-3936 DEKDAS
+3936 DEKEAD
-3942 KNVPALLSV
+3942 KNVPTLLSL

-3965 RKENA
+3965 RKENT

-3982 LAAPSQRLL
+3982 FSAPSQTLM

-4000 NIGQSNRPHSTTM
+4000 NIGHNNRSHSTVM
-4013 LQPFTPNRETSQTRL
+4013 VQPFIPNTETSQTRL
-4028 WDFADR
+4028 RDFPDR
-4034 DSAERLTTK
+4034 NSAERLTNK
-4043 SSLPRRTPSFKIK
+4043 SSLLRRTPSFKIK
-4056 PERESAEF
+4056 MERESAGF
-4064 SRAFKDD
+4064 SRDLKED
-4071 GTAATRAS
+4071 GTAVTQAS
-4079 TTPLS
+4079 NTTLS
-4084 QQTGNQT
+4084 LEQSGN
-4091 KPLLS
+4091 KPKLLPS
-4096 LLEAR
+4096 LLESG

>member
-1 MGRGA
+1 MGTEYEKDHIKKLQEQRMSMQKKTFTNWMNNVFFRNNVKVEIEDIYTDLKDGIYLMQLLELLSGEALPRPNRGKMRVHFLENNSKAITFLKSKQVQVKVIGPENIVDGDRTLILGLIWIIILRFQISSIKLDKEEFGGRADVLFANEALLLWCQHKTASYSNVNVKDFSKSWSDGLAFNALIHAHRPDLIHYSSLRQDQPIKNLNNAFDVAEKELGISKLLDAEDVAVPYPDERSIMTYVSLYYHYFSRLKQGQTIQKRLTKIMFFLKEIDDLKLLYEQMVSDLLKWIKQKVTELDDRHFPNSLQEMWLLMANFKTFRTVEKPPKYQEKGIIEAHLFNIRTKQRANNQRPYLPPEGRTLQDVEKYWIILEKAEHSRGKALQKEMLRLERLEQLAQRFLKKAVLRESYLEDMRKVIGKQDFWPESADRMEAARKKLEAIVADVLPRRERFTALDEMATVISQENYHGKDQIVKKQNSISKQWQDLLDQLQRRQHSLGTMQEILGLLRDIDAITEELKELQVLVNSQDCGKQLLEVVDLLQKHNLVDSQISSYDDRLTHITQRTAEISKDSTVKPEVLYAKVQMLRQLYQNLTALSKSRKSQLEEALKLFEFFRDCKEEESWISEKWKLARTTTLGKDVSQITA
-6 SVPQG
+6 SVQKHKAL
-11 GEQGGPEVVAGARAE
+11 EVECNSHRAVCADVMRRGLELSQKNPARQEDILRQTDNLQKLWQQLQDEVADRKSRLQAAALIKQYFADIDEANSWLRERQPLLTSKDYGKDESSAE
-26 SQSSELYGSLS
+26 ALLHRHLRLEKEIAAYSSEMRRLKEQADIAAGQAPAAMVKTEAPSGLNQKTTKLS
-37 PTVTSGKG
+37 F
-45 PALSRTGS
+45 SRTWATSENAFPGTS
-53 RLALSLVSCLWD
+53 SPDVHFLPENIWKTQDEIDSLYENLQSMAED
-65 PGERKKAL
+65 RKKAL

-84 SCEEFRSW
+84 SCEEFQSW

-117 QSFLTE
+117 QSFLME
-123 LAAGKGQLGDI
+123 LAAGKGQLDDI
-134 ENLAAKYGKISPGK
+134 ENLAVKYGKLSPSK
-148 YSEIQIWLE
+148 YSEIQIWLS
-157 EINSRW
+157 EINNRW

-177 IGVADVKTFLQ
+177 IGVADVRTFLQ

-201 VQLGDLEPGNSP
+201 VQLRHLEPGNSP

-223 CTVEREV
+223 STVEREV

-243 AKSIKDTNPAESRAI
+243 AKSIKDTNPAESKAI
-258 TEQVETMERLLA
+258 TEQVENMERLLA
-270 KLKLETQKKQDILQR
+270 KFKLETQKKRDFLQR
-285 AQNQQSFLQES
+285 AQNQQSFLQDS
-296 RRLLLWAEGIRE
+296 RRLLLWAESIRE

-334 EIRSQKERFVQLE
+334 EIRSQNERFVQLE

-356 QPSNGRTA
+356 QLSNGRTI
-364 DVHQSMERLAEENK
+364 DVHHSMERLAEENK
-378 LLEKMWEQRQKKLQ
+378 ELEKMWERRRKKLQ

-413 HEAFLRGNDLGDH
+413 HEAFLRGDDLGDH
-426 VDAVRSLLKQHQQFE
+426 VDAVRSLLKQHQEFE
-441 QVLMVLKRRIE
+441 QLLMALKRRVE
-452 ALNENGVNLIE
+452 ALNESGLNLIE
-463 NRHFASHVIEERM
+463 SSHFASHVIEERM
-476 ITLRRRWER
+476 VTLRRRWEQ
-485 LIESNSKR
+485 LIQSNTER
-493 KQKLLDSLELQEFN
+493 KQRLLDSLQLQEFN
-507 RDAADLL
+507 RDAAELL

-551 NEEHFATLINKG
+551 NEEHFATLIKKG

-574 VSIREKMSELQK
+574 VSIQEKMSELQK

-681 ILDETQKYLNRFESL
+681 ILDETQKYLKRFESL
-696 QAPLDERRKLLEASV
+696 QAPLDERRKLLEAAV

-764 QQIQRVLDK
+764 QQVQRVLDK
-773 GKTMVVGRHPSA
+773 GKTMVVGQHPSA
-785 QKISEK
+785 QKINEK

-825 TSDLDAWIAEKY
+825 TSDLEAWVAEKY

-849 DSTLKLRKKHKA
+849 DGTLKLLKKHKA

-868 YQNLMTELSES
+868 YQNLMKELSVS
-879 AQTLCAGSTQYV
+879 AQTLPLAGSIQFV
-891 EVDAPKEQVHSRL
+891 EVDGPKEQVHSRL

-942 QIASSEDY
+942 QTVSSADY
-950 GNDYAHVLQL
+950 GNDYEHVLQL

-968 HQLEGA
+968 HQLEAA
-974 GKRVVVC
+974 GKRVVAC
-981 QQLADSL
+981 QQLADNL
-988 VNGGHSESREIRQ
+988 LNCGHSESREIRQ

-1013 LEITRLRGERLRDAE
+1013 LEITKLRGERLRDAE
-1028 VIHKCFQDLTD
+1028 AIHKCYQDLTD

-1090 DHVLTHCSKKQVE
+1090 DRVLTHCSKKQVE

-1108 QQAIVTNWRALKSK
+1108 QQAIVTNWKALKSK

-1132 AHKLYQFQAHVWDY
+1132 AYKLHQFQAHVWDY

-1181 EIEAREEKYNH
+1181 EIEAREEKYSH
-1192 VVQEGQSL
+1192 VVQLGQSL
-1200 LQDEETGSKEIQ
+1200 LQDEEIGSKEIQ

-1232 KEWLEKIHQEQMFY
+1232 KEWLKKIHQEQMFY
-1246 KDLDHLD
+1246 KDWDHLD
-1253 KLLNSQ
+1253 
-1259 EKGNQLIQD
+1259 
-1268 NHYAAVSI
+1268 
-1276 REKMSELQKKWKE
+1276 M
-1289 LYGKIIERDDKLRQA
+1289 
-1304 GQQEQLMELLQDA
+1304 
-1317 KKKIEKIEKVLQES
+1317 
-1331 ETGHDLRSS
+1331 
-1340 RDLLKQHRQLENET
+1340 
-1354 RELAE
+1354 
-1359 KMNSIVS
+1359 
-1366 HARKMATNH
+1366 
-1375 FDSQRILD
+1375 
-1383 ETQKY
+1383 
-1388 LNRFESLQAPLDE
+1388 
-1401 RRKLLEAS
+1401 
-1409 VDLYEFYHYH
+1409 
-1419 DMELNWIN
+1419 
-1427 ERLPIAHSTNCG
+1427 
-1439 KSLDVAQSL
+1439 
-1448 LQKHKELQAEVN
+1448 
-1460 AHKQQIQRV
+1460 
-1469 LDKGKTMV
+1469 
-1477 VGRHPSAQ
+1477 
-1485 KISEKCQELV
+1485 
-1495 TAWQGLEKACEER
+1495 
-1508 MKQLQHS
+1508 
-1515 VGFQEFLMNTSDL
+1515 
-1528 DAWIAEK
+1528 
-1535 YPLVTSKDYGK
+1535 
-1546 DEDSTLKLRKK
+1546 
-1557 HKALEHEIAIYQNLM
+1557 
-1572 TELSESAQTLCAGST
+1572 
-1587 QYVEVDAPK
+1587 
-1596 EQVHSRLQEL
+1596 
-1606 QELAAARGKKLDET
+1606 
-1620 LVLHEFLR
+1620 
-1628 EYEDLQDWI
+1628 
-1637 TQQKQ
+1637 
-1642 IASSEDYGNDYAHV
+1642 
-1656 LQLCAK
+1656 
-1662 YDTFRHQ
+1662 
-1669 LEGAGKRVVVCQ
+1669 
-1681 QLADSLVNGGHSE
+1681 
-1694 SREIRQK
+1694 
-1701 QKELRNSW
+1701 
-1709 EELLEIT
+1709 
-1716 RLRGER
+1716 
-1722 LRDAEV
+1722 
-1728 IHKCFQDLTD
+1728 
-1738 ALAHIEEKSKS
+1738 
-1749 IPDDVAKDMRGVQT
+1749 
-1763 QLRNHVALEHE
+1763 
-1774 LSGNEQQLQ
+1774 
-1783 ELIHSADHVLT
+1783 
-1794 HCSKKQVEDLKAK
+1794 
-1807 QQAIVTNWRAL
+1807 
-1818 KSKVELRKK
+1818 
-1827 LLEQAH
+1827 
-1833 KLYQFQAHVWDYFSW
+1833 
-1848 TAEIIRE
+1848 
-1855 MRAKETI
+1855 
-1862 RDISTSSLRLTQHQQ
+1862 
-1877 LLAEIEAREEKYNHV
+1877 
-1892 VQEGQSLLQD
+1892 
-1902 EETGSKEIQQKLQAL
+1902 
-1917 LEEKENVYNEWKQKK
+1917 
-1932 EWLEKI
+1932 
-1938 HQEQMFYKDLD
+1938 
-1949 HLDKLLNSQE
+1949 LLNSQE

-1972 EIEQLIRKHEAFE
+1972 EVEQLIRKHEAFE
-1985 KLLSSQDEKMMSLQE
+1985 KLLASQDEKMMSLQE
-2000 QASRLEKVGGLDVLK
+2000 QASRLEKVGGLEGLK
-2015 IQHKLNAI
+2015 IQQKLNAI

-2030 KDLSQSRRE
+2030 KNLSQSRRE

-2054 EEAENWISERM
+2054 EEAEDWISERM
-2065 QKLEDPSVQDPSN
+2065 QKLEDPSIQDPSN

-2101 IITAVTEKGEALVS
+2101 IITAVNKKGEALVS
-2115 KGHPKSGEIR
+2115 KGHPKSAEIR
-2125 RRVHVLQE
+2125 RRVRMLQE
-2133 LWEKLKR
+2133 HWEQLKR
-2140 AVASRGK
+2140 AVAARGK

-2177 VGDLGND
+2177 VGDVGND

-2190 LVKKLNEFRGATS
+2190 LMKKLNEFRGATS
-2203 GEMTVDD
+2203 GETTVDD
-2210 AHIRAINALAV
+2210 AHIRAINALA
-2221 KLERQNKEE
+2221 
-2230 TKTIYERRKQLN
+2230 
-2242 EKLDIWKILV
+2242 
-2252 MVKIYLKSS
+2252 M
-2261 DLGSSVDEI
+2261 
-2270 EQLIRKH
+2270 
-2277 EAFEKLLSSQD
+2277 
-2288 EKMMSLQEQASRLEK
+2288 
-2303 VGGLDVLK
+2303 
-2311 IQHKLNAIRERKQ
+2311 
-2324 QIKDLSQSRREK
+2324 
-2336 LQTALLL
+2336 
-2343 ALFYQ
+2343 
-2348 NLEEAENWIGE
+2348 
-2359 RMQKLEDPSVQDP
+2359 
-2372 SNLQDK
+2372 
-2378 MKLLQKHQVFEAEI
+2378 
-2392 LANEEI
+2392 
-2398 ITAVTEKGEALVS
+2398 
-2411 KGHPKSGEIRRR
+2411 
-2423 VHVLQELWEKLKRA
+2423 
-2437 VASRGK
+2437 
-2443 MLEDSRDFLEFL
+2443 
-2455 QKVDQV
+2455 
-2461 EAWIREKEV
+2461 
-2470 MINVGDLGNDYE
+2470 
-2482 HCLQL
+2482 
-2487 VKKLNE
+2487 
-2493 FRGATSGEM
+2493 
-2502 TVDDA
+2502 
-2507 HIRAIN
+2507 
-2513 ALAVK
+2513 K

-2541 NSFHGNLNAYRKKLE
+2541 NGFHGNLNAFRRKLE

-2574 ITEKSA
+2574 ITEKSV

-2606 EISVIKSKI
+2606 EISVIKSKM
-2615 EPLQLESFR
+2615 EPLELESFR

-2681 QNMRGLMEAGGLPKS
+2681 QNIRGLMEAGGLPKS

-2714 EARVERFNSLSNYGQ
+2714 EARVERFNTLSNYGQ
-2729 GLANS
+2729 ELANS

-2749 QQAWAELIQVW
+2749 QQAWSELIQAW
-2760 QEQHTKLLQ
+2760 QEQYIKLFQ

-2820 EAQMEKIDEMASFAR
+2820 EAQMEKIDEMASFAQ

-2848 TNRFQAVLRRKEKL
+2848 TNRCQAVLRRKEKL
-2862 LENAAARRHL
+2862 LENAAARRRL
-2872 LEESRLLQKFLRNS
+2872 LEESRLLQKLLRNS

-2926 ANRNRLDS
+2926 ANRNHLDS

-2967 VASCQDKRAKLQDA
+2967 LANCQDKQAKLQDA

-3001 ENELKAPYS
+3001 ESELKAPYS
-3010 DNDLV
+3010 NNDLV

-3024 EELEEDIA
+3024 EELEEDIT
-3032 GHRDRLQELVVTTQQ
+3032 GHRDRLQELVVTAQQ

-3168 LKELEASVETLKA
+3168 LKELETSVETLKT

-3241 DMDGFRPRIEKVQE
+3241 DLDGFRPRIEKVQR

-3265 PESPTIL
+3265 PERPAIL
-3272 AKLQGIL
+3272 SKLQGIL

-3318 KQSVAESDDYGQDLD
+3318 KLSVAESDDYGQDLD

-3376 IIQKRTKQINE
+3376 IIQKRTKQIND

-3393 HAIQARTENLTAA
+3393 HAIQTRTENLRAA
-3406 RQVHQYDHDVDEIK
+3406 RQVHQYDHDVDEVK

-3426 EAVVDIDDYGYDLP
+3426 EAVVDIEDYGYDLP

-3487 LTEVDESWEN
+3487 LTDVDECWEN

-3507 RLSQAEQVQLYF
+3507 RLTQAEQVQLYF

-3574 AGGDLMKNG
+3574 AGGDLTKNG

-3604 KESWDMRKE
+3604 KESWDMRRE

-3696 SEQKDRSKVVR
+3696 GEQKDKGKVVR

-3712 RKTSDKRNTPPK
+3712 RKTSDRRNTPPK
-3724 VTETKSTPPVPP
+3724 VIEIKSTTALPS
-3736 VPLPSLSLRAP
+3736 VPLPSLSWRAP
-3747 LETIFSPVEKS
+3747 LETIFSPIEKS
-3758 PSTFQQFAAG
+3758 PSTFQQFIAG
-3768 GVPEALSSNKTEM
+3768 GAPEVLSSNKTEM
-3781 KAERRLSEILTPPT
+3781 KAERRLGEIITPPT

-3801 PATALE
+3801 QATSLE
-3807 SRSSLSSPLSPTPT
+3807 SHSSLSSPLSPTPIS
-3821 GQPRSSTLSE
+3821 QQRSSSLSE

-3841 EKSARGSSFFNLQTK
+3841 EKSARGSSFSNLQTK
-3856 VMATP
+3856 LMATP
-3861 PEPGQMSLDKPP
+3861 REPGQRSLDKSPN
-3873 SLLRS
+3873 LLLS
-3878 DSSSKPL
+3878 DSSWERL
-3885 ENKSSASASLQHMEG
+3885 GSASSGSANLQHMEG

-3923 YAKLDGLKLDFYN
+3923 YVKLDGLKLDFYN
-3936 DEKDAS
+3936 DEKEAS
-3942 KNVPALLSV
+3942 KNISTLLSLN
-3951 SIPGAKCER
+3951 ILNAKCER

-3982 LAAPSQRLL
+3982 FAAPSQTLM
-3991 EDWLQSLQN
+3991 ENWLQSLQN
-4000 NIGQSNRPHSTTM
+4000 NIGHSNRSHSTVIV
-4013 LQPFTPNRETSQTRL
+4013 QPFSPNTETSQTRL
-4028 WDFADR
+4028 WDFPDR
-4034 DSAERLTTK
+4034 DSAERL
-4043 SSLPRRTPSFKIK
+4043 SSKGSLLRRTPSFKIK

-4064 SRAFKDD
+4064 SRDFKKD
-4071 GTAATRAS
+4071 GTAVTQAS
-4079 TTPLS
+4079 ITT
-4084 QQTGNQT
+4084 
-4091 KPLLS
+4091 LS
-4096 LLEAR
+4096 LEP
-4101 REK
+4101 KW

>member
-1 MGRGA
+1 MGTEYEKDHIKKLQEQRMSMQKKTFTNWMNNVFFRNNVKIEIEDIYTDLKDGISLLQLLELLSGEALPRPNRGKMRVHFLENNSKA
-6 SVPQG
+6 ISFLKSKQVQVKVI
-11 GEQGGPEVVAGARAE
+11 GPENIVDGDRTLILGLIWIIILRFQISCIKLDKEEFGGRADGLLANEALLLWCQHKTASYSNVNVKDFSKSWSDGLAFNALIHAHRPDLIHYSSLRQDQPIKNLNNAFDVAEKELGISKLLDAEDVAVPYPDERSIMTYVSLYYHYFSRLKQGQTIQKRLTKIMFFLKEIDDLKFLYEQMVSDLLKWIKQKVTELDDHHFPNSLQEMWLLMANFKTFRTVEKPPKYQEKGMIEAHLFNIRTKQRANNQRPYLPPEGRTLQDVEKHWIILEKAEHNRGKALQKEMLRLERLEQLAQRFLKKAALRESYLEDMRKVIGKQDFWPESADRMEAASKKLEAIVADVLPRRERFTALDEMARVISQENYHGKDQIVKKQNSISKQWQDLLDQLQRRQHSLGTMQEILGLLRDTDAITEELKELQVLVSSQDCGKQLLEVVDLLQKHNLVDSQISSYDERLTHITQKTAEISKDSTVKPEVLYAKVQMLRQLYQNLTALSKSRKSQLEEALKLFEFFRDCKEEESWISEKWKLARTTTLGKDVSQITASIQKHKALEAE
-26 SQSSELYGSLS
+26 CNSHRAICADVMRRGWELSQKNPVRQEDILRQTDNLQKLWQQLQDEVADRKSRLQAAALIKQYFADIDEANSWLRERQPLLASKDYGKDESSAEALLHRHLRLEKEIAAYSSEMRRLKEQADIAAQQA
-37 PTVTSGKG
+37 PTAVVKTE
-45 PALSRTGS
+45 ALSDLNQKTNKLPFSRTWATSEAVFPGTS
-53 RLALSLVSCLWD
+53 SPDVHFLPENIWKTQDEIDSLYENLQSMAED
-65 PGERKKAL
+65 RKKAL

-84 SCEEFRSW
+84 SCEEFQSW

-117 QSFLTE
+117 QSFLME

-134 ENLAAKYGKISPGK
+134 ENLAVKYGKISPSK

-163 ERMETLK
+163 ERMEALK

-201 VQLGDLEPGNSP
+201 VQLSDLETGSSP

-223 CTVEREV
+223 STVEREV

-258 TEQVETMERLLA
+258 TEQVENMERLLA
-270 KLKLETQKKQDILQR
+270 KLKLETQKKRDILRR
-285 AQNQQSFLQES
+285 AQNQQSFLQDS

-356 QPSNGRTA
+356 QPSNSRTV
-364 DVHQSMERLAEENK
+364 DVHQYLERLAEENK
-378 LLEKMWEQRQKKLQ
+378 ELEKLWEQRQKKLQ

-441 QVLMVLKRRIE
+441 QVLMVLKRRVE

-463 NRHFASHVIEERM
+463 NRHFASHAMHCKPTQKQV
-476 ITLRRRWER
+476 
-485 LIESNSKR
+485 SNQFNLVCFCK
-493 KQKLLDSLELQEFN
+493 EFN
-507 RDAADLL
+507 RDAAELL

-529 RDPTNVLRKLK
+529 RDPTNILRKLK

-551 NEEHFATLINKG
+551 NEEHFATLIKKG

-574 VSIREKMSELQK
+574 VSIQEKLSELQK

-651 ENETR
+651 ENETH

-681 ILDETQKYLNRFESL
+681 ILDETQKYLKRFESL
-696 QAPLDERRKLLEASV
+696 QAPLDERRKLLEAAV

-726 INERLPIAHS
+726 INERLPIAQS

-764 QQIQRVLDK
+764 QQVQRVLDK
-773 GKTMVVGRHPSA
+773 GKTMVVGQHPSA

-825 TSDLDAWIAEKY
+825 TSDLEAWIAEKH

-849 DSTLKLRKKHKA
+849 DGTLKLLKKHKA

-868 YQNLMTELSES
+868 YQNLMKELSES
-879 AQTLCAGSTQYV
+879 AQSLPLVGSIQYV
-891 EVDAPKEQVHSRL
+891 EVDAPKEQVRSRL
-904 QELQELAAA
+904 QELQELAVA

-927 LREYEDLQDWITQQK
+927 LREYEDLQDWITHQK
-942 QIASSEDY
+942 QTASSEDY
-950 GNDYAHVLQL
+950 GNDYEHVLQL

-968 HQLEGA
+968 HQLEA
-974 GKRVVVC
+974 TGKRVVAC
-981 QQLADSL
+981 QQLADNL
-988 VNGGHSESREIRQ
+988 LNGGHSESREIRQ

-1013 LEITRLRGERLRDAE
+1013 LEITRLRGEHLRDAE
-1028 VIHKCFQDLTD
+1028 TIHKCYQDLTD

-1090 DHVLTHCSKKQVE
+1090 DHVLTRCSKKQVE

-1108 QQAIVTNWRALKSK
+1108 QQAIVTNWKALKSK
-1122 VELRKKLLEQ
+1122 VELRKKVLEQ
-1132 AHKLYQFQAHVWDY
+1132 AYKFYQFQAHVWDY

-1181 EIEAREEKYNH
+1181 EIEAREEKYSH
-1192 VVQEGQSL
+1192 VVQLGQSL
-1200 LQDEETGSKEIQ
+1200 LQDEETGSEEIQ

-1246 KDLDHLD
+1246 KDWDHLD
-1253 KLLNSQ
+1253 
-1259 EKGNQLIQD
+1259 
-1268 NHYAAVSI
+1268 
-1276 REKMSELQKKWKE
+1276 M
-1289 LYGKIIERDDKLRQA
+1289 
-1304 GQQEQLMELLQDA
+1304 
-1317 KKKIEKIEKVLQES
+1317 
-1331 ETGHDLRSS
+1331 
-1340 RDLLKQHRQLENET
+1340 
-1354 RELAE
+1354 
-1359 KMNSIVS
+1359 
-1366 HARKMATNH
+1366 
-1375 FDSQRILD
+1375 
-1383 ETQKY
+1383 
-1388 LNRFESLQAPLDE
+1388 
-1401 RRKLLEAS
+1401 
-1409 VDLYEFYHYH
+1409 
-1419 DMELNWIN
+1419 
-1427 ERLPIAHSTNCG
+1427 
-1439 KSLDVAQSL
+1439 
-1448 LQKHKELQAEVN
+1448 
-1460 AHKQQIQRV
+1460 
-1469 LDKGKTMV
+1469 
-1477 VGRHPSAQ
+1477 
-1485 KISEKCQELV
+1485 
-1495 TAWQGLEKACEER
+1495 
-1508 MKQLQHS
+1508 
-1515 VGFQEFLMNTSDL
+1515 
-1528 DAWIAEK
+1528 
-1535 YPLVTSKDYGK
+1535 
-1546 DEDSTLKLRKK
+1546 
-1557 HKALEHEIAIYQNLM
+1557 
-1572 TELSESAQTLCAGST
+1572 
-1587 QYVEVDAPK
+1587 
-1596 EQVHSRLQEL
+1596 
-1606 QELAAARGKKLDET
+1606 
-1620 LVLHEFLR
+1620 
-1628 EYEDLQDWI
+1628 
-1637 TQQKQ
+1637 
-1642 IASSEDYGNDYAHV
+1642 
-1656 LQLCAK
+1656 
-1662 YDTFRHQ
+1662 
-1669 LEGAGKRVVVCQ
+1669 
-1681 QLADSLVNGGHSE
+1681 
-1694 SREIRQK
+1694 
-1701 QKELRNSW
+1701 
-1709 EELLEIT
+1709 
-1716 RLRGER
+1716 
-1722 LRDAEV
+1722 
-1728 IHKCFQDLTD
+1728 
-1738 ALAHIEEKSKS
+1738 
-1749 IPDDVAKDMRGVQT
+1749 
-1763 QLRNHVALEHE
+1763 
-1774 LSGNEQQLQ
+1774 
-1783 ELIHSADHVLT
+1783 
-1794 HCSKKQVEDLKAK
+1794 
-1807 QQAIVTNWRAL
+1807 
-1818 KSKVELRKK
+1818 
-1827 LLEQAH
+1827 
-1833 KLYQFQAHVWDYFSW
+1833 
-1848 TAEIIRE
+1848 
-1855 MRAKETI
+1855 
-1862 RDISTSSLRLTQHQQ
+1862 
-1877 LLAEIEAREEKYNHV
+1877 
-1892 VQEGQSLLQD
+1892 
-1902 EETGSKEIQQKLQAL
+1902 
-1917 LEEKENVYNEWKQKK
+1917 
-1932 EWLEKI
+1932 
-1938 HQEQMFYKDLD
+1938 
-1949 HLDKLLNSQE
+1949 LLNSQE

-1972 EIEQLIRKHEAFE
+1972 EVEQLIRKHEAFE
-1985 KLLSSQDEKMMSLQE
+1985 KLLASQDEKMMSLQE
-2000 QASRLEKVGGLDVLK
+2000 QASRLEKVGGLEGLK

-2054 EEAENWISERM
+2054 EEAEDWISERM
-2065 QKLEDPSVQDPSN
+2065 QKLEDPSIQDPSN

-2101 IITAVTEKGEALVS
+2101 IITAVNKKGEALVS

-2125 RRVHVLQE
+2125 RRVHMLQE

-2140 AVASRGK
+2140 AVAARGK
-2147 MLEDSRDFL
+2147 MLEDRRDFL
-2156 EFLQKVDQVEAWIRE
+2156 EFLQQVDQVEAWIRQ

-2177 VGDLGND
+2177 VGDVGND

-2190 LVKKLNEFRGATS
+2190 LMKKLNEFHGATS
-2203 GEMTVDD
+2203 GEVTVDD
-2210 AHIRAINALAV
+2210 AHIRAINALAM

-2230 TKTIYERRKQLN
+2230 TKTIY
-2242 EKLDIWKILV
+2242 
-2252 MVKIYLKSS
+2252 
-2261 DLGSSVDEI
+2261 
-2270 EQLIRKH
+2270 
-2277 EAFEKLLSSQD
+2277 
-2288 EKMMSLQEQASRLEK
+2288 
-2303 VGGLDVLK
+2303 
-2311 IQHKLNAIRERKQ
+2311 
-2324 QIKDLSQSRREK
+2324 
-2336 LQTALLL
+2336 T
-2343 ALFYQ
+2343 
-2348 NLEEAENWIGE
+2348 
-2359 RMQKLEDPSVQDP
+2359 
-2372 SNLQDK
+2372 
-2378 MKLLQKHQVFEAEI
+2378 
-2392 LANEEI
+2392 
-2398 ITAVTEKGEALVS
+2398 
-2411 KGHPKSGEIRRR
+2411 
-2423 VHVLQELWEKLKRA
+2423 
-2437 VASRGK
+2437 
-2443 MLEDSRDFLEFL
+2443 
-2455 QKVDQV
+2455 
-2461 EAWIREKEV
+2461 
-2470 MINVGDLGNDYE
+2470 
-2482 HCLQL
+2482 
-2487 VKKLNE
+2487 
-2493 FRGATSGEM
+2493 
-2502 TVDDA
+2502 
-2507 HIRAIN
+2507 
-2513 ALAVK
+2513 
-2518 LERQNKE
+2518 
-2525 ETKTIYERRKQ
+2525 RRKQ

-2574 ITEKSA
+2574 ITEKSV

-2606 EISVIKSKI
+2606 EISVIKSKM

-2681 QNMRGLMEAGGLPKS
+2681 QNIKGLMEAGGLPKS

-2702 MIEEHQERKEEI
+2702 MIEEHQQRKASI
-2714 EARVERFNSLSNYGQ
+2714 IIASTRVERFNSLSNYGQ
-2729 GLANS
+2729 ELANS

-2749 QQAWAELIQVW
+2749 QQAWSELIQAW
-2760 QEQHTKLLQ
+2760 QDQYIKLFQ

-2807 SLQRKHAQFEKAL
+2807 SLQRKHTQFEKAL
-2820 EAQMEKIDEMASFAR
+2820 EAQMEKIDEMASFAQ

-2848 TNRFQAVLRRKEKL
+2848 TSKCQAVLRRKEKL

-2872 LEESRLLQKFLRNS
+2872 LEESRLLQKLLRNS

-2934 IKSEGEKMLRERH
+2934 IKSEGEKMLREKH

-2967 VASCQDKRAKLQDA
+2967 LASCQDKWARLQDA

-3001 ENELKAPYS
+3001 ENELKVPYS
-3010 DNDLV
+3010 NSDLV

-3032 GHRDRLQELVVTTQQ
+3032 GHRDRLQELVVTAQQ

-3159 SASRKIMEH
+3159 SASREIMEH
-3168 LKELEASVETLKA
+3168 LKELETAVETLKA

-3220 DYGKNEESTQ
+3220 DYGKNEESIQ

-3241 DMDGFRPRIEKVQE
+3241 DMNGFRPRIEKVQE
-3255 TGASLINKDS
+3255 TGASLINKGS
-3265 PESPTIL
+3265 PESPAIL
-3272 AKLQGIL
+3272 SKLQGIL

-3293 KRLQEQFQLYQFE
+3293 KRLQEQFQLCQFE

-3393 HAIQARTENLTAA
+3393 HAIQTRTENLRAA

-3461 ELERIRGEAW
+3461 EVERIRGEAW

-3487 LTEVDESWEN
+3487 LTDVDECWGN

-3597 SELMKKV
+3597 SDLMKKV

-3696 SEQKDRSKVVR
+3696 SEQKDKGKVVR

-3712 RKTSDKRNTPPK
+3712 RKTSDKRNTAPK
-3724 VTETKSTPPVPP
+3724 VPEIKSTTPLPS
-3736 VPLPSLSLRAP
+3736 VPLPSLSWRAP
-3747 LETIFSPVEKS
+3747 LETIFSPIEKS
-3758 PSTFQQFAAG
+3758 PSTFQRFTAG
-3768 GVPEALSSNKTEM
+3768 GVPEVLSSSKTEM
-3781 KAERRLSEILTPPT
+3781 KAERRLTEIITPPT
-3795 PKTVGP
+3795 PKTVDP
-3801 PATALE
+3801 RATSLE
-3807 SRSSLSSPLSPTPT
+3807 SHSSLSSPLSPTPIS
-3821 GQPRSSTLSE
+3821 QQRSSSLSE
-3831 SYATGLLSPQ
+3831 SYATDLLSPQ
-3841 EKSARGSSFFNLQTK
+3841 EKSARGSSFSNLQTK
-3856 VMATP
+3856 VRATP
-3861 PEPGQMSLDKPP
+3861 PEPGQRSLDK
-3873 SLLRS
+3873 STNLLLS
-3878 DSSSKPL
+3878 DFSSQRL
-3885 ENKSSASASLQHMEG
+3885 ENTSSVSASLQHMEG

-3923 YAKLDGLKLDFYN
+3923 YVKLDGLKLDFYN
-3936 DEKDAS
+3936 DEKEAS
-3942 KNVPALLSV
+3942 KNVSTLLSL
-3951 SIPGAKCER
+3951 SLAGAKCER

-3976 DGAEYF
+3976 DGAEYYF
-3982 LAAPSQRLL
+3982 AAPSRTLM
-3991 EDWLQSLQN
+3991 EDWLQTLQN
-4000 NIGQSNRPHSTTM
+4000 NIGQSSRSHSTM
-4013 LQPFTPNRETSQTRL
+4013 LLQPFTPDTETFQTRP
-4028 WDFADR
+4028 WDFPDR
-4034 DSAERLTTK
+4034 GSAERLTSK

-4064 SRAFKDD
+4064 SRDFKDD
-4071 GTAATRAS
+4071 GTAVTGASIAT
-4079 TTPLS
+4079 LNLE
-4084 QQTGNQT
+4084 QTGNQT
-4091 KPLLS
+4091 KLLPS
-4096 LLEAR
+4096 LLEAG